1 MPIKTR
7 PPPLSRNL
15 EILPNI
21 TRGDEKDMVRK
32 IFNKAVSAVTTTLLA
47 FTTLASAIPVTT
59 YAANPT
65 VKSKTEL
72 KKQSDPAGAGFGTF
86 VFDSDIGHG
95 VQFSCSKNL
104 KKADKSAGT
113 KDWIWASE
121 KNGGHDEG
129 LSSNAAKK
137 RLGDAWISKLE
148 SGKTYWVKYS
158 NVQKANTTK
167 RYDVKVVF
175 DNPKGEIDNA
185 YGKDIAVFDGQLGAV
200 RFRGY
205 KHLDCTLY
213 VYEHGTSKLISGN
226 DNKLHFRFID
236 IDCNQAIEVLT
247 PGRVNWW
254 YKKSK
259 VEWTTKSKCNKIG
272 ATHGNTFGAVGEGLA
287 DDDAIQI
294 KIDNETSQK
303 DKDAYKTAVRYTAA
317 LGFTPPAS
325 VANTFKVRYYAGGTD
340 AAGGL
345 GTQKNGVF
353 FSFDGGLDLDDEPD
367 AKLYIDKTT
376 PKYSYKVGDTFDYT
390 IAVKNVTKESKA
402 ITAEKV
408 VVSDTNIP
416 SGLKVN
422 SVSTSQGTA
431 THSGNSVTAN
441 LGNLAQDATATVKV
455 NVTALEAGN
464 GSELYN
470 SAYADANNAP
480 RVWDDAKVAVNS
492 ANVQVD
498 KVVDKYEYAV
508 GEKANF
514 TIKVKNTK
522 GIAENLTVSDALP
535 SGMKLDYDS
544 VKISGVPANV
554 DVRIHGPADKPNDL
568 MDTNE
573 KGLTETKTIT
583 ATKSKSG
590 DNGWAYKI
598 NYLPANATATITF
611 SATAAEAG
619 NGKEQQNVVTAT
631 GDNFSKAE
639 DDAEYYVNTPKLS
652 LSKKYVN
659 PYKDE
664 KKDNRCDNEFRVFE
678 KETGYEKVQYEVLAK
693 NTAPAGTVAKDV
705 VISDVTLPEGL
716 ALNYDSIEISEVS
729 DSGTKTFS
737 KASGGNGNTIKYHV
751 AGTADE
757 TNKLNPEHYNETQDK
772 TPVITVEKKGNGF
785 VVKDSLMAG
794 GASLRISYNANALE
808 NDKVDVNGSEIRN
821 EATATASNLAKVD
834 GKVPTIKAD
843 TTVYINSPRLK
854 IEKKADSGDYE
865 VGDNVSYTINVV
877 NTHKGT
883 IARNLV
889 YTDELKTKGV
899 QILTGT
905 IALYDTEGYE
915 LREGGTLAGEVDYK
929 KQAKTDGFT
938 LTTRK
943 HLVVDGNYDKYDLA
957 QGKNPE
963 TQNAWNPSYVNTKK
977 ETLMSIKYDMK
988 ITDKALAGKDI
999 LNVATAVS
1007 DEALKVTTD
1016 ETVKPKGPEP
1026 TPEKS
1031 VDRTNPAVGEDV
1043 TFTLRFTNNNAGT
1056 VAKDVKIKDFMN
1068 ESNMVKIREDSLKVT
1083 LDNKDI
1089 TKDCKITYNDSKD
1102 GFEIETGKDLA
1113 QSQAIV
1119 VSYKAEVLLAA
1130 AGKDLVNTTGVNCT
1144 NNPEWKYAE
1153 TPFNPEDTTPEL
1165 KIEKKSDKTN
1175 YSVGDTGHYTVKV
1188 TQTADN
1194 ATARNVVIEDAFD
1207 NKKAILDT
1215 KTIKLTDSK
1224 GKDITK
1230 EVSIAGTPSGYKIE
1244 TGKNLAQNEFF
1255 TVTYDVLFTDQ
1266 TLGGE
1271 EVTNVAK
1278 THADNVPE
1286 KTTTVTVKIEKPEL
1300 EVTKTSDKKVYSF
1313 EDTAHYTVKTEE
1325 VKENATAYNV
1335 VIDDQLQV
1343 SGAKVLAETIKIS
1356 DKDGKDFTD
1365 KCEIECKGTGYTIK
1379 TKRDLTK
1386 GETFT
1391 VNYDVVFEDRSLIDN
1406 YVPNVVKVTADN
1418 ASAQTEN
1425 EVTPKTVKT
1434 EDGAEYQILKS
1445 CQPASGSVVN
1455 VGDEIDY
1462 TITVNNTGKKDLKDV
1477 KIKDAIPTHTQYVS
1491 GGTLTKADDKDT
1503 VVFKVDEI
1511 KAGAKA
1517 DVTFKVKVV
1526 DEGLCEIVN
1535 VGYVKANTDGGAL
1548 APSDSSE
1555 KKDDSTSTES
1565 KDENSSESTTENSSN
1580 STSTESTNSTP
1591 SGDATDKSDSDDGAS
1606 EKKDDGWADAT
1617 TGVELDTTEAT
1628 TEAPSSEATT
1638 LDKDETSS
1646 EATTS
1651 TSSGDATAS
1660 DGSHN
1665 GTSEGSA
1672 ESTTE
1677 SKSDSN
1683 GSILDKIKDTLNG
1696 AKDTITGNDP
1706 EFSGDDFYATNQV
1719 VHFVPYRVQVIA
1731 PELAIGKTSDKKEYT
1746 VGETGHYNVE
1756 VVQTKDDAVA
1766 KNIHVID
1773 KLDKVGAEIQKD
1785 SIKVYDGEGKLV
1797 TFNCA
1802 IKCDGQSYD
1811 IQSKVSLAK
1820 GQTMKIQYDVLFKSS
1835 DLSGQKVL
1843 NTAKAQASN
1852 QKNPEDWVEDNNEV
1866 SLDKPKL
1873 AIKKSSNRVT
1883 FKPGETGE
1891 YTITVTNK
1899 STTATAKNVVVKD
1912 NFNKDGVKIQKSS
1925 IKIENDGKVVKGA
1938 ESSCKGNSFVIKTK
1952 QDLAPNADMVIT
1964 YKTKFSKKG
1973 TYKNTAVATSDNT
1986 DPVKANN
1993 KVKVTKIGVS
2003 PKNVIRTVTKGTKDV
2018 KTGDVLGLAVL
2029 VVLVAGIGYLGFV
2042 VVKRKKSK

>member
-1 MPIKTR
+1 
-7 PPPLSRNL
+7 
-15 EILPNI
+15 
-21 TRGDEKDMVRK
+21 MVRK
-32 IFNKAVSAVTTTLLA
+32 IINKAISAVTTTLLA

-59 YAANPT
+59 YAAAAKDSIQ
-65 VKSKTEL
+65 KSKHHVTST
-72 KKQSDPAGAGFGTF
+72 KDTATAGYGTF
-86 VFDSDIGHG
+86 DFSSNSAKFDFSVDSKSD
-95 VQFSCSKNL
+95 KL
-104 KKADKSAGT
+104 TKTPKAGNKDK
-113 KDWIWASE
+113 WIWQEQDEE
-121 KNGGHDEG
+121 KGGLTG
-129 LSSNAAKK
+129 LGAAYIAKLTEDSSFSVWYKNVPKV
-137 RLGDAWISKLE
+137 
-148 SGKTYWVKYS
+148 VKG
-158 NVQKANTTK
+158 NKVGN
-167 RYDVKVVF
+167 YDVKVTY
-175 DNPKGEIDNA
+175 DNA
-185 YGKDIAVFDGQLGAV
+185 RGAVSDADGKDIAIFDGQLGAV

-205 KHLDCTLY
+205 KHIRCTIY
-213 VYEHGTSKLISGN
+213 VYKHGTSTLISGS
-226 DNKLHFRFID
+226 DDKLHFRFID
-236 IDCNQAIEVLT
+236 IDCNQAVESMC
-247 PGRVNWW
+247 PGRTDWFMLGDHIRW
-254 YKKSK
+254 SGEARCK
-259 VEWTTKSKCNKIG
+259 EIG
-272 ATHGNTFGAVGEGLA
+272 ADQGNTVTFSGYGGEKAGK
-287 DDDAIQI
+287 DITDNAIQFENS
-294 KIDNETSQK
+294 KDPKQK
-303 DKDAYKTAVRYTAA
+303 KAYKEARRHTWS
-317 LGFTPPAS
+317 LGFTPIAS
-325 VANTFKVRYYAGGTD
+325 SPFTYRVRYFSGGGD
-340 AAGGL
+340 GI
-345 GTQKNGVF
+345 GTQKNGAF
-353 FSFDGGLDLDDEPD
+353 FSFDGGLTLPTIEDPPD
-367 AKLYIDKTT
+367 AKLSIDKVSD
-376 PKYSYKVGDTFDYT
+376 KYTHKVGDNWDYT
-390 IAVKNVTKESKA
+390 IKVKNVTDESQA
-402 ITAEKV
+402 VTAENV
-408 VVSDTNIP
+408 EITDTIP

-422 SVSTSQGTA
+422 SVTTSKGTA
-431 THSGNSVTAN
+431 THSGNKVTVN
-441 LGNLAQDATATVKV
+441 VGDLAQNATVTVKV
-455 NVTALEAGN
+455 NVTALENAN
-464 GSELYN
+464 GTRPYN
-470 SAYADANNAP
+470 KAKAEADNSND
-480 RVWDDAKVAVNS
+480 VWDDDGNYINS

-508 GEKANF
+508 GDKANF

-522 GIAENLTVSDALP
+522 GIATNVTVADTLP

-554 DVRIHGPADKPNDL
+554 SVPVAPKDV
-568 MDTNE
+568 TNQLNKTLFE
-573 KGLTETKTIT
+573 KSETKTIT

-611 SATAAEAG
+611 SATATEDG

-659 PYKDE
+659 PYKDK

-705 VISDVTLPEGL
+705 VVEDVTLPEGL

-751 AGTADE
+751 AGTADV

-794 GASLRISYNANALE
+794 GASLKISYNANALE

-963 TQNAWNPSYVNTKK
+963 TQNSWNPSYVNTKK

-988 ITDKALAGKDI
+988 ITDKALAGKEI

-1089 TKDCKITYNDSKD
+1089 TKECKITYNDSKD

-1153 TPFNPEDTTPEL
+1153 TPFNPVDPTPDL

-1207 NKKAILDT
+1207 NEKAILDT

-1300 EVTKTSDKKVYSF
+1300 EVTKTSDKKVYSY

-1455 VGDEIDY
+1455 VGDEIEY
-1462 TITVNNTGKKDLKDV
+1462 IITVNNTGKKDLKDV
-1477 KIKDAIPTHTQYVS
+1477 KIKDAIPTHTKYVS

-1517 DVTFKVKVV
+1517 DVTFKVKVI

-1535 VGYVKANTDGGAL
+1535 VGYVKANTVGGAL
-1548 APSDSSE
+1548 APSNSSE
-1555 KKDDSTSTES
+1555 KKDDSTTES
-1565 KDENSSESTTENSSN
+1565 KDENSSSETTTESKDENTSDSSESTT
-1580 STSTESTNSTP
+1580 
-1591 SGDATDKSDSDDGAS
+1591 

-1628 TEAPSSEATT
+1628 TSSE
-1638 LDKDETSS
+1638 DV
-1646 EATTS
+1646 
-1651 TSSGDATAS
+1651 TAS

-1665 GTSEGSA
+1665 GTSEAPSSEA
-1672 ESTTE
+1672 TTTTKDEASEATTAAKDEASEATTLAKDDTTSTD
-1677 SKSDSN
+1677 KSDSN

-1731 PELAIGKTSDKKEYT
+1731 PELAINKTSDKKEYT

-1797 TFNCA
+1797 TGDCT

-1811 IQSKVSLAK
+1811 IQSKVALAK
-1820 GQTMKIQYDVLFKSS
+1820 GQTMKIKYDVLFKSS

-1843 NTAKAQASN
+1843 NSAKAQASN

-1925 IKIENDGKVVKGA
+1925 IKIENDGKVVRGA
-1938 ESSCKGNSFVIKTK
+1938 EIEAKDNSFVIKTK

-1964 YKTKFSKKG
+1964 YKAKFSKKG

-1993 KVKVTKIGVS
+1993 KVKVTKTGVS
-2003 PKNVIRTVTKGTKDV
+2003 PKNVTPKNVIKTVTKGTKDV

-2042 VVKRKKSK
+2042 AVKRKKSK

>member
-1 MPIKTR
+1 
-7 PPPLSRNL
+7 
-15 EILPNI
+15 
-21 TRGDEKDMVRK
+21 MVRK
-32 IFNKAVSAVTTTLLA
+32 IFNKAISAVTTTLLA

-59 YAANPT
+59 YAASST

-72 KKQSDPAGAGFGTF
+72 KKQNDPAGAGFGTF
-86 VFDSDIGHG
+86 VFDSDSSNG
-95 VQFSCSKNL
+95 VTFTHSKNL
-104 KKADKSAGT
+104 KKAVKTGSN
-113 KDWIWASE
+113 KDWIWQDR
-121 KNGGHDEG
+121 DEG
-129 LSSNAAKK
+129 GDSADNKK

-148 SGKTYWVKYS
+148 SGKSYWVKYS
-158 NVQKANTTK
+158 GVKKKDTTK
-167 RYDVKVVF
+167 TYDVKVVF
-175 DNPKGEIDNA
+175 DNPKGEISGA
-185 YGKDIAVFDGQLGAV
+185 EGHDIAIFDGQLGAV

-272 ATHGNTFGAVGEGLA
+272 ATHGNIFGAINEAVA

-294 KIDNETSQK
+294 DTSKDNIS
-303 DKDAYKTAVRYTAA
+303 DADRKKYNIAVRHTAA

-325 VANTFKVRYYAGGTD
+325 AANTFKVRYYAGGTD
-340 AAGGL
+340 KAGGL
-345 GTQKNGVF
+345 GTQTNGVF
-353 FSFDGGLDLDDEPD
+353 FSFDGKLDLSEEPD
-367 AKLYIDKTT
+367 AELYINKTT

-402 ITAEKV
+402 VTAENV
-408 VVSDTNIP
+408 TVDDSVP
-416 SGLKVN
+416 AGLKIN
-422 SVSTSQGTA
+422 SVSTSKGTA
-431 THSGNSVTAN
+431 THSGNKVTATI
-441 LGNLAQDATATVKV
+441 GDLAQDATTTVKV

-464 GSELYN
+464 GQELYN
-470 SAYADANNAP
+470 AANADANNAP

-514 TIKVKNTK
+514 TVKVKNTK

-583 ATKSKSG
+583 ATKSKNG

-598 NYLPANATATITF
+598 NYLPANSTATITF
-611 SATAAEAG
+611 SATATEAG

-751 AGTADE
+751 AGTADV

-794 GASLRISYNANALE
+794 GASLKISYNANALE
-808 NDKVDVNGSEIRN
+808 NDKVDVNGSEIKN

-977 ETLMSIKYDMK
+977 ETLMAIKYDMK

-1007 DEALKVTTD
+1007 DEALKVTID

-1056 VAKDVKIKDFMN
+1056 VAKDVK
-1068 ESNMVKIREDSLKVT
+1068 
-1083 LDNKDI
+1083 
-1089 TKDCKITYNDSKD
+1089 TK
-1102 GFEIETGKDLA
+1102 
-1113 QSQAIV
+1113 
-1119 VSYKAEVLLAA
+1119 
-1130 AGKDLVNTTGVNCT
+1130 
-1144 NNPEWKYAE
+1144 
-1153 TPFNPEDTTPEL
+1153 
-1165 KIEKKSDKTN
+1165 
-1175 YSVGDTGHYTVKV
+1175 
-1188 TQTADN
+1188 
-1194 ATARNVVIEDAFD
+1194 
-1207 NKKAILDT
+1207 
-1215 KTIKLTDSK
+1215 
-1224 GKDITK
+1224 
-1230 EVSIAGTPSGYKIE
+1230 
-1244 TGKNLAQNEFF
+1244 
-1255 TVTYDVLFTDQ
+1255 
-1266 TLGGE
+1266 
-1271 EVTNVAK
+1271 
-1278 THADNVPE
+1278 
-1286 KTTTVTVKIEKPEL
+1286 
-1300 EVTKTSDKKVYSF
+1300 
-1313 EDTAHYTVKTEE
+1313 E
-1325 VKENATAYNV
+1325 VKENATAYNI

-1365 KCEIECKGTGYTIK
+1365 KCEIEC
-1379 TKRDLTK
+1379 
-1386 GETFT
+1386 
-1391 VNYDVVFEDRSLIDN
+1391 
-1406 YVPNVVKVTADN
+1406 
-1418 ASAQTEN
+1418 
-1425 EVTPKTVKT
+1425 
-1434 EDGAEYQILKS
+1434 
-1445 CQPASGSVVN
+1445 
-1455 VGDEIDY
+1455 
-1462 TITVNNTGKKDLKDV
+1462 TITVNNTGKMLRQEMFL
-1477 KIKDAIPTHTQYVS
+1477 I
-1491 GGTLTKADDKDT
+1491 
-1503 VVFKVDEI
+1503 
-1511 KAGAKA
+1511 
-1517 DVTFKVKVV
+1517 
-1526 DEGLCEIVN
+1526 
-1535 VGYVKANTDGGAL
+1535 
-1548 APSDSSE
+1548 
-1555 KKDDSTSTES
+1555 
-1565 KDENSSESTTENSSN
+1565 
-1580 STSTESTNSTP
+1580 
-1591 SGDATDKSDSDDGAS
+1591 
-1606 EKKDDGWADAT
+1606 
-1617 TGVELDTTEAT
+1617 
-1628 TEAPSSEATT
+1628 
-1638 LDKDETSS
+1638 
-1646 EATTS
+1646 
-1651 TSSGDATAS
+1651 
-1660 DGSHN
+1660 
-1665 GTSEGSA
+1665 
-1672 ESTTE
+1672 
-1677 SKSDSN
+1677 
-1683 GSILDKIKDTLNG
+1683 
-1696 AKDTITGNDP
+1696 
-1706 EFSGDDFYATNQV
+1706 
-1719 VHFVPYRVQVIA
+1719 
-1731 PELAIGKTSDKKEYT
+1731 
-1746 VGETGHYNVE
+1746 
-1756 VVQTKDDAVA
+1756 
-1766 KNIHVID
+1766 
-1773 KLDKVGAEIQKD
+1773 
-1785 SIKVYDGEGKLV
+1785 
-1797 TFNCA
+1797 
-1802 IKCDGQSYD
+1802 
-1811 IQSKVSLAK
+1811 
-1820 GQTMKIQYDVLFKSS
+1820 
-1835 DLSGQKVL
+1835 
-1843 NTAKAQASN
+1843 
-1852 QKNPEDWVEDNNEV
+1852 
-1866 SLDKPKL
+1866 
-1873 AIKKSSNRVT
+1873 
-1883 FKPGETGE
+1883 
-1891 YTITVTNK
+1891 
-1899 STTATAKNVVVKD
+1899 
-1912 NFNKDGVKIQKSS
+1912 
-1925 IKIENDGKVVKGA
+1925 
-1938 ESSCKGNSFVIKTK
+1938 
-1952 QDLAPNADMVIT
+1952 
-1964 YKTKFSKKG
+1964 
-1973 TYKNTAVATSDNT
+1973 
-1986 DPVKANN
+1986 
-1993 KVKVTKIGVS
+1993 
-2003 PKNVIRTVTKGTKDV
+2003 
-2018 KTGDVLGLAVL
+2018 
-2029 VVLVAGIGYLGFV
+2029 
-2042 VVKRKKSK
+2042 

>member
-1 MPIKTR
+1 
-7 PPPLSRNL
+7 
-15 EILPNI
+15 
-21 TRGDEKDMVRK
+21 MVRK
-32 IFNKAVSAVTTTLLA
+32 IFNKAISAVTTTLLA

-59 YAANPT
+59 YAASPT

-104 KKADKSAGT
+104 KKADKSSGT

-175 DNPKGEIDNA
+175 DNPKGEISNA

-213 VYEHGTSKLISGN
+213 VYEHGTTKLISGN

-272 ATHGNTFGAVGEGLA
+272 ATHGNTFGAIDDHLA

-294 KIDNETSQK
+294 KVNDETSDA
-303 DKDAYKTAVRYTAA
+303 DKNAYKTAVRYTAA
-317 LGFTPPAS
+317 LGFTPPAGI
-325 VANTFKVRYYAGGTD
+325 ANTFKVRYYAGGTD

-367 AKLYIDKTT
+367 ATLYIDKTT
-376 PKYSYKVGDTFDYT
+376 PKYSYKVGDTWDYT

-402 ITAEKV
+402 VTAKNV
-408 VVSDTNIP
+408 TVDDSVP
-416 SGLKVN
+416 AGLKIN
-422 SVSTSQGTA
+422 SVSTSKGTA
-431 THSGNSVTAN
+431 THSGNKVTATI
-441 LGNLAQDATATVKV
+441 GDLAQDATATVKV

-464 GSELYN
+464 GQELYN
-470 SAYADANNAP
+470 AANADANNAP

-514 TIKVKNTK
+514 TVKVKNTK

-716 ALNYDSIEISEVS
+716 ALNYDSIEISEIS
-729 DSGTKTFS
+729 DNGTKTFS

-772 TPVITVEKKGNGF
+772 TPIITVEKKGNGF

-794 GASLRISYNANALE
+794 GASLKISYNANALE

-963 TQNAWNPSYVNTKK
+963 AQNAWNPSYVNTKK

-1089 TKDCKITYNDSKD
+1089 TKECKITYNDSKD

-1119 VSYKAEVLLAA
+1119 VSYKAEVLLTA

-1153 TPFNPEDTTPEL
+1153 APFSPEDPTPEL

-1230 EVSIAGTPSGYKIE
+1230 EVTIEGTQSGYKIE

-1391 VNYDVVFEDRSLIDN
+1391 VNYDVIFEDRSLIDN

-1455 VGDEIDY
+1455 VDDEIDY

-1535 VGYVKANTDGGAL
+1535 VGYVKASTDGGAL
-1548 APSDSSE
+1548 APSGSSE
-1555 KKDDSTSTES
+1555 KKDENSSSEATTES
-1565 KDENSSESTTENSSN
+1565 KDENSSESTTTPSDSS
-1580 STSTESTNSTP
+1580 ESTT
-1591 SGDATDKSDSDDGAS
+1591 

-1638 LDKDETSS
+1638 TTKEEASEATTLAKDDTSG

-1651 TSSGDATAS
+1651 TSKDDTTATDKS
-1660 DGSHN
+1660 D
-1665 GTSEGSA
+1665 
-1672 ESTTE
+1672 

-1766 KNIHVID
+1766 KNIHVVD
-1773 KLDKVGAEIQKD
+1773 KLDKAGAEIQKD
-1785 SIKVYDGEGKLV
+1785 SIKVYDAVGKLV
-1797 TFNCA
+1797 TGDCT

-1938 ESSCKGNSFVIKTK
+1938 EISCKGNSFVIKTK

-1964 YKTKFSKKG
+1964 YKAKFSKKG

-1986 DPVKANN
+1986 DPVKAKNT
-1993 KVKVTKIGVS
+1993 VKVTKSGVS
-2003 PKNVIRTVTKGTKDV
+2003 PKNVTPKNVIKTITKGTKDV

-2029 VVLVAGIGYLGFV
+2029 VVLAAGIGYLGFTV
-2042 VVKRKKSK
+2042 VRRKKSN

>member
-1 MPIKTR
+1 
-7 PPPLSRNL
+7 
-15 EILPNI
+15 
-21 TRGDEKDMVRK
+21 MVRK
-32 IFNKAVSAVTTTLLA
+32 IFNKAISAVTTTLLA

-59 YAANPT
+59 YAASST

-72 KKQSDPAGAGFGTF
+72 KKQNDPAGAGFGTF
-86 VFDSDIGHG
+86 VFDSDSSNG
-95 VQFSCSKNL
+95 VTFTHSKNL
-104 KKADKSAGT
+104 KKAVKTGSN
-113 KDWIWASE
+113 KDWIWQDR
-121 KNGGHDEG
+121 DEG
-129 LSSNAAKK
+129 GDSADNKK

-148 SGKTYWVKYS
+148 SGKSYWVKYS
-158 NVQKANTTK
+158 GVKKKDTTK
-167 RYDVKVVF
+167 TYDVKVVF
-175 DNPKGEIDNA
+175 DNPKGEISGA
-185 YGKDIAVFDGQLGAV
+185 EGHDIAIFDGQLGAV

-272 ATHGNTFGAVGEGLA
+272 ATHGNIFGAINEAVA

-294 KIDNETSQK
+294 DTSKDNIS
-303 DKDAYKTAVRYTAA
+303 DADRKKYNIAVRHTAA
-317 LGFTPPAS
+317 LGFTPLAS
-325 VANTFKVRYYAGGTD
+325 AANTFKVRYYAGGTD
-340 AAGGL
+340 KAGGL
-345 GTQKNGVF
+345 GTQTNGVF
-353 FSFDGGLDLDDEPD
+353 FSFDGKLDLSEEPD
-367 AKLYIDKTT
+367 AELYINKTT

-402 ITAEKV
+402 VTAENV
-408 VVSDTNIP
+408 TVDDSVP
-416 SGLKVN
+416 AGLKIN
-422 SVSTSQGTA
+422 SVSTSKGTA
-431 THSGNSVTAN
+431 THSGNKVTATI
-441 LGNLAQDATATVKV
+441 GDLAQDATTTVKV

-464 GSELYN
+464 GQELYN
-470 SAYADANNAP
+470 AANADANNAP

-514 TIKVKNTK
+514 TVKVKNTK

-583 ATKSKSG
+583 ATKSKNG

-598 NYLPANATATITF
+598 NYLPANSTATITF
-611 SATAAEAG
+611 SATATEAG

-751 AGTADE
+751 AGTADV

-794 GASLRISYNANALE
+794 GASLKISYNANALE
-808 NDKVDVNGSEIRN
+808 NDKVDVNGSEIKN

-1007 DEALKVTTD
+1007 DEALKVTID

-1056 VAKDVKIKDFMN
+1056 VAKDVK
-1068 ESNMVKIREDSLKVT
+1068 
-1083 LDNKDI
+1083 
-1089 TKDCKITYNDSKD
+1089 TK
-1102 GFEIETGKDLA
+1102 
-1113 QSQAIV
+1113 
-1119 VSYKAEVLLAA
+1119 
-1130 AGKDLVNTTGVNCT
+1130 
-1144 NNPEWKYAE
+1144 
-1153 TPFNPEDTTPEL
+1153 
-1165 KIEKKSDKTN
+1165 
-1175 YSVGDTGHYTVKV
+1175 
-1188 TQTADN
+1188 
-1194 ATARNVVIEDAFD
+1194 
-1207 NKKAILDT
+1207 
-1215 KTIKLTDSK
+1215 
-1224 GKDITK
+1224 
-1230 EVSIAGTPSGYKIE
+1230 
-1244 TGKNLAQNEFF
+1244 
-1255 TVTYDVLFTDQ
+1255 
-1266 TLGGE
+1266 
-1271 EVTNVAK
+1271 
-1278 THADNVPE
+1278 
-1286 KTTTVTVKIEKPEL
+1286 
-1300 EVTKTSDKKVYSF
+1300 
-1313 EDTAHYTVKTEE
+1313 E
-1325 VKENATAYNV
+1325 VKENATAYNI

-1365 KCEIECKGTGYTIK
+1365 KCEIEC
-1379 TKRDLTK
+1379 
-1386 GETFT
+1386 
-1391 VNYDVVFEDRSLIDN
+1391 
-1406 YVPNVVKVTADN
+1406 
-1418 ASAQTEN
+1418 
-1425 EVTPKTVKT
+1425 
-1434 EDGAEYQILKS
+1434 
-1445 CQPASGSVVN
+1445 
-1455 VGDEIDY
+1455 
-1462 TITVNNTGKKDLKDV
+1462 TITVNNTGKMLRQEMFL
-1477 KIKDAIPTHTQYVS
+1477 I
-1491 GGTLTKADDKDT
+1491 
-1503 VVFKVDEI
+1503 
-1511 KAGAKA
+1511 
-1517 DVTFKVKVV
+1517 
-1526 DEGLCEIVN
+1526 
-1535 VGYVKANTDGGAL
+1535 
-1548 APSDSSE
+1548 
-1555 KKDDSTSTES
+1555 
-1565 KDENSSESTTENSSN
+1565 
-1580 STSTESTNSTP
+1580 
-1591 SGDATDKSDSDDGAS
+1591 
-1606 EKKDDGWADAT
+1606 
-1617 TGVELDTTEAT
+1617 
-1628 TEAPSSEATT
+1628 
-1638 LDKDETSS
+1638 
-1646 EATTS
+1646 
-1651 TSSGDATAS
+1651 
-1660 DGSHN
+1660 
-1665 GTSEGSA
+1665 
-1672 ESTTE
+1672 
-1677 SKSDSN
+1677 
-1683 GSILDKIKDTLNG
+1683 
-1696 AKDTITGNDP
+1696 
-1706 EFSGDDFYATNQV
+1706 
-1719 VHFVPYRVQVIA
+1719 
-1731 PELAIGKTSDKKEYT
+1731 
-1746 VGETGHYNVE
+1746 
-1756 VVQTKDDAVA
+1756 
-1766 KNIHVID
+1766 
-1773 KLDKVGAEIQKD
+1773 
-1785 SIKVYDGEGKLV
+1785 
-1797 TFNCA
+1797 
-1802 IKCDGQSYD
+1802 
-1811 IQSKVSLAK
+1811 
-1820 GQTMKIQYDVLFKSS
+1820 
-1835 DLSGQKVL
+1835 
-1843 NTAKAQASN
+1843 
-1852 QKNPEDWVEDNNEV
+1852 
-1866 SLDKPKL
+1866 
-1873 AIKKSSNRVT
+1873 
-1883 FKPGETGE
+1883 
-1891 YTITVTNK
+1891 
-1899 STTATAKNVVVKD
+1899 
-1912 NFNKDGVKIQKSS
+1912 
-1925 IKIENDGKVVKGA
+1925 
-1938 ESSCKGNSFVIKTK
+1938 
-1952 QDLAPNADMVIT
+1952 
-1964 YKTKFSKKG
+1964 
-1973 TYKNTAVATSDNT
+1973 
-1986 DPVKANN
+1986 
-1993 KVKVTKIGVS
+1993 
-2003 PKNVIRTVTKGTKDV
+2003 
-2018 KTGDVLGLAVL
+2018 
-2029 VVLVAGIGYLGFV
+2029 
-2042 VVKRKKSK
+2042 

>member
-1 MPIKTR
+1 
-7 PPPLSRNL
+7 
-15 EILPNI
+15 
-21 TRGDEKDMVRK
+21 MVRK
-32 IFNKAVSAVTTTLLA
+32 IFNKAISAVTTTLLA

-59 YAANPT
+59 YAASST

-72 KKQSDPAGAGFGTF
+72 KKQNDPAGAGFGTF
-86 VFDSDIGHG
+86 VFDSDSSNG
-95 VQFSCSKNL
+95 VTFTHSKNL
-104 KKADKSAGT
+104 KKAVKTGSN
-113 KDWIWASE
+113 KDWIWQDR
-121 KNGGHDEG
+121 DEG
-129 LSSNAAKK
+129 GDSADNKK
-137 RLGDAWISKLE
+137 RLGDAWILKLE
-148 SGKTYWVKYS
+148 SGKSYWVKYS
-158 NVQKANTTK
+158 GVKKKDTTK
-167 RYDVKVVF
+167 TYDVKVVF
-175 DNPKGEIDNA
+175 DNPKGEISGA
-185 YGKDIAVFDGQLGAV
+185 EGHDIAIFDGQLGAV

-272 ATHGNTFGAVGEGLA
+272 ATHGNIFGAINEAVA

-294 KIDNETSQK
+294 DTSKDNIS
-303 DKDAYKTAVRYTAA
+303 DADRKKYNIAVRHTAA

-325 VANTFKVRYYAGGTD
+325 AANTFKVRYYAGGTD
-340 AAGGL
+340 KAGGL
-345 GTQKNGVF
+345 GTQTNGVF
-353 FSFDGGLDLDDEPD
+353 FSFDGKLDLSEEPD
-367 AKLYIDKTT
+367 AELYINKTT

-402 ITAEKV
+402 VTAENV
-408 VVSDTNIP
+408 TVDDSVP
-416 SGLKVN
+416 AGLKIN
-422 SVSTSQGTA
+422 SVSTSKGTA
-431 THSGNSVTAN
+431 THSGNKVTATI
-441 LGNLAQDATATVKV
+441 GDLAQDATTTVKV

-464 GSELYN
+464 GQELYN
-470 SAYADANNAP
+470 AANADANNAP

-514 TIKVKNTK
+514 TVKVKNTK

-583 ATKSKSG
+583 ATKSKNG

-598 NYLPANATATITF
+598 NYLPANSTATITF
-611 SATAAEAG
+611 SATATEAG

-751 AGTADE
+751 AGTADV

-794 GASLRISYNANALE
+794 GASLKISYNANALE
-808 NDKVDVNGSEIRN
+808 NDKVDVNGSEIKN

-1007 DEALKVTTD
+1007 DEALKVTID

-1056 VAKDVKIKDFMN
+1056 VAKDVK
-1068 ESNMVKIREDSLKVT
+1068 
-1083 LDNKDI
+1083 
-1089 TKDCKITYNDSKD
+1089 TK
-1102 GFEIETGKDLA
+1102 
-1113 QSQAIV
+1113 
-1119 VSYKAEVLLAA
+1119 
-1130 AGKDLVNTTGVNCT
+1130 
-1144 NNPEWKYAE
+1144 
-1153 TPFNPEDTTPEL
+1153 
-1165 KIEKKSDKTN
+1165 
-1175 YSVGDTGHYTVKV
+1175 
-1188 TQTADN
+1188 
-1194 ATARNVVIEDAFD
+1194 
-1207 NKKAILDT
+1207 
-1215 KTIKLTDSK
+1215 
-1224 GKDITK
+1224 
-1230 EVSIAGTPSGYKIE
+1230 
-1244 TGKNLAQNEFF
+1244 
-1255 TVTYDVLFTDQ
+1255 
-1266 TLGGE
+1266 
-1271 EVTNVAK
+1271 
-1278 THADNVPE
+1278 
-1286 KTTTVTVKIEKPEL
+1286 
-1300 EVTKTSDKKVYSF
+1300 
-1313 EDTAHYTVKTEE
+1313 E
-1325 VKENATAYNV
+1325 VKENATAYNI

-1365 KCEIECKGTGYTIK
+1365 KCEIEC
-1379 TKRDLTK
+1379 
-1386 GETFT
+1386 
-1391 VNYDVVFEDRSLIDN
+1391 
-1406 YVPNVVKVTADN
+1406 
-1418 ASAQTEN
+1418 
-1425 EVTPKTVKT
+1425 
-1434 EDGAEYQILKS
+1434 
-1445 CQPASGSVVN
+1445 
-1455 VGDEIDY
+1455 
-1462 TITVNNTGKKDLKDV
+1462 TITVNNTGKMLRQEMFL
-1477 KIKDAIPTHTQYVS
+1477 I
-1491 GGTLTKADDKDT
+1491 
-1503 VVFKVDEI
+1503 
-1511 KAGAKA
+1511 
-1517 DVTFKVKVV
+1517 
-1526 DEGLCEIVN
+1526 
-1535 VGYVKANTDGGAL
+1535 
-1548 APSDSSE
+1548 
-1555 KKDDSTSTES
+1555 
-1565 KDENSSESTTENSSN
+1565 
-1580 STSTESTNSTP
+1580 
-1591 SGDATDKSDSDDGAS
+1591 
-1606 EKKDDGWADAT
+1606 
-1617 TGVELDTTEAT
+1617 
-1628 TEAPSSEATT
+1628 
-1638 LDKDETSS
+1638 
-1646 EATTS
+1646 
-1651 TSSGDATAS
+1651 
-1660 DGSHN
+1660 
-1665 GTSEGSA
+1665 
-1672 ESTTE
+1672 
-1677 SKSDSN
+1677 
-1683 GSILDKIKDTLNG
+1683 
-1696 AKDTITGNDP
+1696 
-1706 EFSGDDFYATNQV
+1706 
-1719 VHFVPYRVQVIA
+1719 
-1731 PELAIGKTSDKKEYT
+1731 
-1746 VGETGHYNVE
+1746 
-1756 VVQTKDDAVA
+1756 
-1766 KNIHVID
+1766 
-1773 KLDKVGAEIQKD
+1773 
-1785 SIKVYDGEGKLV
+1785 
-1797 TFNCA
+1797 
-1802 IKCDGQSYD
+1802 
-1811 IQSKVSLAK
+1811 
-1820 GQTMKIQYDVLFKSS
+1820 
-1835 DLSGQKVL
+1835 
-1843 NTAKAQASN
+1843 
-1852 QKNPEDWVEDNNEV
+1852 
-1866 SLDKPKL
+1866 
-1873 AIKKSSNRVT
+1873 
-1883 FKPGETGE
+1883 
-1891 YTITVTNK
+1891 
-1899 STTATAKNVVVKD
+1899 
-1912 NFNKDGVKIQKSS
+1912 
-1925 IKIENDGKVVKGA
+1925 
-1938 ESSCKGNSFVIKTK
+1938 
-1952 QDLAPNADMVIT
+1952 
-1964 YKTKFSKKG
+1964 
-1973 TYKNTAVATSDNT
+1973 
-1986 DPVKANN
+1986 
-1993 KVKVTKIGVS
+1993 
-2003 PKNVIRTVTKGTKDV
+2003 
-2018 KTGDVLGLAVL
+2018 
-2029 VVLVAGIGYLGFV
+2029 
-2042 VVKRKKSK
+2042 

>member
-1 MPIKTR
+1 
-7 PPPLSRNL
+7 
-15 EILPNI
+15 
-21 TRGDEKDMVRK
+21 MVRK
-32 IFNKAVSAVTTTLLA
+32 IINKAISAVTTTLLA

-59 YAANPT
+59 YAAAAKDSIQ
-65 VKSKTEL
+65 KSTTKITS
-72 KKQSDPAGAGFGTF
+72 KNKDKAAGYGTF
-86 VFDSDIGHG
+86 DFEADSSGYT
-95 VQFSCSKNL
+95 FSHSSNL
-104 KKADKSAGT
+104 KKAVKTGPN
-113 KDWIWASE
+113 KDWIWEDRDQGSADD
-121 KNGGHDEG
+121 KLKKLIG
-129 LSSNAAKK
+129 NAYIAKLNPDK
-137 RLGDAWISKLE
+137 SF
-148 SGKTYWVKYS
+148 WVEYS
-158 NVQKANTTK
+158 NVKKVDDEGNQLGN
-167 RYDVKVVF
+167 YDVKVVF
-175 DNPKGEIDNA
+175 DNAGGSISGAE
-185 YGKDIAVFDGQLGAV
+185 GHDIAIFDGQLGAV

-205 KHLDCTLY
+205 KHIRCTIY
-213 VYEHGTSKLISGN
+213 VYKHGTKTLISGA
-226 DNKLHFRFID
+226 DDKLHFRFLD
-236 IDCNQAIEVLT
+236 IDCNQAVESMC
-247 PGRVNWW
+247 PGRTDW
-254 YKKSK
+254 YMMGSK
-259 VEWTTKSKCNKIG
+259 VSWSGEPRCTKIG
-272 ATHGNTFGAVGEGLA
+272 AEQGNTVTYNGDTNTPDSGILSPHGATASKSE
-287 DDDAIQI
+287 
-294 KIDNETSQK
+294 
-303 DKDAYKTAVRYTAA
+303 KDAYRTACRYTWSV
-317 LGFTPPAS
+317 GFTPIAS
-325 VANTFKVRYYAGGTD
+325 SPFTYRVRYFSGGVENI
-340 AAGGL
+340 
-345 GTQKNGVF
+345 GTQTNGAF
-353 FSFDGGLDLDDEPD
+353 FSFDGGLTLPPIPDE
-367 AKLYIDKTT
+367 AELSIDKVSD
-376 PKYSYKVGDTFDYT
+376 KYVHKVGDSWDYT
-390 IAVKNVTKESKA
+390 IKVKNVTDESQA
-402 ITAEKV
+402 VTAENV
-408 VVSDTNIP
+408 VVTDTIP

-422 SVSTSQGTA
+422 SVTTSKGTA
-431 THSGNSVTAN
+431 SHKGNAVTVN
-441 LGNLAQDATATVKV
+441 VGDLAQDATATVKV
-455 NVTALEAGN
+455 NVTALETSNGTRPYNTAKVVAEN
-464 GSELYN
+464 GSV
-470 SAYADANNAP
+470 DGG
-480 RVWDDAKVAVNS
+480 WHDDDGNYINS

-508 GEKANF
+508 GDKANF
-514 TIKVKNTK
+514 TVKVKNTK
-522 GIAENLTVSDALP
+522 GIATNVTVADTLP

-554 DVRIHGPADKPNDL
+554 SMPVVPKDV
-568 MDTNE
+568 TNQLNKTLFE
-573 KGLTETKTIT
+573 KSETKTIT

-705 VISDVTLPEGL
+705 VVEDVTLPEGL

-751 AGTADE
+751 AGTADV

-794 GASLRISYNANALE
+794 GASLKISYNANALE

-915 LREGGTLAGEVDYK
+915 LHEGGTLAGEVDYK

-988 ITDKALAGKDI
+988 ITDKALAGKEI

-1089 TKDCKITYNDSKD
+1089 TKECKITYNDSKD

-1153 TPFNPEDTTPEL
+1153 TPFNPVDPTPDL

-1207 NKKAILDT
+1207 NEKAILDT

-1300 EVTKTSDKKVYSF
+1300 EVTKTSDKKVYSY

-1455 VGDEIDY
+1455 VGDEIEY

-1517 DVTFKVKVV
+1517 DVTFKVKVI

-1535 VGYVKANTDGGAL
+1535 VGYVKANTVSGAL

-1555 KKDDSTSTES
+1555 KKDDSTTES
-1565 KDENSSESTTENSSN
+1565 KDENSSSETTTESKDENTSDSSESTT
-1580 STSTESTNSTP
+1580 
-1591 SGDATDKSDSDDGAS
+1591 

-1617 TGVELDTTEAT
+1617 TGIELDTTEAT

-1638 LDKDETSS
+1638 TTKDEASEATTLAKDNTSS
-1646 EATTS
+1646 EATTLAKDDTTS
-1651 TSSGDATAS
+1651 TD
-1660 DGSHN
+1660 
-1665 GTSEGSA
+1665 
-1672 ESTTE
+1672 
-1677 SKSDSN
+1677 KSDSN

-1731 PELAIGKTSDKKEYT
+1731 PELAINKTSDKKEYT

-1797 TFNCA
+1797 TGDCT

-1811 IQSKVSLAK
+1811 IQSKVALAK
-1820 GQTMKIQYDVLFKSS
+1820 GQTMKIKYDVLFKSS

-1843 NTAKAQASN
+1843 NSAKAQASN

-1938 ESSCKGNSFVIKTK
+1938 EIEAKDNSFVIKTK

-1964 YKTKFSKKG
+1964 YKAKFSKKG

-1993 KVKVTKIGVS
+1993 KVKVTKTGVS
-2003 PKNVIRTVTKGTKDV
+2003 PKNVTPKNVIKTVTQGTKDV

>member
-1 MPIKTR
+1 
-7 PPPLSRNL
+7 
-15 EILPNI
+15 
-21 TRGDEKDMVRK
+21 MVRK
-32 IFNKAVSAVTTTLLA
+32 IFNKAISAVTTTLLA

-59 YAANPT
+59 YAASST

-86 VFDSDIGHG
+86 VFDSDVGHG

-104 KKADKSAGT
+104 KKADKSSGT

-137 RLGDAWISKLE
+137 RLGDAWISKLK
-148 SGKTYWVKYS
+148 SDTNYWVKYS

-175 DNPKGEIDNA
+175 NNPKGEINNA

-213 VYEHGTSKLISGN
+213 VYEHGTTKLISGN

-272 ATHGNTFGAVGEGLA
+272 ATRGNTFGAVGEGLA

-294 KIDNETSQK
+294 QNKADPS
-303 DKDAYKTAVRYTAA
+303 YKTAVRYTAA
-317 LGFTPPAS
+317 LGFTPPAG

-367 AKLYIDKTT
+367 ATLYIDKTT
-376 PKYSYKVGDTFDYT
+376 PKYSYKVGDSWDYT

-402 ITAEKV
+402 VTAENV
-408 VVSDTNIP
+408 TVDDSVP
-416 SGLKVN
+416 AGLKIN
-422 SVSTSQGTA
+422 SVSTSKGTA
-431 THSGNSVTAN
+431 THSGNKVTATI
-441 LGNLAQDATATVKV
+441 GDLAQDATATVKV

-464 GSELYN
+464 GQELYN
-470 SAYADANNAP
+470 AANADANNAP

-514 TIKVKNTK
+514 TVKVKNTK

-611 SATAAEAG
+611 SATVAEAG

-705 VISDVTLPEGL
+705 VVEDVTLPEGL

-751 AGTADE
+751 AGTVDE

-794 GASLRISYNANALE
+794 GASLKISYNANALE

-963 TQNAWNPSYVNTKK
+963 EQKSWNPSYVNTKK

-1153 TPFNPEDTTPEL
+1153 APFSPEDPTPEL

-1271 EVTNVAK
+1271 EVTNLAK

-1286 KTTTVTVKIEKPEL
+1286 KTTTVTVRIEKPEL
-1300 EVTKTSDKKVYSF
+1300 EVTKTSDKKVYSY

-1391 VNYDVVFEDRSLIDN
+1391 INYDVVFEDRSLIDN

-1517 DVTFKVKVV
+1517 DVTFKVKVI

-1535 VGYVKANTDGGAL
+1535 VGYVKASTDGGAL

-1565 KDENSSESTTENSSN
+1565 KDENSSSEATTED
-1580 STSTESTNSTP
+1580 STSTP
-1591 SGDATDKSDSDDGAS
+1591 SDSS
-1606 EKKDDGWADAT
+1606 TEKKDDGWADAT

-1638 LDKDETSS
+1638 TSKDEASEATTLAKDETSS
-1646 EATTS
+1646 EATT
-1651 TSSGDATAS
+1651 
-1660 DGSHN
+1660 
-1665 GTSEGSA
+1665 
-1672 ESTTE
+1672 ESTD
-1677 SKSDSN
+1677 KSDSN
-1683 GSILDKIKDTLNG
+1683 GSNGSLVDQIKDTISNI
-1696 AKDTITGNDP
+1696 KDNVIGNDP

-1766 KNIHVID
+1766 KNIHVVD
-1773 KLDKVGAEIQKD
+1773 KLDKAGAEIQKD

-1797 TFNCA
+1797 TGDCT

-1811 IQSKVSLAK
+1811 IQSKVALAK
-1820 GQTMKIQYDVLFKSS
+1820 GQTMKIQYDILFKSS

-1938 ESSCKGNSFVIKTK
+1938 EISCKGNSFVIKTK

-1964 YKTKFSKKG
+1964 YKAKFSKKG

-1986 DPVKANN
+1986 DPVKAKNT
-1993 KVKVTKIGVS
+1993 VKVTKSGVS
-2003 PKNVIRTVTKGTKDV
+2003 PKNVTPKNVIKTITKGTKDV

-2029 VVLVAGIGYLGFV
+2029 VVLVAGIGYLGFT
-2042 VVKRKKSK
+2042 VVKRKKSN

>member
-1 MPIKTR
+1 
-7 PPPLSRNL
+7 
-15 EILPNI
+15 
-21 TRGDEKDMVRK
+21 MVRE
-32 IFNKAVSAVTTTLLA
+32 IFNKAISAVTTTLLA

-59 YAANPT
+59 YAATPT

-72 KKQSDPAGAGFGTF
+72 KKQSDPTGAGFGTF
-86 VFDSDIGHG
+86 VFASDSSHG
-95 VQFSCSKNL
+95 VTFTHSSNL
-104 KKADKSAGT
+104 KKAAKS
-113 KDWIWASE
+113 DWIW
-121 KNGGHDEG
+121 GTRDEG
-129 LSSNAAKK
+129 GDSAANIK
-137 RLGDAWISKLE
+137 RLGNAWICNLK
-148 SGKTYWVKYS
+148 SGTDYWVKYS
-158 NVQKANTTK
+158 GVKKKDTTK
-167 RYDVKVVF
+167 TYDVKVVF
-175 DNPKGEIDNA
+175 NNPVGAISGAD
-185 YGKDIAVFDGQLGAV
+185 GKDIAIFDGQLGAV

-205 KHLDCTLY
+205 KYLDCTLY
-213 VYEHGTSKLISGN
+213 VYEHGTNNLISGN

-236 IDCNQAIEVLT
+236 IDCNQAIEILSA
-247 PGRVNWW
+247 GRVNWW

-272 ATHGNTFGAVGEGLA
+272 ATYGNTFGAINEAVA

-294 KIDNETSQK
+294 KIDDKTS
-303 DKDAYKTAVRYTAA
+303 DADIKKYNTAVRHTAA

-325 VANTFKVRYYAGGTD
+325 ATNTFKVRYYAGGTD
-340 AAGGL
+340 AAGGI

-353 FSFDGGLDLDDEPD
+353 FSFDGKLDLPEEPSD
-367 AKLYIDKTT
+367 AQLYIDKTT

-402 ITAEKV
+402 ITAENV
-408 VVSDTNIP
+408 VVSDNIP

-431 THSGNSVTAN
+431 THSGNAITAAV
-441 LGNLAQDATATVKV
+441 GNLAQDATATVKV

-464 GSELYN
+464 GQELYN
-470 SAYADANNAP
+470 SAHADSDNAD
-480 RVWDDAKVAVNS
+480 RVWDDAKVSVNS
-492 ANVQVD
+492 ADVQVD

-514 TIKVKNTK
+514 TVKVKNTK
-522 GIAENLTVSDALP
+522 GIAENLAVADALP

-544 VKISGVPANV
+544 VKISGVPDSV
-554 DVRIHGPADKPNDL
+554 SVRIHGPADTPNDL

-573 KGLTETKTIT
+573 RGFTETKTIT

-611 SATAAEAG
+611 SATATEAG

-639 DDAEYYVNTPKLS
+639 DDAEYYVNTPDLS

-664 KKDNRCDNEFRVFE
+664 KKDNRCDNEFRIFE

-794 GASLRISYNANALE
+794 GASLKISYNANALE

-899 QILTGT
+899 QIITGT

-963 TQNAWNPSYVNTKK
+963 EQKSWNPSYVNTKK

-1083 LDNKDI
+1083 LDNKNI

-1102 GFEIETGKDLA
+1102 GFEIETGKDLT

-1153 TPFNPEDTTPEL
+1153 APFSPEDPTPEL

-1230 EVSIAGTPSGYKIE
+1230 EVTIEGTQSGYKIE

-1555 KKDDSTSTES
+1555 KKDENSSSEATTES
-1565 KDENSSESTTENSSN
+1565 KDENSSSEATTEDSSN

-1638 LDKDETSS
+1638 TTKEEASEATTLAKDDTSG

-1651 TSSGDATAS
+1651 TSKDDTTATDKS
-1660 DGSHN
+1660 D
-1665 GTSEGSA
+1665 
-1672 ESTTE
+1672 

-1766 KNIHVID
+1766 KNIHVAD
-1773 KLDKVGAEIQKD
+1773 KLDKAGAEIQKD

-1797 TFNCA
+1797 TGDCT

-1811 IQSKVSLAK
+1811 IQSKVALAK

-1883 FKPGETGE
+1883 FKPEETGE

-1938 ESSCKGNSFVIKTK
+1938 EISSKDNSFVIKTK

-1964 YKTKFSKKG
+1964 YKAKFSKKG

-1986 DPVKANN
+1986 DPVKAKNT
-1993 KVKVTKIGVS
+1993 VKVTKSGVS
-2003 PKNVIRTVTKGTKDV
+2003 PKNVIKTVTKGTKDV

-2029 VVLVAGIGYLGFV
+2029 VILVAGIGYLGFT
-2042 VVKRKKSK
+2042 VVKRKKSN

>member
-1 MPIKTR
+1 
-7 PPPLSRNL
+7 
-15 EILPNI
+15 
-21 TRGDEKDMVRK
+21 MVRK
-32 IFNKAVSAVTTTLLA
+32 IINKAISAVTTTLLA

-59 YAANPT
+59 YAAAAKDSIQ
-65 VKSKTEL
+65 KSTTKITS
-72 KKQSDPAGAGFGTF
+72 KNKDKAAGYGTF
-86 VFDSDIGHG
+86 DFEADSSGYT
-95 VQFSCSKNL
+95 FSHSSNL
-104 KKADKSAGT
+104 KKAVKTGPN
-113 KDWIWASE
+113 KDWIWEDRDQGSADD
-121 KNGGHDEG
+121 KLKKLIG
-129 LSSNAAKK
+129 NAYIAKLNPDK
-137 RLGDAWISKLE
+137 SF
-148 SGKTYWVKYS
+148 WVEYS
-158 NVQKANTTK
+158 NVKKVDDEGNQLGN
-167 RYDVKVVF
+167 YDVKVVF
-175 DNPKGEIDNA
+175 DNAGGSISGAE
-185 YGKDIAVFDGQLGAV
+185 GHDIAIFDGQLGAV

-205 KHLDCTLY
+205 KHIRCTIY
-213 VYEHGTSKLISGN
+213 VYKHGTKTLISGA
-226 DNKLHFRFID
+226 DDKLHFRFLD
-236 IDCNQAIEVLT
+236 IDCNQAVESMC
-247 PGRVNWW
+247 PGRTDW
-254 YKKSK
+254 YMMGSK
-259 VEWTTKSKCNKIG
+259 VSWSGEPRCTKIG
-272 ATHGNTFGAVGEGLA
+272 AEQGNTVTYNGDTNTPDSGILSPHGATASKSE
-287 DDDAIQI
+287 
-294 KIDNETSQK
+294 
-303 DKDAYKTAVRYTAA
+303 KDAYRTACRYTWSV
-317 LGFTPPAS
+317 GFTPIAS
-325 VANTFKVRYYAGGTD
+325 SPFTYRVRYFSGGVENI
-340 AAGGL
+340 
-345 GTQKNGVF
+345 GTQTNGAF
-353 FSFDGGLDLDDEPD
+353 FSFDGGLTLPPIPDE
-367 AKLYIDKTT
+367 AELSIDKVSD
-376 PKYSYKVGDTFDYT
+376 KYVHKVGDSWDYT
-390 IAVKNVTKESKA
+390 IKVKNVTDESQA
-402 ITAEKV
+402 VTAENV
-408 VVSDTNIP
+408 VVTDTIP

-422 SVSTSQGTA
+422 SVTTSKGTA
-431 THSGNSVTAN
+431 SHKGNAVTVN
-441 LGNLAQDATATVKV
+441 VGDLAQDATATVKV
-455 NVTALEAGN
+455 NVTALETSNGTRPYNTAKVVAEN
-464 GSELYN
+464 GSV
-470 SAYADANNAP
+470 DGG
-480 RVWDDAKVAVNS
+480 WHDDDGNYINS

-508 GEKANF
+508 GDKANF
-514 TIKVKNTK
+514 TVKVKNTK
-522 GIAENLTVSDALP
+522 GIATNVTVADTLP

-554 DVRIHGPADKPNDL
+554 SVPVAPKDV
-568 MDTNE
+568 TNQLNKTLFE
-573 KGLTETKTIT
+573 KSETKTIT

-751 AGTADE
+751 AGTADV

-794 GASLRISYNANALE
+794 GASLKISYNANALE

-854 IEKKADSGDYE
+854 IEKKADSRDYE

-943 HLVVDGNYDKYDLA
+943 HLVVDGNYDKYDLD

-963 TQNAWNPSYVNTKK
+963 TQNSWNPSYVNTKK

-1089 TKDCKITYNDSKD
+1089 TKECKITYNDSKD

-1153 TPFNPEDTTPEL
+1153 TPFNPVDPTPDL

-1175 YSVGDTGHYTVKV
+1175 YSVGDKGHYTVKV

-1207 NKKAILDT
+1207 NEKAILDT

-1286 KTTTVTVKIEKPEL
+1286 KTTTVTVRIEKPEL
-1300 EVTKTSDKKVYSF
+1300 EVTKTSDKKVYSY

-1343 SGAKVLAETIKIS
+1343 SGAKVLAKTIKIS

-1455 VGDEIDY
+1455 VGDEIEY

-1517 DVTFKVKVV
+1517 DVTFKVKVI

-1535 VGYVKANTDGGAL
+1535 VGYVKANTASGAL

-1555 KKDDSTSTES
+1555 KKDDSTTES
-1565 KDENSSESTTENSSN
+1565 KDENSSESTTED
-1580 STSTESTNSTP
+1580 STSTPSDSSESTT
-1591 SGDATDKSDSDDGAS
+1591 

-1638 LDKDETSS
+1638 TTKDEAS
-1646 EATTS
+1646 EATTAAKDEASEATTTSKDDTTS
-1651 TSSGDATAS
+1651 TDKS
-1660 DGSHN
+1660 D
-1665 GTSEGSA
+1665 
-1672 ESTTE
+1672 

-1731 PELAIGKTSDKKEYT
+1731 PELAINKTSDKKEYT

-1797 TFNCA
+1797 TGDCT

-1811 IQSKVSLAK
+1811 IQSKVALAK
-1820 GQTMKIQYDVLFKSS
+1820 GQTMKIKYDVLFKSS

-1843 NTAKAQASN
+1843 NSAKAQASN

-1938 ESSCKGNSFVIKTK
+1938 EIEAKDNSFVIKTK

-1964 YKTKFSKKG
+1964 YKAKFSKKG

-1993 KVKVTKIGVS
+1993 KVKVTKTGVS
-2003 PKNVIRTVTKGTKDV
+2003 PKNVTPKNVIKTVTKGTKDV

>member
-1 MPIKTR
+1 
-7 PPPLSRNL
+7 
-15 EILPNI
+15 
-21 TRGDEKDMVRK
+21 MVRK
-32 IFNKAVSAVTTTLLA
+32 IINKAISAVTTTLLA

-59 YAANPT
+59 YAAAAKDSIQ
-65 VKSKTEL
+65 KSKHHVTST
-72 KKQSDPAGAGFGTF
+72 KDTATAGYGTF
-86 VFDSDIGHG
+86 DFSSNSAKFDFSVDSKSD
-95 VQFSCSKNL
+95 KL
-104 KKADKSAGT
+104 TKTPKAGNKDK
-113 KDWIWASE
+113 WIWQEQDEE
-121 KNGGHDEG
+121 KGGLTG
-129 LSSNAAKK
+129 LGAAYIAKLTEDSSFSVWYKNVPKV
-137 RLGDAWISKLE
+137 
-148 SGKTYWVKYS
+148 VKG
-158 NVQKANTTK
+158 NKVGN
-167 RYDVKVVF
+167 YDVKVTY
-175 DNPKGEIDNA
+175 DNA
-185 YGKDIAVFDGQLGAV
+185 RGAVSDADGKDIAIFDGQLGAV

-205 KHLDCTLY
+205 KHIRCTIY
-213 VYEHGTSKLISGN
+213 VYKHGTSTLISGS
-226 DNKLHFRFID
+226 DDKLHFRFID
-236 IDCNQAIEVLT
+236 IDCNQAVESMC
-247 PGRVNWW
+247 PGRTDWFMLGDHIRW
-254 YKKSK
+254 SGEARCK
-259 VEWTTKSKCNKIG
+259 EIG
-272 ATHGNTFGAVGEGLA
+272 ADQGNTVTFSGYGGEKAGK
-287 DDDAIQI
+287 DITDNAIQFENS
-294 KIDNETSQK
+294 KDPKQK
-303 DKDAYKTAVRYTAA
+303 KAYKEARRHTWS
-317 LGFTPPAS
+317 LGFTPIAS
-325 VANTFKVRYYAGGTD
+325 SPFTYRVRYFSGG
-340 AAGGL
+340 GGGI
-345 GTQKNGVF
+345 GTQKNGAF
-353 FSFDGGLDLDDEPD
+353 FSFDGGLTLPTIEDPPD
-367 AKLYIDKTT
+367 AKLSIDKVSD
-376 PKYSYKVGDTFDYT
+376 KYTHKVGDNWDYT
-390 IAVKNVTKESKA
+390 IKVKNVTDESQA
-402 ITAEKV
+402 VTAENV
-408 VVSDTNIP
+408 EITDTIP

-422 SVSTSQGTA
+422 SVTTSKGTA
-431 THSGNSVTAN
+431 THSGNKVTVN
-441 LGNLAQDATATVKV
+441 VGDLAQNATVTVKV
-455 NVTALEAGN
+455 NVTALENAN
-464 GSELYN
+464 GTRPYN
-470 SAYADANNAP
+470 KAKAEADNSND
-480 RVWDDAKVAVNS
+480 VWDDDGNYINS

-508 GEKANF
+508 GDKANF
-514 TIKVKNTK
+514 TVKVKNTK
-522 GIAENLTVSDALP
+522 GIATNVTVADTLP

-554 DVRIHGPADKPNDL
+554 SMPVAPKDV
-568 MDTNE
+568 TNQLNKTLFE
-573 KGLTETKTIT
+573 KSETKTIT

-659 PYKDE
+659 PYKDK

-705 VISDVTLPEGL
+705 VVEDVTLPEGL

-737 KASGGNGNTIKYHV
+737 KASGGNGNIIKYHV
-751 AGTADE
+751 AGTADV

-794 GASLRISYNANALE
+794 GASLKISYNANALE

-834 GKVPTIKAD
+834 GKVPTLKAD

-963 TQNAWNPSYVNTKK
+963 AQNAWNPSYVNTKK

-1056 VAKDVKIKDFMN
+1056 VAKDIKIKDFMN

-1089 TKDCKITYNDSKD
+1089 TKECKITYNDSKD

-1153 TPFNPEDTTPEL
+1153 TPFSPVDPTPDL

-1175 YSVGDTGHYTVKV
+1175 YSVGDKGHYTVKV

-1207 NKKAILDT
+1207 NEKAILDT
-1215 KTIKLTDSK
+1215 KTIKLIDSK

-1230 EVSIAGTPSGYKIE
+1230 EVSIAGTPSGYKIA

-1300 EVTKTSDKKVYSF
+1300 EVTKTSDKKVYSY

-1455 VGDEIDY
+1455 VGDEIEY

-1517 DVTFKVKVV
+1517 DVTFKVKVI

-1535 VGYVKANTDGGAL
+1535 VGYVKANTVGGAL

-1555 KKDDSTSTES
+1555 KKDDSTTES
-1565 KDENSSESTTENSSN
+1565 KDENSSESTTED
-1580 STSTESTNSTP
+1580 STSTPSDSSESTT
-1591 SGDATDKSDSDDGAS
+1591 

-1628 TEAPSSEATT
+1628 TSSE
-1638 LDKDETSS
+1638 DV
-1646 EATTS
+1646 
-1651 TSSGDATAS
+1651 TAS

-1665 GTSEGSA
+1665 GTSEAPSSEA
-1672 ESTTE
+1672 TTTTKDEASEATTLAKDNTSSEATTLAKDDTTSTDKSD

-1731 PELAIGKTSDKKEYT
+1731 PELAINKTSDKKEYT

-1797 TFNCA
+1797 TGDCT

-1811 IQSKVSLAK
+1811 IQSKVALAK
-1820 GQTMKIQYDVLFKSS
+1820 GQTMKIKYDVLFKSS

-1843 NTAKAQASN
+1843 NSAKAQASN

-1938 ESSCKGNSFVIKTK
+1938 EIEAKDNSFVIKTK
-1952 QDLAPNADMVIT
+1952 QDLAQNADMVIT
-1964 YKTKFSKKG
+1964 YKAKFSKKG

-1993 KVKVTKIGVS
+1993 KVKVTKTGVS
-2003 PKNVIRTVTKGTKDV
+2003 PKNVTPKNVIKTVTKGTKDV

-2042 VVKRKKSK
+2042 AVKRKKSK

>member
-1 MPIKTR
+1 MFCATFIFQT
-7 PPPLSRNL
+7 LS
-15 EILPNI
+15 
-21 TRGDEKDMVRK
+21 
-32 IFNKAVSAVTTTLLA
+32 SA
-47 FTTLASAIPVTT
+47 
-59 YAANPT
+59 T

-86 VFDSDIGHG
+86 VFNSNSSNG
-95 VQFSCSKNL
+95 VTFTHSKNL
-104 KKADKSAGT
+104 KKAVKTGAK
-113 KDWIWASE
+113 KDWIWQDR
-121 KNGGHDEG
+121 DEG
-129 LSSNAAKK
+129 GDSADNKK

-148 SGKTYWVKYS
+148 SDKTYWVKYS
-158 NVQKANTTK
+158 GVKKKDTTK
-167 RYDVKVVF
+167 TYDVKVVF
-175 DNPKGEIDNA
+175 DNPKGEISGA
-185 YGKDIAVFDGQLGAV
+185 EGHDIAIFDGQLGAV

-272 ATHGNTFGAVGEGLA
+272 ATYGNTFGAINEAVA

-294 KIDNETSQK
+294 DTSKDNISDA
-303 DKDAYKTAVRYTAA
+303 DKKKYNIAVRHTAA

-325 VANTFKVRYYAGGTD
+325 AANTFKVRYYAGGTD
-340 AAGGL
+340 KAGGL
-345 GTQKNGVF
+345 GTQTNGVF
-353 FSFDGGLDLDDEPD
+353 FSFDGKLDLSEEPD
-367 AKLYIDKTT
+367 AELYINKTT

-402 ITAEKV
+402 VTAENV
-408 VVSDTNIP
+408 TVDDSVP
-416 SGLKVN
+416 AGLKIN
-422 SVSTSQGTA
+422 SVSTSKGTA
-431 THSGNSVTAN
+431 THSGNKVTATI
-441 LGNLAQDATATVKV
+441 GDLAQDATTTVKV

-464 GSELYN
+464 GQELYN
-470 SAYADANNAP
+470 AANADANNAP

-514 TIKVKNTK
+514 TVKVKNTK

-583 ATKSKSG
+583 ATKSKNG

-598 NYLPANATATITF
+598 NYLPANSTATITF
-611 SATAAEAG
+611 SATATEAG

-751 AGTADE
+751 AGTADV

-794 GASLRISYNANALE
+794 GASLKISYNANALE
-808 NDKVDVNGSEIRN
+808 NDKVDVNGSEIKN

-1007 DEALKVTTD
+1007 DEALKVTID

-1056 VAKDVKIKDFMN
+1056 VAKDVK
-1068 ESNMVKIREDSLKVT
+1068 
-1083 LDNKDI
+1083 
-1089 TKDCKITYNDSKD
+1089 TK
-1102 GFEIETGKDLA
+1102 
-1113 QSQAIV
+1113 
-1119 VSYKAEVLLAA
+1119 
-1130 AGKDLVNTTGVNCT
+1130 
-1144 NNPEWKYAE
+1144 
-1153 TPFNPEDTTPEL
+1153 
-1165 KIEKKSDKTN
+1165 
-1175 YSVGDTGHYTVKV
+1175 
-1188 TQTADN
+1188 
-1194 ATARNVVIEDAFD
+1194 
-1207 NKKAILDT
+1207 
-1215 KTIKLTDSK
+1215 
-1224 GKDITK
+1224 
-1230 EVSIAGTPSGYKIE
+1230 
-1244 TGKNLAQNEFF
+1244 
-1255 TVTYDVLFTDQ
+1255 
-1266 TLGGE
+1266 
-1271 EVTNVAK
+1271 
-1278 THADNVPE
+1278 
-1286 KTTTVTVKIEKPEL
+1286 
-1300 EVTKTSDKKVYSF
+1300 
-1313 EDTAHYTVKTEE
+1313 E
-1325 VKENATAYNV
+1325 VKENATAYNI

-1365 KCEIECKGTGYTIK
+1365 KCEIEC
-1379 TKRDLTK
+1379 
-1386 GETFT
+1386 
-1391 VNYDVVFEDRSLIDN
+1391 
-1406 YVPNVVKVTADN
+1406 
-1418 ASAQTEN
+1418 
-1425 EVTPKTVKT
+1425 
-1434 EDGAEYQILKS
+1434 
-1445 CQPASGSVVN
+1445 
-1455 VGDEIDY
+1455 
-1462 TITVNNTGKKDLKDV
+1462 TITVNNTGKMLRQEMFL
-1477 KIKDAIPTHTQYVS
+1477 I
-1491 GGTLTKADDKDT
+1491 
-1503 VVFKVDEI
+1503 
-1511 KAGAKA
+1511 
-1517 DVTFKVKVV
+1517 
-1526 DEGLCEIVN
+1526 
-1535 VGYVKANTDGGAL
+1535 
-1548 APSDSSE
+1548 
-1555 KKDDSTSTES
+1555 
-1565 KDENSSESTTENSSN
+1565 
-1580 STSTESTNSTP
+1580 
-1591 SGDATDKSDSDDGAS
+1591 
-1606 EKKDDGWADAT
+1606 
-1617 TGVELDTTEAT
+1617 
-1628 TEAPSSEATT
+1628 
-1638 LDKDETSS
+1638 
-1646 EATTS
+1646 
-1651 TSSGDATAS
+1651 
-1660 DGSHN
+1660 
-1665 GTSEGSA
+1665 
-1672 ESTTE
+1672 
-1677 SKSDSN
+1677 
-1683 GSILDKIKDTLNG
+1683 
-1696 AKDTITGNDP
+1696 
-1706 EFSGDDFYATNQV
+1706 
-1719 VHFVPYRVQVIA
+1719 
-1731 PELAIGKTSDKKEYT
+1731 
-1746 VGETGHYNVE
+1746 
-1756 VVQTKDDAVA
+1756 
-1766 KNIHVID
+1766 
-1773 KLDKVGAEIQKD
+1773 
-1785 SIKVYDGEGKLV
+1785 
-1797 TFNCA
+1797 
-1802 IKCDGQSYD
+1802 
-1811 IQSKVSLAK
+1811 
-1820 GQTMKIQYDVLFKSS
+1820 
-1835 DLSGQKVL
+1835 
-1843 NTAKAQASN
+1843 
-1852 QKNPEDWVEDNNEV
+1852 
-1866 SLDKPKL
+1866 
-1873 AIKKSSNRVT
+1873 
-1883 FKPGETGE
+1883 
-1891 YTITVTNK
+1891 
-1899 STTATAKNVVVKD
+1899 
-1912 NFNKDGVKIQKSS
+1912 
-1925 IKIENDGKVVKGA
+1925 
-1938 ESSCKGNSFVIKTK
+1938 
-1952 QDLAPNADMVIT
+1952 
-1964 YKTKFSKKG
+1964 
-1973 TYKNTAVATSDNT
+1973 
-1986 DPVKANN
+1986 
-1993 KVKVTKIGVS
+1993 
-2003 PKNVIRTVTKGTKDV
+2003 
-2018 KTGDVLGLAVL
+2018 
-2029 VVLVAGIGYLGFV
+2029 
-2042 VVKRKKSK
+2042 

>member
-1 MPIKTR
+1 
-7 PPPLSRNL
+7 
-15 EILPNI
+15 
-21 TRGDEKDMVRK
+21 MVRK
-32 IFNKAVSAVTTTLLA
+32 IINKAISAVTTTLLA

-59 YAANPT
+59 YAAAAKDSIQ
-65 VKSKTEL
+65 KSTTKITS
-72 KKQSDPAGAGFGTF
+72 KNKDKAAGYGTF
-86 VFDSDIGHG
+86 DFEADSSGYT
-95 VQFSCSKNL
+95 FSHSSNL
-104 KKADKSAGT
+104 KKAVKTGPN
-113 KDWIWASE
+113 KDWIWEDRDQGSADD
-121 KNGGHDEG
+121 KLKKLIG
-129 LSSNAAKK
+129 NAYIAKLNPDK
-137 RLGDAWISKLE
+137 SF
-148 SGKTYWVKYS
+148 WVEYS
-158 NVQKANTTK
+158 NVKKVDDEGNQLGN
-167 RYDVKVVF
+167 YDVKVVF
-175 DNPKGEIDNA
+175 DNAGGSISGAE
-185 YGKDIAVFDGQLGAV
+185 GHDIAIFDGQLGAV

-205 KHLDCTLY
+205 KHIRCTIY
-213 VYEHGTSKLISGN
+213 VYKHGTKTLISGA
-226 DNKLHFRFID
+226 DDKLHFRFLD
-236 IDCNQAIEVLT
+236 IDCNQAVESMC
-247 PGRVNWW
+247 PGRTDW
-254 YKKSK
+254 YMMGSK
-259 VEWTTKSKCNKIG
+259 VSWSGEPRCTKIG
-272 ATHGNTFGAVGEGLA
+272 AEQGNTVTYNGDTNTPDSGILSPHGATASKSE
-287 DDDAIQI
+287 
-294 KIDNETSQK
+294 
-303 DKDAYKTAVRYTAA
+303 KDAYRTACRYTWSV
-317 LGFTPPAS
+317 GFTPIAS
-325 VANTFKVRYYAGGTD
+325 SPFTYRVRYFSGGVENI
-340 AAGGL
+340 
-345 GTQKNGVF
+345 GTQTNGAF
-353 FSFDGGLDLDDEPD
+353 FSFDGGLTLPPIPDE
-367 AKLYIDKTT
+367 AELSIDKVSD
-376 PKYSYKVGDTFDYT
+376 KYVHKVGDSWDYT
-390 IAVKNVTKESKA
+390 IKVKNVTDESQA
-402 ITAEKV
+402 VTAENV
-408 VVSDTNIP
+408 VVTDTIP

-422 SVSTSQGTA
+422 SVTTSKGTA
-431 THSGNSVTAN
+431 SHKGNAVTVN
-441 LGNLAQDATATVKV
+441 VGDLAQDATATVKV
-455 NVTALEAGN
+455 NVTALETSNGTRPYNTAKVVAEN
-464 GSELYN
+464 GSV
-470 SAYADANNAP
+470 DGG
-480 RVWDDAKVAVNS
+480 WHDDDGNYINS

-508 GEKANF
+508 GDKANF
-514 TIKVKNTK
+514 TVKVKNTK
-522 GIAENLTVSDALP
+522 GIATNVTVADTLP

-554 DVRIHGPADKPNDL
+554 SVPVAPKDV
-568 MDTNE
+568 TNQLNKTLFE
-573 KGLTETKTIT
+573 KSETKTIT
-583 ATKSKSG
+583 TTKSKSG

-619 NGKEQQNVVTAT
+619 NGKEQQNVVTVT

-659 PYKDE
+659 PYKDK

-705 VISDVTLPEGL
+705 VVEDVTLPEGL

-737 KASGGNGNTIKYHV
+737 KASGGNGNIIKYHV
-751 AGTADE
+751 AGTADV

-794 GASLRISYNANALE
+794 GASLKISYNANALE

-963 TQNAWNPSYVNTKK
+963 TQNSWNPSYVNTKK

-1089 TKDCKITYNDSKD
+1089 TKECKITYNDSKD

-1153 TPFNPEDTTPEL
+1153 TPFNPVDPTPDL

-1175 YSVGDTGHYTVKV
+1175 YSVGDKGHYTVKV

-1207 NKKAILDT
+1207 NEKAILDT

-1286 KTTTVTVKIEKPEL
+1286 KTTTVTVRIEKPEL
-1300 EVTKTSDKKVYSF
+1300 EVTKTSDKKVYSY

-1455 VGDEIDY
+1455 VGDEIEY

-1517 DVTFKVKVV
+1517 DVTFKVKVI

-1535 VGYVKANTDGGAL
+1535 VGYVKANTASGAL

-1555 KKDDSTSTES
+1555 KKDDSTTES
-1565 KDENSSESTTENSSN
+1565 KDENSSESTTED
-1580 STSTESTNSTP
+1580 STSTPSDSSESTT
-1591 SGDATDKSDSDDGAS
+1591 

-1638 LDKDETSS
+1638 TTKDEAS
-1646 EATTS
+1646 EATTAAKDEASEATTTSKDDTTS
-1651 TSSGDATAS
+1651 TDKS
-1660 DGSHN
+1660 D
-1665 GTSEGSA
+1665 
-1672 ESTTE
+1672 

-1731 PELAIGKTSDKKEYT
+1731 PELAINKTSDKKEYT

-1756 VVQTKDDAVA
+1756 VVQTKDDAIA

-1797 TFNCA
+1797 TGDCT

-1811 IQSKVSLAK
+1811 IQSKVTLAK
-1820 GQTMKIQYDVLFKSS
+1820 GQTMKIKYDVLFKSS

-1843 NTAKAQASN
+1843 NSAKAQASN

-1938 ESSCKGNSFVIKTK
+1938 EIEAKDNSFVIKTK

-1964 YKTKFSKKG
+1964 YKAKFSKKG

-1993 KVKVTKIGVS
+1993 KVKVTKTGVS
-2003 PKNVIRTVTKGTKDV
+2003 PKNVTPKNVIKTVTKGTKDV

>member
-1 MPIKTR
+1 MNER
-7 PPPLSRNL
+7 R
-15 EILPNI
+15 
-21 TRGDEKDMVRK
+21 EKKMVRK
-32 IFNKAVSAVTTTLLA
+32 IINKAISAVTTTLLA

-59 YAANPT
+59 YAAAAKDSIQ
-65 VKSKTEL
+65 KSTTKITS
-72 KKQSDPAGAGFGTF
+72 KNKDKAAGYGTF
-86 VFDSDIGHG
+86 DFEADSSGYT
-95 VQFSCSKNL
+95 FSHSSNL
-104 KKADKSAGT
+104 KKAVKTGPN
-113 KDWIWASE
+113 KDWIWEDRDQGSADD
-121 KNGGHDEG
+121 KLKKLIG
-129 LSSNAAKK
+129 NAYIAKLNPDK
-137 RLGDAWISKLE
+137 SF
-148 SGKTYWVKYS
+148 WVEYS
-158 NVQKANTTK
+158 NVKKVDDEGNQLGN
-167 RYDVKVVF
+167 YDVKVVF
-175 DNPKGEIDNA
+175 DNAGGSISGAE
-185 YGKDIAVFDGQLGAV
+185 GHDIAIFDGQLGAV

-205 KHLDCTLY
+205 KHIRCTIY
-213 VYEHGTSKLISGN
+213 VYKHGTKTLISGA
-226 DNKLHFRFID
+226 DDKLHFRFLD
-236 IDCNQAIEVLT
+236 IDCNQAVESMC
-247 PGRVNWW
+247 PGRTDW
-254 YKKSK
+254 YMMGSK
-259 VEWTTKSKCNKIG
+259 VSWSGEPRCTKIG
-272 ATHGNTFGAVGEGLA
+272 AEQGNTVTYNGDTNTPDSGILSPHGATASKSE
-287 DDDAIQI
+287 
-294 KIDNETSQK
+294 
-303 DKDAYKTAVRYTAA
+303 KDAYRTACRYTWSV
-317 LGFTPPAS
+317 GFTPIAS
-325 VANTFKVRYYAGGTD
+325 SPFTYRVRYFSGGVENI
-340 AAGGL
+340 
-345 GTQKNGVF
+345 GTQKNGAF
-353 FSFDGGLDLDDEPD
+353 FSFDGGLTLPPIPDE
-367 AKLYIDKTT
+367 AELSIDKVSD
-376 PKYSYKVGDTFDYT
+376 KYVHKVGDSWDYT
-390 IAVKNVTKESKA
+390 IKVKNVTDESQA
-402 ITAEKV
+402 VTAENV
-408 VVSDTNIP
+408 VVTDTIP

-422 SVSTSQGTA
+422 SVTTSKGTA
-431 THSGNSVTAN
+431 SHKGNAVTVN
-441 LGNLAQDATATVKV
+441 VGDLAQNATATVKV
-455 NVTALEAGN
+455 NVTALETSNGTRPYNTAKVVAEN
-464 GSELYN
+464 GSV
-470 SAYADANNAP
+470 DGG
-480 RVWDDAKVAVNS
+480 WHDDDGNYINS

-508 GEKANF
+508 GDKANF
-514 TIKVKNTK
+514 TVKVKNTK
-522 GIAENLTVSDALP
+522 GIATNVTVADTLP

-554 DVRIHGPADKPNDL
+554 SMPVAPKDV
-568 MDTNE
+568 TNQLNKTLFE
-573 KGLTETKTIT
+573 KSETKTIT
-583 ATKSKSG
+583 ATKFKSG

-705 VISDVTLPEGL
+705 VVEDVTLPEGL

-751 AGTADE
+751 AGTADV

-794 GASLRISYNANALE
+794 GASLKISYNANALE

-834 GKVPTIKAD
+834 GKVPTIRAD

-1089 TKDCKITYNDSKD
+1089 TKECKITYNDSKD

-1153 TPFNPEDTTPEL
+1153 TPFNPVDPTPDL

-1207 NKKAILDT
+1207 NEKAILDT

-1286 KTTTVTVKIEKPEL
+1286 KTTTVTVRIEKPEL
-1300 EVTKTSDKKVYSF
+1300 EITKTSDKKVYSY

-1455 VGDEIDY
+1455 VGDEIEY

-1517 DVTFKVKVV
+1517 DVTFKVKVI

-1535 VGYVKANTDGGAL
+1535 VGYVKANTVSGAL

-1555 KKDDSTSTES
+1555 KKDDSTTES
-1565 KDENSSESTTENSSN
+1565 KDENSSSEATTESEDENTSDSSESTT
-1580 STSTESTNSTP
+1580 
-1591 SGDATDKSDSDDGAS
+1591 

-1638 LDKDETSS
+1638 TTKDEAS
-1646 EATTS
+1646 EATTAAKDEASEATTTSKDDTTS
-1651 TSSGDATAS
+1651 TDKS
-1660 DGSHN
+1660 D
-1665 GTSEGSA
+1665 
-1672 ESTTE
+1672 

-1683 GSILDKIKDTLNG
+1683 GSILDKIKDTING

-1731 PELAIGKTSDKKEYT
+1731 PELAINKTSDKKEYT

-1797 TFNCA
+1797 TGDCT

-1811 IQSKVSLAK
+1811 IQSKVALAK
-1820 GQTMKIQYDVLFKSS
+1820 GQTMKIKYDVLFKSS

-1843 NTAKAQASN
+1843 NSAKAQASN

-1938 ESSCKGNSFVIKTK
+1938 EIEAKDNSFVIKTK

-1964 YKTKFSKKG
+1964 YKAKFSKKG

-1993 KVKVTKIGVS
+1993 KVKVTKTGVS
-2003 PKNVIRTVTKGTKDV
+2003 PKNVTPKNVIKTVTKGTKDV

>member
-1 MPIKTR
+1 MNER
-7 PPPLSRNL
+7 R
-15 EILPNI
+15 
-21 TRGDEKDMVRK
+21 EKKMVRK
-32 IFNKAVSAVTTTLLA
+32 IINKAISAVTTTLLA

-59 YAANPT
+59 YAAAAKDSIQ
-65 VKSKTEL
+65 KSTTKITS
-72 KKQSDPAGAGFGTF
+72 KNKDKAAGYGTF
-86 VFDSDIGHG
+86 DFEADSSGYT
-95 VQFSCSKNL
+95 FSHSSNL
-104 KKADKSAGT
+104 KKAVKTGPN
-113 KDWIWASE
+113 KDWIWEDRDQGSADD
-121 KNGGHDEG
+121 KLKKLIG
-129 LSSNAAKK
+129 NAYIAKLNPDK
-137 RLGDAWISKLE
+137 SF
-148 SGKTYWVKYS
+148 WVEYS
-158 NVQKANTTK
+158 NVKKVDDEGNQLGN
-167 RYDVKVVF
+167 YDVKVVF
-175 DNPKGEIDNA
+175 DNAGGSISGAE
-185 YGKDIAVFDGQLGAV
+185 GHDIAIFDGQLGAV

-205 KHLDCTLY
+205 KHIQCTIY
-213 VYEHGTSKLISGN
+213 VYKHGTKTLISGA
-226 DNKLHFRFID
+226 DDKLHFRFLD
-236 IDCNQAIEVLT
+236 IDCNQAVESMC
-247 PGRVNWW
+247 PGRTDW
-254 YKKSK
+254 YMMGSK
-259 VEWTTKSKCNKIG
+259 VSWSGEPRCTKIG
-272 ATHGNTFGAVGEGLA
+272 AEQGNTVTYNGDTNTPDSGILSPHGATASKSE
-287 DDDAIQI
+287 
-294 KIDNETSQK
+294 
-303 DKDAYKTAVRYTAA
+303 KDAYRTACRYTWSV
-317 LGFTPPAS
+317 GFTPIAS
-325 VANTFKVRYYAGGTD
+325 SPFTYRVRYFSGGVENI
-340 AAGGL
+340 
-345 GTQKNGVF
+345 GTQTNGAF
-353 FSFDGGLDLDDEPD
+353 FSFDGGLTLPPIPDE
-367 AKLYIDKTT
+367 AELSIDKVSD
-376 PKYSYKVGDTFDYT
+376 KYVHKVGDSWDYT
-390 IAVKNVTKESKA
+390 IKVKNVTDESQA
-402 ITAEKV
+402 VTAENV
-408 VVSDTNIP
+408 VVTDTIP

-422 SVSTSQGTA
+422 SVTTSKGTA
-431 THSGNSVTAN
+431 SHKGNAVTVN
-441 LGNLAQDATATVKV
+441 VGDLAQDATATVKV
-455 NVTALEAGN
+455 NVTALETSNGTRPYNTAKVVAEN
-464 GSELYN
+464 GSV
-470 SAYADANNAP
+470 DGG
-480 RVWDDAKVAVNS
+480 WHDDDGNYINS

-508 GEKANF
+508 GDKANF
-514 TIKVKNTK
+514 TVKVKNTK
-522 GIAENLTVSDALP
+522 EIATNVTVSDTLP

-554 DVRIHGPADKPNDL
+554 SVPVAPKDV
-568 MDTNE
+568 TNQLNKTLFE
-573 KGLTETKTIT
+573 KSETKTIT

-619 NGKEQQNVVTAT
+619 NGKEQQNVVTAI

-705 VISDVTLPEGL
+705 VVEDVTLPEGL

-737 KASGGNGNTIKYHV
+737 KASGGNGNIIKYHV
-751 AGTADE
+751 AGTADV

-794 GASLRISYNANALE
+794 GASLKISYNANALE

-963 TQNAWNPSYVNTKK
+963 TQNSWNPSYVNTKK

-1089 TKDCKITYNDSKD
+1089 TKECKITYNDSKD

-1153 TPFNPEDTTPEL
+1153 TPFNPVDPTPDL

-1207 NKKAILDT
+1207 NEKAILDT

-1300 EVTKTSDKKVYSF
+1300 EVTKTSDKKVYSY

-1455 VGDEIDY
+1455 VGDEIEY

-1477 KIKDAIPTHTQYVS
+1477 KIKDAIPTHTKYVS

-1517 DVTFKVKVV
+1517 DVTFKVKVI

-1535 VGYVKANTDGGAL
+1535 VGYVKANTASGAL

-1555 KKDDSTSTES
+1555 KKDDSTTES
-1565 KDENSSESTTENSSN
+1565 KDENSSSETTTESKDENSSSEATTESDSSEAESTT
-1580 STSTESTNSTP
+1580 
-1591 SGDATDKSDSDDGAS
+1591 

-1638 LDKDETSS
+1638 TTKDEAS
-1646 EATTS
+1646 EATTLAKDDTSSETTTS
-1651 TSSGDATAS
+1651 TSKDDTTSTDKS
-1660 DGSHN
+1660 D
-1665 GTSEGSA
+1665 
-1672 ESTTE
+1672 

-1731 PELAIGKTSDKKEYT
+1731 PELAINKTSDKKEYT

-1797 TFNCA
+1797 TGDCT

-1811 IQSKVSLAK
+1811 IQSKVALAK
-1820 GQTMKIQYDVLFKSS
+1820 GQTMKIKYDVLFKSS

-1843 NTAKAQASN
+1843 NSAKAQASN

-1938 ESSCKGNSFVIKTK
+1938 EIEAKDNSFVIKTK

-1964 YKTKFSKKG
+1964 YKAKFSKKG

-1993 KVKVTKIGVS
+1993 KVKVTKTGVS
-2003 PKNVIRTVTKGTKDV
+2003 PKNVTPKNVIKTVTKGTKDV

-2042 VVKRKKSK
+2042 AVKRKKSN

>member
-1 MPIKTR
+1 
-7 PPPLSRNL
+7 
-15 EILPNI
+15 
-21 TRGDEKDMVRK
+21 MVRK
-32 IFNKAVSAVTTTLLA
+32 IINKAISAVTTTLLA

-59 YAANPT
+59 YAAAT
-65 VKSKTEL
+65 KDSIQKSTTKITS
-72 KKQSDPAGAGFGTF
+72 KNKDKAAGYGTF
-86 VFDSDIGHG
+86 DFEADSSGYT
-95 VQFSCSKNL
+95 FSHSSNL
-104 KKADKSAGT
+104 KKAVKTGPN
-113 KDWIWASE
+113 KDWIWEDRDQGSADD
-121 KNGGHDEG
+121 KLKKLIG
-129 LSSNAAKK
+129 NAYIAKLNPDK
-137 RLGDAWISKLE
+137 SF
-148 SGKTYWVKYS
+148 WVEYS
-158 NVQKANTTK
+158 NVKKVDDEGNQLGN
-167 RYDVKVVF
+167 YDVKVVF
-175 DNPKGEIDNA
+175 DNAGGSISGAE
-185 YGKDIAVFDGQLGAV
+185 GHDIAIFDGQLGAV

-205 KHLDCTLY
+205 KHIRCTIY
-213 VYEHGTSKLISGN
+213 VYKHGTKTLISGA
-226 DNKLHFRFID
+226 DDKLHFRFLD
-236 IDCNQAIEVLT
+236 IDCNQAVESMC
-247 PGRVNWW
+247 PGRTDW
-254 YKKSK
+254 YMMGSK
-259 VEWTTKSKCNKIG
+259 VSWSGEPRCTKIG
-272 ATHGNTFGAVGEGLA
+272 AEQGNTVTYNGDTNTPDSGILSPHGATASKSE
-287 DDDAIQI
+287 
-294 KIDNETSQK
+294 
-303 DKDAYKTAVRYTAA
+303 KDAYRTACRYTWSV
-317 LGFTPPAS
+317 GFTPIAS
-325 VANTFKVRYYAGGTD
+325 SPFTYRVRYFSGGVENI
-340 AAGGL
+340 
-345 GTQKNGVF
+345 GTQTNGAF
-353 FSFDGGLDLDDEPD
+353 FSFDGGLTLPPIPDE
-367 AKLYIDKTT
+367 AELSIDKVSD
-376 PKYSYKVGDTFDYT
+376 KYVHKVGDSWDYT
-390 IAVKNVTKESKA
+390 IKVKNVTDESQA
-402 ITAEKV
+402 VTAENV
-408 VVSDTNIP
+408 VVTDTIP

-422 SVSTSQGTA
+422 SVTTSKGTA
-431 THSGNSVTAN
+431 SHKGNAVTVN
-441 LGNLAQDATATVKV
+441 VGDLAQDAIATVKV
-455 NVTALEAGN
+455 NVTALETSNGTRPYNTAKVVAEN
-464 GSELYN
+464 GSV
-470 SAYADANNAP
+470 DGG
-480 RVWDDAKVAVNS
+480 WHDDDGNYINS

-508 GEKANF
+508 GDKANF
-514 TIKVKNTK
+514 TVKVKNTK
-522 GIAENLTVSDALP
+522 GIATNVTVADTLP

-554 DVRIHGPADKPNDL
+554 SVPVAPKDV
-568 MDTNE
+568 TNQLNKTLFE
-573 KGLTETKTIT
+573 KSETKTIT

-751 AGTADE
+751 AGTADV

-794 GASLRISYNANALE
+794 GASLKISYNANALE

-963 TQNAWNPSYVNTKK
+963 TQNTWNPPYVNTKK

-988 ITDKALAGKDI
+988 ITDKALAGKEI

-1089 TKDCKITYNDSKD
+1089 TKECKITYNDSKD

-1153 TPFNPEDTTPEL
+1153 TPFNPVDPTPDL

-1175 YSVGDTGHYTVKV
+1175 YSVGDKGHYTVKV

-1207 NKKAILDT
+1207 NEKAILDT

-1286 KTTTVTVKIEKPEL
+1286 KTTTVTVRIEKPEL
-1300 EVTKTSDKKVYSF
+1300 EVTKTSDKKVYSY

-1455 VGDEIDY
+1455 VGDEIEY

-1517 DVTFKVKVV
+1517 DVTFKVKVI

-1535 VGYVKANTDGGAL
+1535 VGYVKANTASGAL

-1555 KKDDSTSTES
+1555 KKDENTSNDSTTES
-1565 KDENSSESTTENSSN
+1565 KDENSSESTTEDS
-1580 STSTESTNSTP
+1580 STSSDSSESTT
-1591 SGDATDKSDSDDGAS
+1591 

-1638 LDKDETSS
+1638 TTKDEAS
-1646 EATTS
+1646 EATTAAKDEASEATTTSKDDTTS
-1651 TSSGDATAS
+1651 TDKS
-1660 DGSHN
+1660 D
-1665 GTSEGSA
+1665 
-1672 ESTTE
+1672 

-1731 PELAIGKTSDKKEYT
+1731 PELAINKTSDKKEYT

-1797 TFNCA
+1797 TGDCT

-1811 IQSKVSLAK
+1811 IQSKVALAK
-1820 GQTMKIQYDVLFKSS
+1820 GQTMKIKYDVLFKSS

-1843 NTAKAQASN
+1843 NSAKAQASN

-1938 ESSCKGNSFVIKTK
+1938 EIEAKDNSFVIKTK

-1964 YKTKFSKKG
+1964 YKAKFSKKG

-1993 KVKVTKIGVS
+1993 KVKVTKTGVS
-2003 PKNVIRTVTKGTKDV
+2003 PKNVTPKNVIKTVTKGTKDV

-2042 VVKRKKSK
+2042 AVKRKKSK

>member
-1 MPIKTR
+1 
-7 PPPLSRNL
+7 
-15 EILPNI
+15 
-21 TRGDEKDMVRK
+21 MVRK
-32 IFNKAVSAVTTTLLA
+32 IFNKAISAVTTTLLA

-59 YAANPT
+59 YAASST

-72 KKQSDPAGAGFGTF
+72 KKQNDPAGAGFGTF
-86 VFDSDIGHG
+86 VFDSDSSNG
-95 VQFSCSKNL
+95 VTFTHSKNL
-104 KKADKSAGT
+104 KKAVKTGSN
-113 KDWIWASE
+113 KDWIWQDR
-121 KNGGHDEG
+121 DEG
-129 LSSNAAKK
+129 GDSADNKK

-148 SGKTYWVKYS
+148 SGKSYWVKYS
-158 NVQKANTTK
+158 GVKKKDTTK
-167 RYDVKVVF
+167 TYDVKVVF
-175 DNPKGEIDNA
+175 DNPKGEISGA
-185 YGKDIAVFDGQLGAV
+185 EGHDIAIFDGQLGAV

-272 ATHGNTFGAVGEGLA
+272 ATHGNIFGAINEAVA

-294 KIDNETSQK
+294 DTSKDNIS
-303 DKDAYKTAVRYTAA
+303 DADRKKYNIAVRHTAA

-325 VANTFKVRYYAGGTD
+325 AANTFKVRYYAGGTD
-340 AAGGL
+340 KAGGL
-345 GTQKNGVF
+345 GTQTNGVF
-353 FSFDGGLDLDDEPD
+353 FSFDGKLDLSEEPD
-367 AKLYIDKTT
+367 AELYINKTT

-402 ITAEKV
+402 VTAENV
-408 VVSDTNIP
+408 TVDDSVP
-416 SGLKVN
+416 AGLKIN
-422 SVSTSQGTA
+422 SVSTSKGTA
-431 THSGNSVTAN
+431 THSGNKVTATI
-441 LGNLAQDATATVKV
+441 GDLAQDATTTVKV
-455 NVTALEAGN
+455 NVTALESGN
-464 GSELYN
+464 GQELYN
-470 SAYADANNAP
+470 AANADANNAP

-514 TIKVKNTK
+514 TVKVKNTK

-583 ATKSKSG
+583 ATKSKNG

-598 NYLPANATATITF
+598 NYLPANSTATITF
-611 SATAAEAG
+611 SATATEAG

-751 AGTADE
+751 AGTADV

-794 GASLRISYNANALE
+794 GASLKISYNANALE
-808 NDKVDVNGSEIRN
+808 NDKVDVNGSEIKN

-1007 DEALKVTTD
+1007 DEALKVTID

-1056 VAKDVKIKDFMN
+1056 VAKDVK
-1068 ESNMVKIREDSLKVT
+1068 
-1083 LDNKDI
+1083 
-1089 TKDCKITYNDSKD
+1089 TK
-1102 GFEIETGKDLA
+1102 
-1113 QSQAIV
+1113 
-1119 VSYKAEVLLAA
+1119 
-1130 AGKDLVNTTGVNCT
+1130 
-1144 NNPEWKYAE
+1144 
-1153 TPFNPEDTTPEL
+1153 
-1165 KIEKKSDKTN
+1165 
-1175 YSVGDTGHYTVKV
+1175 
-1188 TQTADN
+1188 
-1194 ATARNVVIEDAFD
+1194 
-1207 NKKAILDT
+1207 
-1215 KTIKLTDSK
+1215 
-1224 GKDITK
+1224 
-1230 EVSIAGTPSGYKIE
+1230 
-1244 TGKNLAQNEFF
+1244 
-1255 TVTYDVLFTDQ
+1255 
-1266 TLGGE
+1266 
-1271 EVTNVAK
+1271 
-1278 THADNVPE
+1278 
-1286 KTTTVTVKIEKPEL
+1286 
-1300 EVTKTSDKKVYSF
+1300 
-1313 EDTAHYTVKTEE
+1313 E
-1325 VKENATAYNV
+1325 VKENATAYNI

-1365 KCEIECKGTGYTIK
+1365 KCEIEC
-1379 TKRDLTK
+1379 
-1386 GETFT
+1386 
-1391 VNYDVVFEDRSLIDN
+1391 
-1406 YVPNVVKVTADN
+1406 
-1418 ASAQTEN
+1418 
-1425 EVTPKTVKT
+1425 
-1434 EDGAEYQILKS
+1434 
-1445 CQPASGSVVN
+1445 
-1455 VGDEIDY
+1455 
-1462 TITVNNTGKKDLKDV
+1462 TITVNNTGKMLRQEMFL
-1477 KIKDAIPTHTQYVS
+1477 I
-1491 GGTLTKADDKDT
+1491 
-1503 VVFKVDEI
+1503 
-1511 KAGAKA
+1511 
-1517 DVTFKVKVV
+1517 
-1526 DEGLCEIVN
+1526 
-1535 VGYVKANTDGGAL
+1535 
-1548 APSDSSE
+1548 
-1555 KKDDSTSTES
+1555 
-1565 KDENSSESTTENSSN
+1565 
-1580 STSTESTNSTP
+1580 
-1591 SGDATDKSDSDDGAS
+1591 
-1606 EKKDDGWADAT
+1606 
-1617 TGVELDTTEAT
+1617 
-1628 TEAPSSEATT
+1628 
-1638 LDKDETSS
+1638 
-1646 EATTS
+1646 
-1651 TSSGDATAS
+1651 
-1660 DGSHN
+1660 
-1665 GTSEGSA
+1665 
-1672 ESTTE
+1672 
-1677 SKSDSN
+1677 
-1683 GSILDKIKDTLNG
+1683 
-1696 AKDTITGNDP
+1696 
-1706 EFSGDDFYATNQV
+1706 
-1719 VHFVPYRVQVIA
+1719 
-1731 PELAIGKTSDKKEYT
+1731 
-1746 VGETGHYNVE
+1746 
-1756 VVQTKDDAVA
+1756 
-1766 KNIHVID
+1766 
-1773 KLDKVGAEIQKD
+1773 
-1785 SIKVYDGEGKLV
+1785 
-1797 TFNCA
+1797 
-1802 IKCDGQSYD
+1802 
-1811 IQSKVSLAK
+1811 
-1820 GQTMKIQYDVLFKSS
+1820 
-1835 DLSGQKVL
+1835 
-1843 NTAKAQASN
+1843 
-1852 QKNPEDWVEDNNEV
+1852 
-1866 SLDKPKL
+1866 
-1873 AIKKSSNRVT
+1873 
-1883 FKPGETGE
+1883 
-1891 YTITVTNK
+1891 
-1899 STTATAKNVVVKD
+1899 
-1912 NFNKDGVKIQKSS
+1912 
-1925 IKIENDGKVVKGA
+1925 
-1938 ESSCKGNSFVIKTK
+1938 
-1952 QDLAPNADMVIT
+1952 
-1964 YKTKFSKKG
+1964 
-1973 TYKNTAVATSDNT
+1973 
-1986 DPVKANN
+1986 
-1993 KVKVTKIGVS
+1993 
-2003 PKNVIRTVTKGTKDV
+2003 
-2018 KTGDVLGLAVL
+2018 
-2029 VVLVAGIGYLGFV
+2029 
-2042 VVKRKKSK
+2042 

>member
-1 MPIKTR
+1 
-7 PPPLSRNL
+7 
-15 EILPNI
+15 
-21 TRGDEKDMVRK
+21 MVRK
-32 IFNKAVSAVTTTLLA
+32 IFNKAISAVTTTLLA

-59 YAANPT
+59 YAASST

-72 KKQSDPAGAGFGTF
+72 KKQNDPAGAGFGTF
-86 VFDSDIGHG
+86 VFDSDSSNG
-95 VQFSCSKNL
+95 VTFTHSKNL
-104 KKADKSAGT
+104 KKAVKTGSN
-113 KDWIWASE
+113 KDWIWQDR
-121 KNGGHDEG
+121 DEG
-129 LSSNAAKK
+129 GDSADNKK

-148 SGKTYWVKYS
+148 SGKSYWVKYS
-158 NVQKANTTK
+158 GVKKKDTTK
-167 RYDVKVVF
+167 TYDVKVVF
-175 DNPKGEIDNA
+175 DNPKGEISGA
-185 YGKDIAVFDGQLGAV
+185 EGHDIAIFDGQLGAV

-272 ATHGNTFGAVGEGLA
+272 ATHGNIFGAINEAVA

-294 KIDNETSQK
+294 DTSKDNIS
-303 DKDAYKTAVRYTAA
+303 DADRKKYNIAVRHTAA

-325 VANTFKVRYYAGGTD
+325 AANTFKVRYYAGGTD
-340 AAGGL
+340 KAGGL
-345 GTQKNGVF
+345 GTQTNGVF
-353 FSFDGGLDLDDEPD
+353 FSFDGKLDLSEEPD
-367 AKLYIDKTT
+367 AELYINKTT

-402 ITAEKV
+402 VTAENV
-408 VVSDTNIP
+408 TVDDSVP
-416 SGLKVN
+416 AGLKIN
-422 SVSTSQGTA
+422 SVSTSKGTA
-431 THSGNSVTAN
+431 THSGNKVTATI
-441 LGNLAQDATATVKV
+441 GDLAQDATTTVKV

-464 GSELYN
+464 GQELYN
-470 SAYADANNAP
+470 AANADANNAP

-514 TIKVKNTK
+514 TVKVKNTK

-583 ATKSKSG
+583 ATKSKNG

-598 NYLPANATATITF
+598 NYLPANSTATITF
-611 SATAAEAG
+611 SATATEAG

-751 AGTADE
+751 AGTADV

-794 GASLRISYNANALE
+794 GASLKISYNANALE
-808 NDKVDVNGSEIRN
+808 NDKVDVNGSEIKN

-843 TTVYINSPRLK
+843 TTVYINSSRLK

-1007 DEALKVTTD
+1007 DEALKVTID

-1056 VAKDVKIKDFMN
+1056 VAKDVK
-1068 ESNMVKIREDSLKVT
+1068 
-1083 LDNKDI
+1083 
-1089 TKDCKITYNDSKD
+1089 TK
-1102 GFEIETGKDLA
+1102 
-1113 QSQAIV
+1113 
-1119 VSYKAEVLLAA
+1119 
-1130 AGKDLVNTTGVNCT
+1130 
-1144 NNPEWKYAE
+1144 
-1153 TPFNPEDTTPEL
+1153 
-1165 KIEKKSDKTN
+1165 
-1175 YSVGDTGHYTVKV
+1175 
-1188 TQTADN
+1188 
-1194 ATARNVVIEDAFD
+1194 
-1207 NKKAILDT
+1207 
-1215 KTIKLTDSK
+1215 
-1224 GKDITK
+1224 
-1230 EVSIAGTPSGYKIE
+1230 
-1244 TGKNLAQNEFF
+1244 
-1255 TVTYDVLFTDQ
+1255 
-1266 TLGGE
+1266 
-1271 EVTNVAK
+1271 
-1278 THADNVPE
+1278 
-1286 KTTTVTVKIEKPEL
+1286 
-1300 EVTKTSDKKVYSF
+1300 
-1313 EDTAHYTVKTEE
+1313 E
-1325 VKENATAYNV
+1325 VKENATAYNI

-1365 KCEIECKGTGYTIK
+1365 KCEIEC
-1379 TKRDLTK
+1379 
-1386 GETFT
+1386 
-1391 VNYDVVFEDRSLIDN
+1391 
-1406 YVPNVVKVTADN
+1406 
-1418 ASAQTEN
+1418 
-1425 EVTPKTVKT
+1425 
-1434 EDGAEYQILKS
+1434 
-1445 CQPASGSVVN
+1445 
-1455 VGDEIDY
+1455 
-1462 TITVNNTGKKDLKDV
+1462 TITVNNTGKMLRQEMFL
-1477 KIKDAIPTHTQYVS
+1477 I
-1491 GGTLTKADDKDT
+1491 
-1503 VVFKVDEI
+1503 
-1511 KAGAKA
+1511 
-1517 DVTFKVKVV
+1517 
-1526 DEGLCEIVN
+1526 
-1535 VGYVKANTDGGAL
+1535 
-1548 APSDSSE
+1548 
-1555 KKDDSTSTES
+1555 
-1565 KDENSSESTTENSSN
+1565 
-1580 STSTESTNSTP
+1580 
-1591 SGDATDKSDSDDGAS
+1591 
-1606 EKKDDGWADAT
+1606 
-1617 TGVELDTTEAT
+1617 
-1628 TEAPSSEATT
+1628 
-1638 LDKDETSS
+1638 
-1646 EATTS
+1646 
-1651 TSSGDATAS
+1651 
-1660 DGSHN
+1660 
-1665 GTSEGSA
+1665 
-1672 ESTTE
+1672 
-1677 SKSDSN
+1677 
-1683 GSILDKIKDTLNG
+1683 
-1696 AKDTITGNDP
+1696 
-1706 EFSGDDFYATNQV
+1706 
-1719 VHFVPYRVQVIA
+1719 
-1731 PELAIGKTSDKKEYT
+1731 
-1746 VGETGHYNVE
+1746 
-1756 VVQTKDDAVA
+1756 
-1766 KNIHVID
+1766 
-1773 KLDKVGAEIQKD
+1773 
-1785 SIKVYDGEGKLV
+1785 
-1797 TFNCA
+1797 
-1802 IKCDGQSYD
+1802 
-1811 IQSKVSLAK
+1811 
-1820 GQTMKIQYDVLFKSS
+1820 
-1835 DLSGQKVL
+1835 
-1843 NTAKAQASN
+1843 
-1852 QKNPEDWVEDNNEV
+1852 
-1866 SLDKPKL
+1866 
-1873 AIKKSSNRVT
+1873 
-1883 FKPGETGE
+1883 
-1891 YTITVTNK
+1891 
-1899 STTATAKNVVVKD
+1899 
-1912 NFNKDGVKIQKSS
+1912 
-1925 IKIENDGKVVKGA
+1925 
-1938 ESSCKGNSFVIKTK
+1938 
-1952 QDLAPNADMVIT
+1952 
-1964 YKTKFSKKG
+1964 
-1973 TYKNTAVATSDNT
+1973 
-1986 DPVKANN
+1986 
-1993 KVKVTKIGVS
+1993 
-2003 PKNVIRTVTKGTKDV
+2003 
-2018 KTGDVLGLAVL
+2018 
-2029 VVLVAGIGYLGFV
+2029 
-2042 VVKRKKSK
+2042 

>member
-1 MPIKTR
+1 MNER
-7 PPPLSRNL
+7 R
-15 EILPNI
+15 
-21 TRGDEKDMVRK
+21 EKKMVRK
-32 IFNKAVSAVTTTLLA
+32 IINKAISAVTTTLLA

-59 YAANPT
+59 YAAAAKDSIQ
-65 VKSKTEL
+65 KSTTKITS
-72 KKQSDPAGAGFGTF
+72 KNKDKAAGYGTF
-86 VFDSDIGHG
+86 DFEADSSGYT
-95 VQFSCSKNL
+95 FSHSSNL
-104 KKADKSAGT
+104 KKAVKTGPN
-113 KDWIWASE
+113 KDWIWEDRDQGSADD
-121 KNGGHDEG
+121 KLKKLIG
-129 LSSNAAKK
+129 NAYIAKLNPDK
-137 RLGDAWISKLE
+137 SF
-148 SGKTYWVKYS
+148 WVEYS
-158 NVQKANTTK
+158 NVKKVDDEGNQLGN
-167 RYDVKVVF
+167 YDVKVVF
-175 DNPKGEIDNA
+175 DNAGGSISGAE
-185 YGKDIAVFDGQLGAV
+185 GHDIAIFDGQLGAV

-205 KHLDCTLY
+205 KHIRCTIY
-213 VYEHGTSKLISGN
+213 VYKHGTKTLISGA
-226 DNKLHFRFID
+226 DDKLHFRFLD
-236 IDCNQAIEVLT
+236 IDCNQAVESMC
-247 PGRVNWW
+247 PGRTDW
-254 YKKSK
+254 YMMGSK
-259 VEWTTKSKCNKIG
+259 VSWSGEPRCTKIG
-272 ATHGNTFGAVGEGLA
+272 AEQGNTVTYNGDTNTPDSGILSPHGATASKSE
-287 DDDAIQI
+287 
-294 KIDNETSQK
+294 
-303 DKDAYKTAVRYTAA
+303 KDAYRTACRYTWSV
-317 LGFTPPAS
+317 GFTPIAS
-325 VANTFKVRYYAGGTD
+325 SPFTYRVRYFSGGVENI
-340 AAGGL
+340 
-345 GTQKNGVF
+345 GTQTNGAF
-353 FSFDGGLDLDDEPD
+353 FSFDGGLTLPPIPDE
-367 AKLYIDKTT
+367 AELSIDKVSD
-376 PKYSYKVGDTFDYT
+376 KYVHKVGDSWDYT
-390 IAVKNVTKESKA
+390 IKVKNVTDESQA
-402 ITAEKV
+402 VTAENIV
-408 VVSDTNIP
+408 VTDTIP

-422 SVSTSQGTA
+422 SVTTSKGTA
-431 THSGNSVTAN
+431 SHKGNAVTVN
-441 LGNLAQDATATVKV
+441 VGDLAQDATATVKV
-455 NVTALEAGN
+455 NVTALETSNGTRPYNTAKVVAEN
-464 GSELYN
+464 GSV
-470 SAYADANNAP
+470 DGG
-480 RVWDDAKVAVNS
+480 WHDDDGNYINS

-508 GEKANF
+508 GDKANF
-514 TIKVKNTK
+514 TVKVKNTK
-522 GIAENLTVSDALP
+522 GIATNVTVADTLP

-554 DVRIHGPADKPNDL
+554 SMPVVPKDV
-568 MDTNE
+568 TNQLNKTLFE
-573 KGLTETKTIT
+573 KSETKTIT

-705 VISDVTLPEGL
+705 VVEDVTLPEGL

-751 AGTADE
+751 AGTADV

-794 GASLRISYNANALE
+794 GASLKISYNANALE

-963 TQNAWNPSYVNTKK
+963 TQNSWNPSYVNTKK

-988 ITDKALAGKDI
+988 ITDKALAGKEI

-1089 TKDCKITYNDSKD
+1089 TKECKITYNDSKD

-1153 TPFNPEDTTPEL
+1153 TPFNPVDPTPDL

-1207 NKKAILDT
+1207 NEKAILDT

-1300 EVTKTSDKKVYSF
+1300 EVTKTSDKKVYSY

-1343 SGAKVLAETIKIS
+1343 SGAKVLAKTIKIS

-1455 VGDEIDY
+1455 VGDEIEY

-1517 DVTFKVKVV
+1517 DVTFKVKVI

-1535 VGYVKANTDGGAL
+1535 VGYVKANTVSGAL

-1555 KKDDSTSTES
+1555 KKDDSTTES
-1565 KDENSSESTTENSSN
+1565 KDENSSSETTTESKDENTSDSSESTT
-1580 STSTESTNSTP
+1580 
-1591 SGDATDKSDSDDGAS
+1591 

-1617 TGVELDTTEAT
+1617 TGIELDTTEAT

-1638 LDKDETSS
+1638 TTKDEASEATTLAKDNTSS
-1646 EATTS
+1646 EATTLAKDDTTS
-1651 TSSGDATAS
+1651 TD
-1660 DGSHN
+1660 
-1665 GTSEGSA
+1665 
-1672 ESTTE
+1672 
-1677 SKSDSN
+1677 KSDSN

-1731 PELAIGKTSDKKEYT
+1731 PELAINKTSDKKEYT

-1766 KNIHVID
+1766 KNIHVVD

-1797 TFNCA
+1797 TGDCT

-1811 IQSKVSLAK
+1811 IQSKVALAK
-1820 GQTMKIQYDVLFKSS
+1820 GQTMKIKYDVLFKSS

-1843 NTAKAQASN
+1843 NSAKAQASN

-1938 ESSCKGNSFVIKTK
+1938 EIEAKDNSFVIKTK

-1993 KVKVTKIGVS
+1993 KVKVTKTGVS
-2003 PKNVIRTVTKGTKDV
+2003 PKNVTPKNVIKTVTKGTKDV

>member
-1 MPIKTR
+1 
-7 PPPLSRNL
+7 
-15 EILPNI
+15 
-21 TRGDEKDMVRK
+21 MVRK
-32 IFNKAVSAVTTTLLA
+32 IINKAISAVTTTLLA

-59 YAANPT
+59 YAAAAKDSIQ
-65 VKSKTEL
+65 KSTTKITS
-72 KKQSDPAGAGFGTF
+72 KNKDKAAGYGTF
-86 VFDSDIGHG
+86 DFEADSSGYT
-95 VQFSCSKNL
+95 FSHSSNL
-104 KKADKSAGT
+104 KKAVKTGPN
-113 KDWIWASE
+113 KDWIWEDRDQGSADD
-121 KNGGHDEG
+121 KLKKLIG
-129 LSSNAAKK
+129 NAYIAKLNPDK
-137 RLGDAWISKLE
+137 SF
-148 SGKTYWVKYS
+148 WVEYS
-158 NVQKANTTK
+158 NVKKVDDEGNQLGN
-167 RYDVKVVF
+167 YDVKVVF
-175 DNPKGEIDNA
+175 DNAGGSISGAE
-185 YGKDIAVFDGQLGAV
+185 GHDIAIFDGQLGAV

-205 KHLDCTLY
+205 KHIRCTIY
-213 VYEHGTSKLISGN
+213 VYKHGTKTLISGA
-226 DNKLHFRFID
+226 DDKLHFRFLD
-236 IDCNQAIEVLT
+236 IDCNQAVESMC
-247 PGRVNWW
+247 PGRTDW
-254 YKKSK
+254 YMMGSK
-259 VEWTTKSKCNKIG
+259 VSWSGEPRCTKIG
-272 ATHGNTFGAVGEGLA
+272 AEQGNTVTYNGDTNTPDSGILSPHGATASKSE
-287 DDDAIQI
+287 
-294 KIDNETSQK
+294 
-303 DKDAYKTAVRYTAA
+303 KDAYRTACRYTWSV
-317 LGFTPPAS
+317 GFTPIAS
-325 VANTFKVRYYAGGTD
+325 SPFTYRVRYFSGGVENI
-340 AAGGL
+340 
-345 GTQKNGVF
+345 GTQTNGAF
-353 FSFDGGLDLDDEPD
+353 FSFDGGLTLPPIPDE
-367 AKLYIDKTT
+367 AELSIDKVSD
-376 PKYSYKVGDTFDYT
+376 KYVHKVGDSWDYT
-390 IAVKNVTKESKA
+390 IKVKNVTDESQA
-402 ITAEKV
+402 VTAENV
-408 VVSDTNIP
+408 VVTDTIP

-422 SVSTSQGTA
+422 SVTTSKGTA
-431 THSGNSVTAN
+431 SHKGNAVTVN
-441 LGNLAQDATATVKV
+441 VGDLAQDATATVKV
-455 NVTALEAGN
+455 NVTALETSNGTRPYNTAKVVAEN
-464 GSELYN
+464 GSV
-470 SAYADANNAP
+470 DGG
-480 RVWDDAKVAVNS
+480 WHDDDGNYINS

-498 KVVDKYEYAV
+498 KVVDKYEYTV
-508 GEKANF
+508 GDKANF
-514 TIKVKNTK
+514 TVKVKNTK
-522 GIAENLTVSDALP
+522 GIATNVTVADTLP

-554 DVRIHGPADKPNDL
+554 SVPVAPKDV
-568 MDTNE
+568 TNQLNKTLFE
-573 KGLTETKTIT
+573 KSETKTIT
-583 ATKSKSG
+583 TTKSKSG

-619 NGKEQQNVVTAT
+619 NGKEQQNVVTVT

-716 ALNYDSIEISEVS
+716 ALNYDSIEISEIS
-729 DSGTKTFS
+729 DNGTKTFS

-785 VVKDSLMAG
+785 IVKDSLMAG
-794 GASLRISYNANALE
+794 GASLKIEYNANALE

-963 TQNAWNPSYVNTKK
+963 TQNSWNPSYVNTKK

-1089 TKDCKITYNDSKD
+1089 TKECKITYNDSKD

-1153 TPFNPEDTTPEL
+1153 TPFNPVDPTPDL

-1175 YSVGDTGHYTVKV
+1175 YSVGDKGHYTVKV

-1207 NKKAILDT
+1207 NEKATLDT

-1286 KTTTVTVKIEKPEL
+1286 KTTTVTVRIEKPEL
-1300 EVTKTSDKKVYSF
+1300 EVTKTSDKKVYSY

-1455 VGDEIDY
+1455 VGDEIEY

-1517 DVTFKVKVV
+1517 DVTFKVKVI

-1535 VGYVKANTDGGAL
+1535 VGYVKANTVSGAL

-1555 KKDDSTSTES
+1555 KKDDSTTES
-1565 KDENSSESTTENSSN
+1565 KDENSSESTTED
-1580 STSTESTNSTP
+1580 STSTPSDSSESTT
-1591 SGDATDKSDSDDGAS
+1591 

-1638 LDKDETSS
+1638 TTKDEAS
-1646 EATTS
+1646 EATTAAKDEASEATTTSKDDTTS
-1651 TSSGDATAS
+1651 TDKS
-1660 DGSHN
+1660 D
-1665 GTSEGSA
+1665 
-1672 ESTTE
+1672 

-1731 PELAIGKTSDKKEYT
+1731 PELAINKTSDKKEYT

-1797 TFNCA
+1797 TGDCT

-1811 IQSKVSLAK
+1811 IQSKVALAK

-1938 ESSCKGNSFVIKTK
+1938 EIEAKDNSFVIKTK

-1964 YKTKFSKKG
+1964 YKAKFSKKG

-1993 KVKVTKIGVS
+1993 KVKVTKTGVS
-2003 PKNVIRTVTKGTKDV
+2003 PKNVTPKNVIKTVTKGTKDV

-2029 VVLVAGIGYLGFV
+2029 LVLVAGIGYLGFV
-2042 VVKRKKSK
+2042 IVKRKKSK

>member
-1 MPIKTR
+1 
-7 PPPLSRNL
+7 
-15 EILPNI
+15 
-21 TRGDEKDMVRK
+21 MVRK
-32 IFNKAVSAVTTTLLA
+32 IFNKAISVLTTTLLA

-59 YAANPT
+59 YAADAT
-65 VKSKTEL
+65 VKSKHEL
-72 KKQSDPAGAGFGTF
+72 KSSTDTAGAGFGTF
-86 VFDSDIGHG
+86 DFNSKVSNG
-95 VQFSCSKNL
+95 VTFTHSKNL
-104 KKADKSAGT
+104 TKADQN
-113 KDWIWASE
+113 DWIWLAE
-121 KNGGHDEG
+121 NKGGHDEG
-129 LSSNAAKK
+129 LDSAGNKK
-137 RLGDAWISKLE
+137 RLGNAWICNL
-148 SGKTYWVKYS
+148 KTGTDYWVKYS
-158 NVQKANTTK
+158 GISKKGTTK
-167 RYDVKVVF
+167 KYDVKVVF
-175 DNPKGEIDNA
+175 NNPKGEISNA
-185 YGKDIAVFDGQLGAV
+185 YGKDIAIFDGQLGAV

-213 VYEHGTSKLISGN
+213 VYEHGTSNLISGN
-226 DNKLHFRFID
+226 DDKLHFRFID
-236 IDCNQAIEVLT
+236 IDCNQAVEVLT
-247 PGRVNWW
+247 PGRVNW
-254 YKKSK
+254 YYLKSK
-259 VEWTTKSKCNKIG
+259 VEWMGKSKCSKFG
-272 ATHGNTFGAVGEGLA
+272 AVYGNTFQADSENVA

-294 KIDNETSQK
+294 VVNDKTSQK
-303 DKDAYKTAVRYTAA
+303 DKDAYKRAVKSTAA
-317 LGFTPPAS
+317 LGFTPPSGSSA
-325 VANTFKVRYYAGGTD
+325 TFKVRYYAGGID
-340 AAGGL
+340 KDGGT
-345 GTQKNGVF
+345 GTQRNGVF

-367 AKLYIDKTT
+367 ATLYINKTT
-376 PKYSYKVGDTFDYT
+376 PTYSYKVGDTFDYT
-390 IAVKNVTKESKA
+390 IAVKNITKESKA
-402 ITAEKV
+402 ITAENV
-408 VVSDTNIP
+408 VISDSIP
-416 SGLKVN
+416 SELKVN

-431 THSGNSVTAN
+431 THSGNAITAAV
-441 LGNLAQDATATVKV
+441 GNLAQDATATVKV

-464 GSELYN
+464 GQELYN
-470 SAYADANNAP
+470 AAKAEADNAP
-480 RVWDDAKVAVNS
+480 TVRDDAKVSVNS
-492 ANVQVD
+492 ADVQVD

-514 TIKVKNTK
+514 TVKVKNTK

-544 VKISGVPANV
+544 VKISGVPASV
-554 DVRIHGPADKPNDL
+554 AVRIHGPADTPNDL

-573 KGLTETKTIT
+573 RGLTETKTVT
-583 ATKSKSG
+583 ATKEKSG

-598 NYLPANATATITF
+598 NYLPANSTATITF
-611 SATAAEAG
+611 SATATEAG

-664 KKDNRCDNEFRVFE
+664 KKDNRCDNEFRIFE

-716 ALNYDSIEISEVS
+716 ALNYDSIKISEIS
-729 DSGTKTFS
+729 DNGTKTFS

-772 TPVITVEKKGNGF
+772 TPIITVEKKGNGF

-794 GASLRISYNANALE
+794 GASLKIEYNANALE

-821 EATATASNLAKVD
+821 EATATASNLAKD
-834 GKVPTIKAD
+834 GDKTKVLKAD
-843 TTVYINSPRLK
+843 ATVYINSPRLK
-854 IEKKADSGDYE
+854 IEKQADSGDYE

-905 IALYDTEGYE
+905 IALYDTDGYE

-929 KQAKTDGFT
+929 KHAKVDGFT

-963 TQNAWNPSYVNTKK
+963 EQRSWNPSYVNTKK

-1119 VSYKAEVLLAA
+1119 VSYKAEVLLTA

-1153 TPFNPEDTTPEL
+1153 APFSPEDPTPEL

-1207 NKKAILDT
+1207 NKKAILDA

-1230 EVSIAGTPSGYKIE
+1230 EVTIEGTQSGYKIE

-1386 GETFT
+1386 GEVFT
-1391 VNYDVVFEDRSLIDN
+1391 VNYDVIFEDRSLIDN

-1535 VGYVKANTDGGAL
+1535 VGYVKASTDGGAL

-1565 KDENSSESTTENSSN
+1565 KDENTTE

-1617 TGVELDTTEAT
+1617 TGVELDTTTA
-1628 TEAPSSEATT
+1628 A
-1638 LDKDETSS
+1638 KDETTSS
-1646 EATTS
+1646 EATTTS
-1651 TSSGDATAS
+1651 KDEASEATTSSEDVTTS

-1665 GTSEGSA
+1665 GTSE
-1672 ESTTE
+1672 STDKSD
-1677 SKSDSN
+1677 SKDETSTSKDDTTATDKSDSKDDSN
-1683 GSILDKIKDTLNG
+1683 GSLVDQIKDTISNI
-1696 AKDTITGNDP
+1696 KDNVTGNDP

-1766 KNIHVID
+1766 KNIHVVD
-1773 KLDKVGAEIQKD
+1773 KLDKAGAEIQKD

-1797 TFNCA
+1797 TGDCT

-1811 IQSKVSLAK
+1811 IQSKVTLAK

-1883 FKPGETGE
+1883 FKPGETGK

-1938 ESSCKGNSFVIKTK
+1938 EISCKGNSFVIETK

-1964 YKTKFSKKG
+1964 YKAKFSKKG

-1986 DPVKANN
+1986 DPVKAKNT
-1993 KVKVTKIGVS
+1993 VKVTKSGVS
-2003 PKNVIRTVTKGTKDV
+2003 PKNVIKTVTKGTKDV

-2029 VVLVAGIGYLGFV
+2029 VILVAGIGYLGFTI
-2042 VVKRKKSK
+2042 VKRKKSN

>member
-1 MPIKTR
+1 MNER
-7 PPPLSRNL
+7 R
-15 EILPNI
+15 
-21 TRGDEKDMVRK
+21 EKKMVRK
-32 IFNKAVSAVTTTLLA
+32 IINKAISAVTTTLLA

-59 YAANPT
+59 YAAAAKDSIQ
-65 VKSKTEL
+65 KSTTKITS
-72 KKQSDPAGAGFGTF
+72 KNKDKAAGYGTF
-86 VFDSDIGHG
+86 DFEADSSGYT
-95 VQFSCSKNL
+95 FSHSSNL
-104 KKADKSAGT
+104 KKAVKTGPN
-113 KDWIWASE
+113 KDWIWEDRDQGSADD
-121 KNGGHDEG
+121 KLKKLIG
-129 LSSNAAKK
+129 NAYIAKLNPDK
-137 RLGDAWISKLE
+137 SF
-148 SGKTYWVKYS
+148 WVEYS
-158 NVQKANTTK
+158 NVKKVDDEGNQLGN
-167 RYDVKVVF
+167 YDVKVVF
-175 DNPKGEIDNA
+175 DNAGGSISGAE
-185 YGKDIAVFDGQLGAV
+185 GHDIAIFDGQLGAV

-205 KHLDCTLY
+205 KHIRCTIY
-213 VYEHGTSKLISGN
+213 VYKHGTKTLISGA
-226 DNKLHFRFID
+226 DDKLHFRFLD
-236 IDCNQAIEVLT
+236 IDCNQAVESMC
-247 PGRVNWW
+247 PGRTDW
-254 YKKSK
+254 YMMGSK
-259 VEWTTKSKCNKIG
+259 VSWSGEPRCTKIG
-272 ATHGNTFGAVGEGLA
+272 AEQGNTVTYNGDTNTPDSGILSPHGATASKSE
-287 DDDAIQI
+287 
-294 KIDNETSQK
+294 
-303 DKDAYKTAVRYTAA
+303 KDAYRTACRYTWSV
-317 LGFTPPAS
+317 GFTPIAS
-325 VANTFKVRYYAGGTD
+325 SPFTYRVRYFSGGVENI
-340 AAGGL
+340 
-345 GTQKNGVF
+345 GTQTNGAF
-353 FSFDGGLDLDDEPD
+353 FSFDGGLTLPPIPDE
-367 AKLYIDKTT
+367 AELSIDKVSD
-376 PKYSYKVGDTFDYT
+376 KYVHKVGDSWDYT
-390 IAVKNVTKESKA
+390 IKVKNVTDESQA
-402 ITAEKV
+402 VTAENV
-408 VVSDTNIP
+408 VVTDTIP

-422 SVSTSQGTA
+422 SVTTSKGTA
-431 THSGNSVTAN
+431 SHKGNAVTVN
-441 LGNLAQDATATVKV
+441 VGDLAQDATATVKV
-455 NVTALEAGN
+455 NVTALETSNGTRPYNTAKVVAEN
-464 GSELYN
+464 GSV
-470 SAYADANNAP
+470 DGG
-480 RVWDDAKVAVNS
+480 WHDDDGNYINS

-508 GEKANF
+508 GDKANF
-514 TIKVKNTK
+514 TVKVKNTK
-522 GIAENLTVSDALP
+522 GIATNVTVADTLP

-554 DVRIHGPADKPNDL
+554 SMPVAPKDV
-568 MDTNE
+568 TNQLNKTLFE
-573 KGLTETKTIT
+573 KSETKTIT

-716 ALNYDSIEISEVS
+716 ALNYDSIEISEIS
-729 DSGTKTFS
+729 DNGTKTFS
-737 KASGGNGNTIKYHV
+737 KASGGNGNIIKYHV
-751 AGTADE
+751 AGTADV

-794 GASLRISYNANALE
+794 GASLKISYNANALE

-963 TQNAWNPSYVNTKK
+963 TQNSWNPSYVNTKK

-1089 TKDCKITYNDSKD
+1089 TKECKITYNDSKD

-1153 TPFNPEDTTPEL
+1153 TPFNPVDPTPDL

-1175 YSVGDTGHYTVKV
+1175 YSVGDKGHYTVKV
-1188 TQTADN
+1188 TQTTDN

-1207 NKKAILDT
+1207 NEKAILDT

-1230 EVSIAGTPSGYKIE
+1230 EVTIEGTQSGYKIE

-1266 TLGGE
+1266 TLGDE

-1300 EVTKTSDKKVYSF
+1300 EVTKTSDKKVYSY

-1455 VGDEIDY
+1455 VGDEIEY

-1517 DVTFKVKVV
+1517 DVTFKVKVI

-1535 VGYVKANTDGGAL
+1535 VGYVKANTASGAL

-1555 KKDDSTSTES
+1555 KKDDSTTES
-1565 KDENSSESTTENSSN
+1565 KDENSSESTTED
-1580 STSTESTNSTP
+1580 STSTPSDSSESTT
-1591 SGDATDKSDSDDGAS
+1591 

-1638 LDKDETSS
+1638 TTKDEAS
-1646 EATTS
+1646 EATTAAKDEASEATTTSKDDTTS
-1651 TSSGDATAS
+1651 TDKS
-1660 DGSHN
+1660 D
-1665 GTSEGSA
+1665 
-1672 ESTTE
+1672 

-1731 PELAIGKTSDKKEYT
+1731 PELAINKTSDKKEYT

-1766 KNIHVID
+1766 KNIHVVD

-1785 SIKVYDGEGKLV
+1785 SIKVYDGERKLV
-1797 TFNCA
+1797 TGDCT

-1811 IQSKVSLAK
+1811 IQSKVALAK
-1820 GQTMKIQYDVLFKSS
+1820 GQTMKIKYDVLFKSS

-1843 NTAKAQASN
+1843 NSAKAQASN

-1883 FKPGETGE
+1883 FKPGETGK

-1938 ESSCKGNSFVIKTK
+1938 EISCKGNSFVIKTK

-1964 YKTKFSKKG
+1964 YKAKFSKKG

-1986 DPVKANN
+1986 DPVKAKNT
-1993 KVKVTKIGVS
+1993 VKVTKSGVS
-2003 PKNVIRTVTKGTKDV
+2003 PKNVTPKNVIKTITKGTKDV

-2029 VVLVAGIGYLGFV
+2029 VVLVAGIGYLGFT
-2042 VVKRKKSK
+2042 VVKRKKSN

>member
-1 MPIKTR
+1 
-7 PPPLSRNL
+7 
-15 EILPNI
+15 
-21 TRGDEKDMVRK
+21 MVRK
-32 IFNKAVSAVTTTLLA
+32 IFNKAISAVTTTLLA

-59 YAANPT
+59 YAASST

-72 KKQSDPAGAGFGTF
+72 KKQNDPAGAGFGTF
-86 VFDSDIGHG
+86 VFDSDSSNG
-95 VQFSCSKNL
+95 VTFTHSKNL
-104 KKADKSAGT
+104 KKAVKTGSN
-113 KDWIWASE
+113 KDWIWQDR
-121 KNGGHDEG
+121 DEG
-129 LSSNAAKK
+129 GDSADNKK

-148 SGKTYWVKYS
+148 SGKSYWVKYS
-158 NVQKANTTK
+158 GVKKKDTTK
-167 RYDVKVVF
+167 TYDVKVVF
-175 DNPKGEIDNA
+175 DNPKGEISGA
-185 YGKDIAVFDGQLGAV
+185 EGHDIAIFDGQLGAV

-247 PGRVNWW
+247 HGRVNWW

-272 ATHGNTFGAVGEGLA
+272 ATHGNIFGAINEAVA

-294 KIDNETSQK
+294 DTSKDNIS
-303 DKDAYKTAVRYTAA
+303 DADRKKYNIAVRHTAA

-325 VANTFKVRYYAGGTD
+325 AANTFKVRYYAGGTD
-340 AAGGL
+340 KAGGL
-345 GTQKNGVF
+345 GTQTNGVF
-353 FSFDGGLDLDDEPD
+353 FSFDGKLDLSEEPD
-367 AKLYIDKTT
+367 AELYINKTT

-402 ITAEKV
+402 VTAENV
-408 VVSDTNIP
+408 TVDDSVP
-416 SGLKVN
+416 AGLKIN
-422 SVSTSQGTA
+422 SVSTSKGTA
-431 THSGNSVTAN
+431 THSGNKVTATI
-441 LGNLAQDATATVKV
+441 GDLAQDATTTVKV

-464 GSELYN
+464 GQELYN
-470 SAYADANNAP
+470 AANADANNAP

-514 TIKVKNTK
+514 TVKVKNTK

-583 ATKSKSG
+583 ATKSKNG

-598 NYLPANATATITF
+598 NYLPANSTATITF
-611 SATAAEAG
+611 SATATEAG

-751 AGTADE
+751 AGTADV

-794 GASLRISYNANALE
+794 GASLKISYNANALE
-808 NDKVDVNGSEIRN
+808 NDKVDVNGSEIKN

-1007 DEALKVTTD
+1007 DEALKVTID

-1056 VAKDVKIKDFMN
+1056 VAKDVK
-1068 ESNMVKIREDSLKVT
+1068 
-1083 LDNKDI
+1083 
-1089 TKDCKITYNDSKD
+1089 TK
-1102 GFEIETGKDLA
+1102 
-1113 QSQAIV
+1113 
-1119 VSYKAEVLLAA
+1119 
-1130 AGKDLVNTTGVNCT
+1130 
-1144 NNPEWKYAE
+1144 
-1153 TPFNPEDTTPEL
+1153 
-1165 KIEKKSDKTN
+1165 
-1175 YSVGDTGHYTVKV
+1175 
-1188 TQTADN
+1188 
-1194 ATARNVVIEDAFD
+1194 
-1207 NKKAILDT
+1207 
-1215 KTIKLTDSK
+1215 
-1224 GKDITK
+1224 
-1230 EVSIAGTPSGYKIE
+1230 
-1244 TGKNLAQNEFF
+1244 
-1255 TVTYDVLFTDQ
+1255 
-1266 TLGGE
+1266 
-1271 EVTNVAK
+1271 
-1278 THADNVPE
+1278 
-1286 KTTTVTVKIEKPEL
+1286 
-1300 EVTKTSDKKVYSF
+1300 
-1313 EDTAHYTVKTEE
+1313 E
-1325 VKENATAYNV
+1325 VKENATAYNI

-1365 KCEIECKGTGYTIK
+1365 KCEIEC
-1379 TKRDLTK
+1379 
-1386 GETFT
+1386 
-1391 VNYDVVFEDRSLIDN
+1391 
-1406 YVPNVVKVTADN
+1406 
-1418 ASAQTEN
+1418 
-1425 EVTPKTVKT
+1425 
-1434 EDGAEYQILKS
+1434 
-1445 CQPASGSVVN
+1445 
-1455 VGDEIDY
+1455 
-1462 TITVNNTGKKDLKDV
+1462 TITVNNTGKMLRQEMFL
-1477 KIKDAIPTHTQYVS
+1477 I
-1491 GGTLTKADDKDT
+1491 
-1503 VVFKVDEI
+1503 
-1511 KAGAKA
+1511 
-1517 DVTFKVKVV
+1517 
-1526 DEGLCEIVN
+1526 
-1535 VGYVKANTDGGAL
+1535 
-1548 APSDSSE
+1548 
-1555 KKDDSTSTES
+1555 
-1565 KDENSSESTTENSSN
+1565 
-1580 STSTESTNSTP
+1580 
-1591 SGDATDKSDSDDGAS
+1591 
-1606 EKKDDGWADAT
+1606 
-1617 TGVELDTTEAT
+1617 
-1628 TEAPSSEATT
+1628 
-1638 LDKDETSS
+1638 
-1646 EATTS
+1646 
-1651 TSSGDATAS
+1651 
-1660 DGSHN
+1660 
-1665 GTSEGSA
+1665 
-1672 ESTTE
+1672 
-1677 SKSDSN
+1677 
-1683 GSILDKIKDTLNG
+1683 
-1696 AKDTITGNDP
+1696 
-1706 EFSGDDFYATNQV
+1706 
-1719 VHFVPYRVQVIA
+1719 
-1731 PELAIGKTSDKKEYT
+1731 
-1746 VGETGHYNVE
+1746 
-1756 VVQTKDDAVA
+1756 
-1766 KNIHVID
+1766 
-1773 KLDKVGAEIQKD
+1773 
-1785 SIKVYDGEGKLV
+1785 
-1797 TFNCA
+1797 
-1802 IKCDGQSYD
+1802 
-1811 IQSKVSLAK
+1811 
-1820 GQTMKIQYDVLFKSS
+1820 
-1835 DLSGQKVL
+1835 
-1843 NTAKAQASN
+1843 
-1852 QKNPEDWVEDNNEV
+1852 
-1866 SLDKPKL
+1866 
-1873 AIKKSSNRVT
+1873 
-1883 FKPGETGE
+1883 
-1891 YTITVTNK
+1891 
-1899 STTATAKNVVVKD
+1899 
-1912 NFNKDGVKIQKSS
+1912 
-1925 IKIENDGKVVKGA
+1925 
-1938 ESSCKGNSFVIKTK
+1938 
-1952 QDLAPNADMVIT
+1952 
-1964 YKTKFSKKG
+1964 
-1973 TYKNTAVATSDNT
+1973 
-1986 DPVKANN
+1986 
-1993 KVKVTKIGVS
+1993 
-2003 PKNVIRTVTKGTKDV
+2003 
-2018 KTGDVLGLAVL
+2018 
-2029 VVLVAGIGYLGFV
+2029 
-2042 VVKRKKSK
+2042 

>member
-1 MPIKTR
+1 
-7 PPPLSRNL
+7 
-15 EILPNI
+15 
-21 TRGDEKDMVRK
+21 MVRK
-32 IFNKAVSAVTTTLLA
+32 IFNKAISAVTTTLLA

-59 YAANPT
+59 YAASST

-72 KKQSDPAGAGFGTF
+72 KKQNDPAGAGFGTF
-86 VFDSDIGHG
+86 VFDSDSSNG
-95 VQFSCSKNL
+95 VTFTHSKNL
-104 KKADKSAGT
+104 KKAVKTGSN
-113 KDWIWASE
+113 KDWIWQDR
-121 KNGGHDEG
+121 DEG
-129 LSSNAAKK
+129 GDSADNKK

-148 SGKTYWVKYS
+148 SGKSYWVKYS
-158 NVQKANTTK
+158 GVKKKDTTK
-167 RYDVKVVF
+167 TYDVKVVF
-175 DNPKGEIDNA
+175 DNPKGEISGA
-185 YGKDIAVFDGQLGAV
+185 EGHDIAIFDGQLGAV

-272 ATHGNTFGAVGEGLA
+272 ATHGNIFGAINEAVA

-294 KIDNETSQK
+294 DTSKDNIS
-303 DKDAYKTAVRYTAA
+303 DADRKKYNIAVRHTAA

-325 VANTFKVRYYAGGTD
+325 AANTFKVRYYAGGTD
-340 AAGGL
+340 KAGGL
-345 GTQKNGVF
+345 GTQTNGVF
-353 FSFDGGLDLDDEPD
+353 FSFDGKLDLSEEPD
-367 AKLYIDKTT
+367 AELYINKTT

-402 ITAEKV
+402 VTAENV
-408 VVSDTNIP
+408 TVDDSVP
-416 SGLKVN
+416 AGLKIN
-422 SVSTSQGTA
+422 SVSTSKGTA
-431 THSGNSVTAN
+431 THSGNKVTATI
-441 LGNLAQDATATVKV
+441 GDLAQDATTTVKV

-464 GSELYN
+464 GQELYN
-470 SAYADANNAP
+470 AANADANNAP

-514 TIKVKNTK
+514 TVKVKNTK

-583 ATKSKSG
+583 ATKSKNG

-598 NYLPANATATITF
+598 NYLPANSTATITF
-611 SATAAEAG
+611 SATATEAG

-751 AGTADE
+751 AGTADV

-794 GASLRISYNANALE
+794 GASLKISYNANALE
-808 NDKVDVNGSEIRN
+808 NDKVDVNGSEIKN

-1007 DEALKVTTD
+1007 DEALKVTID

-1043 TFTLRFTNNNAGT
+1043 TFTHRFTNNNAGT
-1056 VAKDVKIKDFMN
+1056 VAKDVK
-1068 ESNMVKIREDSLKVT
+1068 
-1083 LDNKDI
+1083 
-1089 TKDCKITYNDSKD
+1089 TK
-1102 GFEIETGKDLA
+1102 
-1113 QSQAIV
+1113 
-1119 VSYKAEVLLAA
+1119 
-1130 AGKDLVNTTGVNCT
+1130 
-1144 NNPEWKYAE
+1144 
-1153 TPFNPEDTTPEL
+1153 
-1165 KIEKKSDKTN
+1165 
-1175 YSVGDTGHYTVKV
+1175 
-1188 TQTADN
+1188 
-1194 ATARNVVIEDAFD
+1194 
-1207 NKKAILDT
+1207 
-1215 KTIKLTDSK
+1215 
-1224 GKDITK
+1224 
-1230 EVSIAGTPSGYKIE
+1230 
-1244 TGKNLAQNEFF
+1244 
-1255 TVTYDVLFTDQ
+1255 
-1266 TLGGE
+1266 
-1271 EVTNVAK
+1271 
-1278 THADNVPE
+1278 
-1286 KTTTVTVKIEKPEL
+1286 
-1300 EVTKTSDKKVYSF
+1300 
-1313 EDTAHYTVKTEE
+1313 E
-1325 VKENATAYNV
+1325 VKENATAYNI

-1365 KCEIECKGTGYTIK
+1365 KCEIEC
-1379 TKRDLTK
+1379 
-1386 GETFT
+1386 
-1391 VNYDVVFEDRSLIDN
+1391 
-1406 YVPNVVKVTADN
+1406 
-1418 ASAQTEN
+1418 
-1425 EVTPKTVKT
+1425 
-1434 EDGAEYQILKS
+1434 
-1445 CQPASGSVVN
+1445 
-1455 VGDEIDY
+1455 
-1462 TITVNNTGKKDLKDV
+1462 TITVNNTGKMLRQEMFL
-1477 KIKDAIPTHTQYVS
+1477 I
-1491 GGTLTKADDKDT
+1491 
-1503 VVFKVDEI
+1503 
-1511 KAGAKA
+1511 
-1517 DVTFKVKVV
+1517 
-1526 DEGLCEIVN
+1526 
-1535 VGYVKANTDGGAL
+1535 
-1548 APSDSSE
+1548 
-1555 KKDDSTSTES
+1555 
-1565 KDENSSESTTENSSN
+1565 
-1580 STSTESTNSTP
+1580 
-1591 SGDATDKSDSDDGAS
+1591 
-1606 EKKDDGWADAT
+1606 
-1617 TGVELDTTEAT
+1617 
-1628 TEAPSSEATT
+1628 
-1638 LDKDETSS
+1638 
-1646 EATTS
+1646 
-1651 TSSGDATAS
+1651 
-1660 DGSHN
+1660 
-1665 GTSEGSA
+1665 
-1672 ESTTE
+1672 
-1677 SKSDSN
+1677 
-1683 GSILDKIKDTLNG
+1683 
-1696 AKDTITGNDP
+1696 
-1706 EFSGDDFYATNQV
+1706 
-1719 VHFVPYRVQVIA
+1719 
-1731 PELAIGKTSDKKEYT
+1731 
-1746 VGETGHYNVE
+1746 
-1756 VVQTKDDAVA
+1756 
-1766 KNIHVID
+1766 
-1773 KLDKVGAEIQKD
+1773 
-1785 SIKVYDGEGKLV
+1785 
-1797 TFNCA
+1797 
-1802 IKCDGQSYD
+1802 
-1811 IQSKVSLAK
+1811 
-1820 GQTMKIQYDVLFKSS
+1820 
-1835 DLSGQKVL
+1835 
-1843 NTAKAQASN
+1843 
-1852 QKNPEDWVEDNNEV
+1852 
-1866 SLDKPKL
+1866 
-1873 AIKKSSNRVT
+1873 
-1883 FKPGETGE
+1883 
-1891 YTITVTNK
+1891 
-1899 STTATAKNVVVKD
+1899 
-1912 NFNKDGVKIQKSS
+1912 
-1925 IKIENDGKVVKGA
+1925 
-1938 ESSCKGNSFVIKTK
+1938 
-1952 QDLAPNADMVIT
+1952 
-1964 YKTKFSKKG
+1964 
-1973 TYKNTAVATSDNT
+1973 
-1986 DPVKANN
+1986 
-1993 KVKVTKIGVS
+1993 
-2003 PKNVIRTVTKGTKDV
+2003 
-2018 KTGDVLGLAVL
+2018 
-2029 VVLVAGIGYLGFV
+2029 
-2042 VVKRKKSK
+2042 

>member
-1 MPIKTR
+1 
-7 PPPLSRNL
+7 
-15 EILPNI
+15 
-21 TRGDEKDMVRK
+21 MVRK
-32 IFNKAVSAVTTTLLA
+32 IINKAISAVTTTLLA

-59 YAANPT
+59 YAAAT
-65 VKSKTEL
+65 KDSIQKSTTKITS
-72 KKQSDPAGAGFGTF
+72 KNKDKAAGYGTF
-86 VFDSDIGHG
+86 DFEANSSGYTFSHSDNLTKTPNNKANEDKWIWKDRDQGATDSI
-95 VQFSCSKNL
+95 KNL
-104 KKADKSAGT
+104 G
-113 KDWIWASE
+113 
-121 KNGGHDEG
+121 
-129 LSSNAAKK
+129 NAY
-137 RLGDAWISKLE
+137 ISKLNPDK
-148 SGKTYWVKYS
+148 SFWVEYK
-158 NVQKANTTK
+158 NVKKIDDEGNQLGN
-167 RYDVKVVF
+167 YDVKVIF
-175 DNPKGEIDNA
+175 DKASGEISGA
-185 YGKDIAVFDGQLGAV
+185 EGHDIAIFDGQLGAV

-205 KHLDCTLY
+205 KHIRCTIY
-213 VYEHGTSKLISGN
+213 VYKHGTKTLISGAN
-226 DNKLHFRFID
+226 DKLHFRFID
-236 IDCNQAIEVLT
+236 IDCNQAIESMC
-247 PGRVNWW
+247 PGRTDW
-254 YKKSK
+254 YMMGSK
-259 VEWTTKSKCNKIG
+259 VSWSGEPRCTEIG
-272 ATHGNTFGAVGEGLA
+272 AEQGNTVTYNGGHNTPDNG
-287 DDDAIQI
+287 IQGTAS
-294 KIDNETSQK
+294 EQK
-303 DKDAYKTAVRYTAA
+303 VACRYTWSV
-317 LGFTPPAS
+317 GFTPIAS
-325 VANTFKVRYYAGGTD
+325 SPFTYRVRYFSGGV
-340 AAGGL
+340 GNI
-345 GTQKNGVF
+345 GTQTNGAF
-353 FSFDGGLDLDDEPD
+353 FSFDGGLTLPPIPDE
-367 AKLYIDKTT
+367 AELSIDKVSD
-376 PKYSYKVGDTFDYT
+376 KYVHKVGDSWDYT
-390 IAVKNVTKESKA
+390 IKVKNVTDESQA
-402 ITAEKV
+402 VTAENV
-408 VVSDTNIP
+408 VVTDTIP

-422 SVSTSQGTA
+422 SVTTSKGTA
-431 THSGNSVTAN
+431 SHKGNAVTVN
-441 LGNLAQDATATVKV
+441 VGDLAQDATATVKV
-455 NVTALEAGN
+455 NVTALETSNGTRPYNTAKVVAEN
-464 GSELYN
+464 GSV
-470 SAYADANNAP
+470 DGG
-480 RVWDDAKVAVNS
+480 WHDDDGNYINS

-508 GEKANF
+508 GDKANF
-514 TIKVKNTK
+514 TVKVKNTK
-522 GIAENLTVSDALP
+522 GIATNVTVADTLP

-554 DVRIHGPADKPNDL
+554 SVPVAPKDV
-568 MDTNE
+568 TNQLNKTLFE
-573 KGLTETKTIT
+573 KSETKTII

-794 GASLRISYNANALE
+794 GASLKISYNANALE

-1119 VSYKAEVLLAA
+1119 VSYKAEVLLTA

-1153 TPFNPEDTTPEL
+1153 APFSPEDPTPEL

-1230 EVSIAGTPSGYKIE
+1230 EVTIEGTQSGYKIE

-1386 GETFT
+1386 GEVFT
-1391 VNYDVVFEDRSLIDN
+1391 VNYDVIFEDRSLIDN

-1462 TITVNNTGKKDLKDV
+1462 TITVSNTGKKDLKDV

-1517 DVTFKVKVV
+1517 DVTFKVKVI

-1535 VGYVKANTDGGAL
+1535 VGYVKANTVSGAL

-1555 KKDDSTSTES
+1555 KKDDSTTES
-1565 KDENSSESTTENSSN
+1565 KDENSSESTTED
-1580 STSTESTNSTP
+1580 STSTPSDSSESTT
-1591 SGDATDKSDSDDGAS
+1591 

-1638 LDKDETSS
+1638 TTKDEAS
-1646 EATTS
+1646 EATTAAKDEASEATTTSKDDTTS
-1651 TSSGDATAS
+1651 TDKS
-1660 DGSHN
+1660 D
-1665 GTSEGSA
+1665 
-1672 ESTTE
+1672 

-1731 PELAIGKTSDKKEYT
+1731 PELAINKTSDKKEYT

-1797 TFNCA
+1797 TGDCT

-1811 IQSKVSLAK
+1811 IQSKVALAK
-1820 GQTMKIQYDVLFKSS
+1820 GQTMNIKYDVLFKSS

-1843 NTAKAQASN
+1843 NSAKAQASN

-1938 ESSCKGNSFVIKTK
+1938 EIEAKDNSFVIKTK
-1952 QDLAPNADMVIT
+1952 QDLAPNADMIIT
-1964 YKTKFSKKG
+1964 YKAKFSKKG

-1993 KVKVTKIGVS
+1993 KVKVTKTGVS
-2003 PKNVIRTVTKGTKDV
+2003 PKNVTPKNVIKTVTKGTKDV

-2042 VVKRKKSK
+2042 AVKRKKSK

>member
-1 MPIKTR
+1 
-7 PPPLSRNL
+7 
-15 EILPNI
+15 
-21 TRGDEKDMVRK
+21 MVRK
-32 IFNKAVSAVTTTLLA
+32 IINKAISAVTTTLLA

-59 YAANPT
+59 YAAAAKDSIQ
-65 VKSKTEL
+65 KSTTKITS
-72 KKQSDPAGAGFGTF
+72 KNKDKAAGYGTF
-86 VFDSDIGHG
+86 DFEADSSGYT
-95 VQFSCSKNL
+95 FSHSSNL
-104 KKADKSAGT
+104 KKAVKTGPN
-113 KDWIWASE
+113 KDWIWEDRDQGSADD
-121 KNGGHDEG
+121 KLKKLIG
-129 LSSNAAKK
+129 NAYIAKLNPDK
-137 RLGDAWISKLE
+137 SF
-148 SGKTYWVKYS
+148 WVEYS
-158 NVQKANTTK
+158 NVKKVDDEGNQLGN
-167 RYDVKVVF
+167 YDVKVVF
-175 DNPKGEIDNA
+175 DNAGGSISGAE
-185 YGKDIAVFDGQLGAV
+185 GHDIAIFDGQLGAV

-205 KHLDCTLY
+205 KHIRCTIY
-213 VYEHGTSKLISGN
+213 VYKHGTKTLISGA
-226 DNKLHFRFID
+226 DDKLHFRFLD
-236 IDCNQAIEVLT
+236 IDCNQAVESMC
-247 PGRVNWW
+247 PGRTDW
-254 YKKSK
+254 YMMGSK
-259 VEWTTKSKCNKIG
+259 VSWSGEPRCTKIG
-272 ATHGNTFGAVGEGLA
+272 AEQGNTVTYNGDTNTPDSGILSPHGATASKSE
-287 DDDAIQI
+287 
-294 KIDNETSQK
+294 
-303 DKDAYKTAVRYTAA
+303 KDAYRTACRYTWSV
-317 LGFTPPAS
+317 GFTPIAS
-325 VANTFKVRYYAGGTD
+325 SPFTYRVRYFSGGVENI
-340 AAGGL
+340 
-345 GTQKNGVF
+345 GTQTNGAF
-353 FSFDGGLDLDDEPD
+353 FSFDGGLTLPPIPDE
-367 AKLYIDKTT
+367 AELSIDKVSD
-376 PKYSYKVGDTFDYT
+376 KYVHKVGDSWDYT
-390 IAVKNVTKESKA
+390 IKVKNVTDESQA
-402 ITAEKV
+402 VTAENV
-408 VVSDTNIP
+408 VVTDTIP

-422 SVSTSQGTA
+422 SVTTSKGTA
-431 THSGNSVTAN
+431 SHKGNAVTVN
-441 LGNLAQDATATVKV
+441 VGDLAQDATATVKV
-455 NVTALEAGN
+455 NVTALETSNGTRPYNTAKVVAEN
-464 GSELYN
+464 GSV
-470 SAYADANNAP
+470 DGG
-480 RVWDDAKVAVNS
+480 WHDDDGNYINS

-508 GEKANF
+508 GDKANF
-514 TIKVKNTK
+514 TVKVKNTK
-522 GIAENLTVSDALP
+522 GIATNVTVADTLP

-554 DVRIHGPADKPNDL
+554 SVPVAPKDV
-568 MDTNE
+568 TNQLNKTLFE
-573 KGLTETKTIT
+573 KSETKTIT

-751 AGTADE
+751 AGTADV

-794 GASLRISYNANALE
+794 GASLKISYNANALE

-963 TQNAWNPSYVNTKK
+963 TQNSWNPSYVNTKK

-1089 TKDCKITYNDSKD
+1089 TKECKITYNDSKD

-1153 TPFNPEDTTPEL
+1153 TPFNPVDPTPDL

-1175 YSVGDTGHYTVKV
+1175 YSVGDKGHYTVKV

-1207 NKKAILDT
+1207 NEKAILDT

-1286 KTTTVTVKIEKPEL
+1286 KTTTVTVRIEKPEL
-1300 EVTKTSDKKVYSF
+1300 EVTKTSDKKVYSY

-1343 SGAKVLAETIKIS
+1343 SGAKVLAKTIKIS

-1455 VGDEIDY
+1455 VGDEIEY

-1517 DVTFKVKVV
+1517 DVTFKVKVI

-1535 VGYVKANTDGGAL
+1535 VGYVKANTASGAL

-1555 KKDDSTSTES
+1555 KKDDSTTES
-1565 KDENSSESTTENSSN
+1565 KDENSSESTTED
-1580 STSTESTNSTP
+1580 STSTPSDSSESTT
-1591 SGDATDKSDSDDGAS
+1591 

-1638 LDKDETSS
+1638 TTKDEAS
-1646 EATTS
+1646 EATTAAKDEASEATTTSKDDTTS
-1651 TSSGDATAS
+1651 TDKS
-1660 DGSHN
+1660 D
-1665 GTSEGSA
+1665 
-1672 ESTTE
+1672 

-1731 PELAIGKTSDKKEYT
+1731 PELAINKTSDKKEYT

-1797 TFNCA
+1797 TGDCT

-1811 IQSKVSLAK
+1811 IQSKVALAK
-1820 GQTMKIQYDVLFKSS
+1820 GQTMKIKYDVLFKSS

-1843 NTAKAQASN
+1843 NSAKAQASN

-1938 ESSCKGNSFVIKTK
+1938 EIEAKDNSFVIKTK

-1964 YKTKFSKKG
+1964 YKAKFSKKG

-1993 KVKVTKIGVS
+1993 KVKVTKTGVS
-2003 PKNVIRTVTKGTKDV
+2003 PKNVTPKNVIKTVTKGTKDV

>member
-1 MPIKTR
+1 
-7 PPPLSRNL
+7 
-15 EILPNI
+15 
-21 TRGDEKDMVRK
+21 MVRK
-32 IFNKAVSAVTTTLLA
+32 IINKAISAVTTTLLA

-59 YAANPT
+59 YAAAT
-65 VKSKTEL
+65 KDSIQKSTTKITS
-72 KKQSDPAGAGFGTF
+72 KNKDKAAGYGTF
-86 VFDSDIGHG
+86 DFNADSSGYH
-95 VQFSCSKNL
+95 FKCSDNLTKTPNNKANEDKWIWKDRDQGSTDSIKNL
-104 KKADKSAGT
+104 GNAYISTLNPDKSFWVEYENV
-113 KDWIWASE
+113 KKID
-121 KNGGHDEG
+121 DEG
-129 LSSNAAKK
+129 NQ
-137 RLGDAWISKLE
+137 LG
-148 SGKTYWVKYS
+148 
-158 NVQKANTTK
+158 N
-167 RYDVKVVF
+167 YDVKVVF
-175 DNPKGEIDNA
+175 DNAGGSISGAE
-185 YGKDIAVFDGQLGAV
+185 GHDIAIFDGQLGAV

-205 KHLDCTLY
+205 KHIRCTIY
-213 VYEHGTSKLISGN
+213 VYKHGTKTLISGA
-226 DNKLHFRFID
+226 DDKLHFRFID
-236 IDCNQAIEVLT
+236 IDCNQAIESMC
-247 PGRVNWW
+247 PGRTDW
-254 YKKSK
+254 YMMGSK
-259 VEWTTKSKCNKIG
+259 VSWSGEPRCTKIG
-272 ATHGNTFGAVGEGLA
+272 AEQGNTVTYNGGHNTPDNG
-287 DDDAIQI
+287 IQSPHGD
-294 KIDNETSQK
+294 KATPAQ
-303 DKDAYKTAVRYTAA
+303 KDAYKTACRYTWSV
-317 LGFTPPAS
+317 GFTPIAS
-325 VANTFKVRYYAGGTD
+325 SPFTYRVRYFSGGVENI
-340 AAGGL
+340 
-345 GTQKNGVF
+345 GTQTNGAF
-353 FSFDGGLDLDDEPD
+353 FSFDGGLTLPPIPDE
-367 AKLYIDKTT
+367 AELSIDKVSD
-376 PKYSYKVGDTFDYT
+376 KYVHKVGDSWDYT
-390 IAVKNVTKESKA
+390 IKVKNVTDESQA
-402 ITAEKV
+402 VTAENV
-408 VVSDTNIP
+408 VVTDTIP

-422 SVSTSQGTA
+422 SVTTSKGTA
-431 THSGNSVTAN
+431 SHKGNAVTVN
-441 LGNLAQDATATVKV
+441 VGDLAQDATATVKV
-455 NVTALEAGN
+455 NVTALETSNGTRPYNTAKVVAEN
-464 GSELYN
+464 GSV
-470 SAYADANNAP
+470 DGG
-480 RVWDDAKVAVNS
+480 WHDDDGNYINS

-508 GEKANF
+508 GDKANF
-514 TIKVKNTK
+514 TVKVKNTK
-522 GIAENLTVSDALP
+522 GIATNVTVADILP

-554 DVRIHGPADKPNDL
+554 SVPVAPKDV
-568 MDTNE
+568 TNQLNKTLFE
-573 KGLTETKTIT
+573 KSETKTIT

-639 DDAEYYVNTPKLS
+639 DDAEYYVNTPKLT

-705 VISDVTLPEGL
+705 VVEDVTLPGGL

-751 AGTADE
+751 AGTADV

-794 GASLRISYNANALE
+794 GASLKISYNANALE

-963 TQNAWNPSYVNTKK
+963 AQNAWNPSYVNTKK

-1089 TKDCKITYNDSKD
+1089 TKECKITYNDSKD

-1153 TPFNPEDTTPEL
+1153 APFSPVDPTPDL

-1207 NKKAILDT
+1207 NEKAILDT

-1300 EVTKTSDKKVYSF
+1300 EVTKTSDKKVYSY

-1455 VGDEIDY
+1455 VGDEIEY

-1517 DVTFKVKVV
+1517 DVTFKVKVI

-1535 VGYVKANTDGGAL
+1535 VGYVKANTVSGAL

-1555 KKDDSTSTES
+1555 KKDDSTTES
-1565 KDENSSESTTENSSN
+1565 KDENSSESTTED
-1580 STSTESTNSTP
+1580 STSTPSDSSESTT
-1591 SGDATDKSDSDDGAS
+1591 

-1638 LDKDETSS
+1638 TTKDEAS
-1646 EATTS
+1646 EATTAAKDEASETTTS
-1651 TSSGDATAS
+1651 TSKDDTTSTDKS
-1660 DGSHN
+1660 D
-1665 GTSEGSA
+1665 
-1672 ESTTE
+1672 

-1731 PELAIGKTSDKKEYT
+1731 PELAINKTSDKKEYT

-1797 TFNCA
+1797 TGDCT

-1811 IQSKVSLAK
+1811 IQSKVALAK
-1820 GQTMKIQYDVLFKSS
+1820 GQTMKIKYDVLFKSS

-1843 NTAKAQASN
+1843 NSAKAQASN

-1938 ESSCKGNSFVIKTK
+1938 EIEAKDNSFVIKTK

-1964 YKTKFSKKG
+1964 YKAKFSKKG

-1993 KVKVTKIGVS
+1993 KVKVTKTGVS
-2003 PKNVIRTVTKGTKDV
+2003 PKNVTPKNVIKTVTKGTKDV

-2042 VVKRKKSK
+2042 AVKRKKSN

>member
-1 MPIKTR
+1 
-7 PPPLSRNL
+7 
-15 EILPNI
+15 
-21 TRGDEKDMVRK
+21 MVRK
-32 IFNKAVSAVTTTLLA
+32 IINKAISAVTTTLLA

-59 YAANPT
+59 YAAAT
-65 VKSKTEL
+65 KDSIQKSTTKITS
-72 KKQSDPAGAGFGTF
+72 KNKDKAAGYGTF
-86 VFDSDIGHG
+86 DFEADSSGYT
-95 VQFSCSKNL
+95 FSHSSNL
-104 KKADKSAGT
+104 KKAVKTGPN
-113 KDWIWASE
+113 KDWIWEDRDQGSADD
-121 KNGGHDEG
+121 KLKKLIG
-129 LSSNAAKK
+129 NAYIAKLNPDK
-137 RLGDAWISKLE
+137 SF
-148 SGKTYWVKYS
+148 WVEYS
-158 NVQKANTTK
+158 NVKKVDDEGNQLGN
-167 RYDVKVVF
+167 YDVKVVF
-175 DNPKGEIDNA
+175 DNAGGSISGAE
-185 YGKDIAVFDGQLGAV
+185 GHDIAIFDGQLGAV

-205 KHLDCTLY
+205 KHIRCTIY
-213 VYEHGTSKLISGN
+213 VYKHGTKTLISGA
-226 DNKLHFRFID
+226 DDKLHFRFLD
-236 IDCNQAIEVLT
+236 IDCNQAVESMC
-247 PGRVNWW
+247 PGRTDW
-254 YKKSK
+254 YMMGSK
-259 VEWTTKSKCNKIG
+259 VSWSGEPRCTKIG
-272 ATHGNTFGAVGEGLA
+272 AEQGNTVTYNGDTNTPDSGILSPHGATASKSE
-287 DDDAIQI
+287 
-294 KIDNETSQK
+294 
-303 DKDAYKTAVRYTAA
+303 KDAYRTACRYTWSV
-317 LGFTPPAS
+317 GFTPIAS
-325 VANTFKVRYYAGGTD
+325 SPFTYRVRYFSGGVENI
-340 AAGGL
+340 
-345 GTQKNGVF
+345 GTQTNGAF
-353 FSFDGGLDLDDEPD
+353 FSFDGGLTLPPIPDE
-367 AKLYIDKTT
+367 AELSIDKVSD
-376 PKYSYKVGDTFDYT
+376 KYVHKVGDSWDYT
-390 IAVKNVTKESKA
+390 IKVKNVTDESQA
-402 ITAEKV
+402 VTAENV
-408 VVSDTNIP
+408 VVTDTIP

-422 SVSTSQGTA
+422 SVTTSKGTA
-431 THSGNSVTAN
+431 SHKGNAVTVN
-441 LGNLAQDATATVKV
+441 VGDLAQDATATVKV
-455 NVTALEAGN
+455 NVTALETSNGTRPYNTAKVVAEN
-464 GSELYN
+464 GSV
-470 SAYADANNAP
+470 DGG
-480 RVWDDAKVAVNS
+480 WQDDDGNYINS

-508 GEKANF
+508 GDKANF
-514 TIKVKNTK
+514 TVKVKNTK
-522 GIAENLTVSDALP
+522 GIATNVTVADTLP

-554 DVRIHGPADKPNDL
+554 SVPVAPKDV
-568 MDTNE
+568 TNQLNKTLFE
-573 KGLTETKTIT
+573 KSETKTIT

-664 KKDNRCDNEFRVFE
+664 KKDNRCDNEFRIFE

-705 VISDVTLPEGL
+705 VVEDVTLPEGL

-737 KASGGNGNTIKYHV
+737 KASGGNGNIIKYHV
-751 AGTADE
+751 AGTADV

-794 GASLRISYNANALE
+794 GASLKISYNANALE

-1089 TKDCKITYNDSKD
+1089 TKECKITYNDSKD

-1153 TPFNPEDTTPEL
+1153 TPFSPVDPTPDL
-1165 KIEKKSDKTN
+1165 KIEKKSDKIN

-1207 NKKAILDT
+1207 NEKAILDT

-1286 KTTTVTVKIEKPEL
+1286 KTTTVTVRIEKPEL
-1300 EVTKTSDKKVYSF
+1300 EVTKTSDKKVYSY

-1455 VGDEIDY
+1455 VGDEIEY

-1517 DVTFKVKVV
+1517 DVTFKVKVI

-1535 VGYVKANTDGGAL
+1535 VGYVKANTASGAL

-1555 KKDDSTSTES
+1555 KKDDSTTES
-1565 KDENSSESTTENSSN
+1565 KDENSSESTTED
-1580 STSTESTNSTP
+1580 STSTPSDSSESTT
-1591 SGDATDKSDSDDGAS
+1591 
-1606 EKKDDGWADAT
+1606 EKKDDGWAEAT

-1628 TEAPSSEATT
+1628 TTTKDEASEATT
-1638 LDKDETSS
+1638 AAKDEAS
-1646 EATTS
+1646 EATTTSKDDTTS
-1651 TSSGDATAS
+1651 TDKS
-1660 DGSHN
+1660 D
-1665 GTSEGSA
+1665 
-1672 ESTTE
+1672 

-1683 GSILDKIKDTLNG
+1683 SSILDKIKDTLNG

-1731 PELAIGKTSDKKEYT
+1731 PELAINKTSDKKEYT

-1797 TFNCA
+1797 TGDCT

-1811 IQSKVSLAK
+1811 IQSKVALAK
-1820 GQTMKIQYDVLFKSS
+1820 GQTMKIKYDVLFKSS

-1843 NTAKAQASN
+1843 NSAKAQASN

-1938 ESSCKGNSFVIKTK
+1938 EIEAKDNSFVIKTK

-1964 YKTKFSKKG
+1964 YKAKFSKKG

-1993 KVKVTKIGVS
+1993 KVKVTKTGVS
-2003 PKNVIRTVTKGTKDV
+2003 PKNVTPKNVIKTVTKGIKDV

-2042 VVKRKKSK
+2042 AVKRKKSN

>member
-1 MPIKTR
+1 
-7 PPPLSRNL
+7 
-15 EILPNI
+15 
-21 TRGDEKDMVRK
+21 MVRK
-32 IFNKAVSAVTTTLLA
+32 IINKAISAVTTTLLA

-59 YAANPT
+59 YAAAAKDSIQ
-65 VKSKTEL
+65 KSTTKITS
-72 KKQSDPAGAGFGTF
+72 KNKDKAAGYGTF
-86 VFDSDIGHG
+86 DFEADSSGYT
-95 VQFSCSKNL
+95 FSHSSNL
-104 KKADKSAGT
+104 KKAVKTGPN
-113 KDWIWASE
+113 KDWIWEDRDQGSADD
-121 KNGGHDEG
+121 KLKKLIG
-129 LSSNAAKK
+129 NAYIAKLNPDK
-137 RLGDAWISKLE
+137 SF
-148 SGKTYWVKYS
+148 WVEYS
-158 NVQKANTTK
+158 NVKKVDDEGNQLGN
-167 RYDVKVVF
+167 YDVKVVF
-175 DNPKGEIDNA
+175 DNAGGSISGAE
-185 YGKDIAVFDGQLGAV
+185 GHDIAIFDGQLGAV

-205 KHLDCTLY
+205 KHIRCTIY
-213 VYEHGTSKLISGN
+213 VYKHGTKTLISGA
-226 DNKLHFRFID
+226 DDKLHFRFLD
-236 IDCNQAIEVLT
+236 IDCNQAVESMC
-247 PGRVNWW
+247 PGRTDW
-254 YKKSK
+254 YMMGSK
-259 VEWTTKSKCNKIG
+259 VSWSGEPRCTKIG
-272 ATHGNTFGAVGEGLA
+272 AEQGNTVTYNGDTNTPDSGILSPHGATASKSE
-287 DDDAIQI
+287 
-294 KIDNETSQK
+294 
-303 DKDAYKTAVRYTAA
+303 KDAYRTACRYTWSV
-317 LGFTPPAS
+317 GFTPIAS
-325 VANTFKVRYYAGGTD
+325 SPFTYRVRYFSGGVENI
-340 AAGGL
+340 
-345 GTQKNGVF
+345 GTQTNGAF
-353 FSFDGGLDLDDEPD
+353 FSFDGGLTLPPIPDE
-367 AKLYIDKTT
+367 AELSIDKVSD
-376 PKYSYKVGDTFDYT
+376 KYVHKVGDSWDYT
-390 IAVKNVTKESKA
+390 IKVKNVTDESQA
-402 ITAEKV
+402 VTAENV
-408 VVSDTNIP
+408 VVTDTIP

-422 SVSTSQGTA
+422 SVTTSKGTA
-431 THSGNSVTAN
+431 SHKGNAVTVN
-441 LGNLAQDATATVKV
+441 VGDLAQDATATVKV
-455 NVTALEAGN
+455 NVTALETSNGTRPYNTAKVVAEN
-464 GSELYN
+464 GSV
-470 SAYADANNAP
+470 DGG
-480 RVWDDAKVAVNS
+480 WHDDDGNYINS

-508 GEKANF
+508 GDKANF
-514 TIKVKNTK
+514 TVKGKNTK
-522 GIAENLTVSDALP
+522 GIATNVTVADTLP

-554 DVRIHGPADKPNDL
+554 SMPVAPKDV
-568 MDTNE
+568 TNQLNKTLFE
-573 KGLTETKTIT
+573 KSETKTIT

-705 VISDVTLPEGL
+705 VVEDVTLPEGL

-737 KASGGNGNTIKYHV
+737 KASGGNGNIIKYHV
-751 AGTADE
+751 AGTADV

-794 GASLRISYNANALE
+794 GASLKISYNANALE

-963 TQNAWNPSYVNTKK
+963 TQNSWNPSYVNTKK

-1089 TKDCKITYNDSKD
+1089 TKECKITYNDSKD

-1153 TPFNPEDTTPEL
+1153 TPFNPVDPTPDL

-1175 YSVGDTGHYTVKV
+1175 YSVGDKGHYTVKV

-1207 NKKAILDT
+1207 NEKAILDT

-1300 EVTKTSDKKVYSF
+1300 EVTKTSDKKVYSY

-1343 SGAKVLAETIKIS
+1343 SGAKVLAKTIKIS

-1455 VGDEIDY
+1455 VGDEIEY

-1517 DVTFKVKVV
+1517 DVTFKVKVI

-1535 VGYVKANTDGGAL
+1535 VGYVKANTASGAL

-1555 KKDDSTSTES
+1555 KKDDSTTES
-1565 KDENSSESTTENSSN
+1565 KDENSSESTTED
-1580 STSTESTNSTP
+1580 STSTPSDSSESTT
-1591 SGDATDKSDSDDGAS
+1591 

-1628 TEAPSSEATT
+1628 TEASSSEATT
-1638 LDKDETSS
+1638 TTKDEAS
-1646 EATTS
+1646 EATTAAKDEASEATTTSKDDTTS
-1651 TSSGDATAS
+1651 TDKS
-1660 DGSHN
+1660 D
-1665 GTSEGSA
+1665 
-1672 ESTTE
+1672 

-1731 PELAIGKTSDKKEYT
+1731 PELAINKTSDKKEYT

-1797 TFNCA
+1797 TGDCT

-1811 IQSKVSLAK
+1811 IQSKVALAK
-1820 GQTMKIQYDVLFKSS
+1820 GQTMKIKYDVLFKSS

-1843 NTAKAQASN
+1843 NSAKAQASN

-1938 ESSCKGNSFVIKTK
+1938 EIEAKDNSFVIKTK

-1964 YKTKFSKKG
+1964 YKAKFSKKG

-1993 KVKVTKIGVS
+1993 KVKVTKTGVS
-2003 PKNVIRTVTKGTKDV
+2003 PKNVTPKNVIKTVTKGTKDV

>member
-1 MPIKTR
+1 
-7 PPPLSRNL
+7 
-15 EILPNI
+15 
-21 TRGDEKDMVRK
+21 MVRK
-32 IFNKAVSAVTTTLLA
+32 IINKAISAVTTTLLA

-59 YAANPT
+59 YAAAAKDSIQ
-65 VKSKTEL
+65 KSKHHVTST
-72 KKQSDPAGAGFGTF
+72 KDTATAGYGTF
-86 VFDSDIGHG
+86 DFSSNSAKFDFSVDSKSD
-95 VQFSCSKNL
+95 KL
-104 KKADKSAGT
+104 TKTPKAGNKDK
-113 KDWIWASE
+113 WIWQEQDEE
-121 KNGGHDEG
+121 KGGLTG
-129 LSSNAAKK
+129 LGAAYIAKLTEDSSFSVWYKNVPKV
-137 RLGDAWISKLE
+137 
-148 SGKTYWVKYS
+148 VKG
-158 NVQKANTTK
+158 NKVGN
-167 RYDVKVVF
+167 YDVKVTY
-175 DNPKGEIDNA
+175 DNA
-185 YGKDIAVFDGQLGAV
+185 RGAVSDADGKDIAIFDGQLGAV

-205 KHLDCTLY
+205 KHIRCTIY
-213 VYEHGTSKLISGN
+213 VYKHGTSTLISGS
-226 DNKLHFRFID
+226 DDKLHFRFID
-236 IDCNQAIEVLT
+236 IDCNQAVESMC
-247 PGRVNWW
+247 PGRTDWFMLGDHIRW
-254 YKKSK
+254 SGEARCK
-259 VEWTTKSKCNKIG
+259 EIG
-272 ATHGNTFGAVGEGLA
+272 ADQGNTVTFSGYGGEKAGK
-287 DDDAIQI
+287 DITDNAIQFENS
-294 KIDNETSQK
+294 KDPKQK
-303 DKDAYKTAVRYTAA
+303 KAYKEARRHTWS
-317 LGFTPPAS
+317 LGFTPIAS
-325 VANTFKVRYYAGGTD
+325 SPFTYRVRYFSGGGD
-340 AAGGL
+340 GI
-345 GTQKNGVF
+345 GTQKNGAF
-353 FSFDGGLDLDDEPD
+353 FSFDGGLTLPTIEDPPD
-367 AKLYIDKTT
+367 AKLSIDKVSD
-376 PKYSYKVGDTFDYT
+376 KYTHKVGDNWDYT
-390 IAVKNVTKESKA
+390 IKVKNVTDESQA
-402 ITAEKV
+402 VTAENV
-408 VVSDTNIP
+408 EITDTIP

-422 SVSTSQGTA
+422 SVTTSKGTA
-431 THSGNSVTAN
+431 THSGNKVTVN
-441 LGNLAQDATATVKV
+441 VGDLAQNATVTVKV
-455 NVTALEAGN
+455 NVTALENAN
-464 GSELYN
+464 GTRPYN
-470 SAYADANNAP
+470 KAKAEADNSND
-480 RVWDDAKVAVNS
+480 VWDDDGNYINS

-508 GEKANF
+508 GDKANF
-514 TIKVKNTK
+514 TVKVKNTK
-522 GIAENLTVSDALP
+522 GIATNVTVADTLP

-554 DVRIHGPADKPNDL
+554 SVPVAPKDV
-568 MDTNE
+568 TNQLNKTLFE
-573 KGLTETKTIT
+573 KSETKTIT

-659 PYKDE
+659 PYKDK

-705 VISDVTLPEGL
+705 VVEDVTLPEGL

-751 AGTADE
+751 AGTADV

-794 GASLRISYNANALE
+794 GASLKISYNANALE

-1089 TKDCKITYNDSKD
+1089 TKECKITYNDSKD

-1153 TPFNPEDTTPEL
+1153 TPFNPVDPTPDL

-1207 NKKAILDT
+1207 NEKAILDT

-1230 EVSIAGTPSGYKIE
+1230 EVTIEGTQSGYKIE

-1300 EVTKTSDKKVYSF
+1300 EVTKTSDKKVYSY

-1455 VGDEIDY
+1455 VGDEIEY

-1517 DVTFKVKVV
+1517 DVTFKVKVI

-1535 VGYVKANTDGGAL
+1535 VGYVKANTASGAL

-1555 KKDDSTSTES
+1555 KKDDSTTES
-1565 KDENSSESTTENSSN
+1565 KDENSSSEATTESDSSEAESTT
-1580 STSTESTNSTP
+1580 
-1591 SGDATDKSDSDDGAS
+1591 

-1638 LDKDETSS
+1638 TTKDEASEATTLAKDDTSS

-1651 TSSGDATAS
+1651 TSKDDTTSTDKS
-1660 DGSHN
+1660 D
-1665 GTSEGSA
+1665 
-1672 ESTTE
+1672 

-1731 PELAIGKTSDKKEYT
+1731 PELAINKTSDKKEYT

-1797 TFNCA
+1797 TGDCT

-1811 IQSKVSLAK
+1811 IQSKVALAK
-1820 GQTMKIQYDVLFKSS
+1820 GQTMKIKYDVLFKSS

-1843 NTAKAQASN
+1843 NSAKAQASN

-1938 ESSCKGNSFVIKTK
+1938 EIEAKDNSFVIKTK

-1964 YKTKFSKKG
+1964 YKAKFSKKG

-1993 KVKVTKIGVS
+1993 KVKVTKTGVS
-2003 PKNVIRTVTKGTKDV
+2003 PKNVTPKNVIKTVTKGTKDV

-2029 VVLVAGIGYLGFV
+2029 VVLVAGIGYLGFT
-2042 VVKRKKSK
+2042 VVKRKKSN

>member
-1 MPIKTR
+1 
-7 PPPLSRNL
+7 
-15 EILPNI
+15 
-21 TRGDEKDMVRK
+21 MVRK
-32 IFNKAVSAVTTTLLA
+32 IINKAISAVTTTLLA

-59 YAANPT
+59 YAAAAKDSIQ
-65 VKSKTEL
+65 KSTTKITS
-72 KKQSDPAGAGFGTF
+72 KNKDKAAGYGTF
-86 VFDSDIGHG
+86 DFEADSSGYT
-95 VQFSCSKNL
+95 FSHSSNL
-104 KKADKSAGT
+104 KKAVKTGPN
-113 KDWIWASE
+113 KDWIWEDRDQGSADD
-121 KNGGHDEG
+121 KLKKLIG
-129 LSSNAAKK
+129 NAYIAKLNPDK
-137 RLGDAWISKLE
+137 SF
-148 SGKTYWVKYS
+148 WVEYS
-158 NVQKANTTK
+158 NVKKVDDEGNQLGN
-167 RYDVKVVF
+167 YDVKVVF
-175 DNPKGEIDNA
+175 DNAGGSISGAE
-185 YGKDIAVFDGQLGAV
+185 GHDIAIFDGQLGAV

-205 KHLDCTLY
+205 KHIRCTIY
-213 VYEHGTSKLISGN
+213 VYKHGTKTLISGA
-226 DNKLHFRFID
+226 DDKLHFRFLD
-236 IDCNQAIEVLT
+236 IDCNQAVESMC
-247 PGRVNWW
+247 PGRTDW
-254 YKKSK
+254 YMMGSK
-259 VEWTTKSKCNKIG
+259 VSWSGEPRCTKIG
-272 ATHGNTFGAVGEGLA
+272 AEQGNTVTYNGDTNTPDSGILSPHGATASKSE
-287 DDDAIQI
+287 
-294 KIDNETSQK
+294 
-303 DKDAYKTAVRYTAA
+303 KDAYRTACRYTWSV
-317 LGFTPPAS
+317 GFTPIAS
-325 VANTFKVRYYAGGTD
+325 SPFTYRVRYFSGGVENI
-340 AAGGL
+340 
-345 GTQKNGVF
+345 GTQKNGAF
-353 FSFDGGLDLDDEPD
+353 FSFDGGLTLPPIPDE
-367 AKLYIDKTT
+367 AELSIDKVSD
-376 PKYSYKVGDTFDYT
+376 KYVHKVGDSWDYT
-390 IAVKNVTKESKA
+390 IKVKNVTDESQA
-402 ITAEKV
+402 VTAENV
-408 VVSDTNIP
+408 VVTDTIP

-422 SVSTSQGTA
+422 SVTTSKGTA
-431 THSGNSVTAN
+431 SHKGNAVTVN
-441 LGNLAQDATATVKV
+441 VGDLAQDATATVKV
-455 NVTALEAGN
+455 NVTALETSNGTRPYNTAKVVAEN
-464 GSELYN
+464 GSV
-470 SAYADANNAP
+470 DGG
-480 RVWDDAKVAVNS
+480 WHDDDGNYINS

-508 GEKANF
+508 GDKANF
-514 TIKVKNTK
+514 TVKVKNTK
-522 GIAENLTVSDALP
+522 GIATNVTVADTLP

-554 DVRIHGPADKPNDL
+554 SVPVAPKDV
-568 MDTNE
+568 TNQLNKTLFE
-573 KGLTETKTIT
+573 KSETKTIT

-705 VISDVTLPEGL
+705 VVEDVTLPEGL

-772 TPVITVEKKGNGF
+772 TPIITVEKKGNGF

-794 GASLRISYNANALE
+794 GASLKISYNANALE

-988 ITDKALAGKDI
+988 ITDKALAGKEI

-1089 TKDCKITYNDSKD
+1089 TKECKITYNDSKD

-1153 TPFNPEDTTPEL
+1153 TPFSPEDPTPEL

-1175 YSVGDTGHYTVKV
+1175 YSVGDKGHYTVKV

-1230 EVSIAGTPSGYKIE
+1230 EVTIEGTQSGYKIE

-1455 VGDEIDY
+1455 VGDEIEY

-1517 DVTFKVKVV
+1517 DVTFKVKVI

-1535 VGYVKANTDGGAL
+1535 VGYVKANTASGAL

-1555 KKDDSTSTES
+1555 KKDDSTTES
-1565 KDENSSESTTENSSN
+1565 KDENSSESTTED
-1580 STSTESTNSTP
+1580 STSTPSDSSESTT
-1591 SGDATDKSDSDDGAS
+1591 

-1638 LDKDETSS
+1638 TTKDEASEATTLAKDNTSS
-1646 EATTS
+1646 EATTLAKDE
-1651 TSSGDATAS
+1651 TSSTDKS
-1660 DGSHN
+1660 D
-1665 GTSEGSA
+1665 
-1672 ESTTE
+1672 

-1731 PELAIGKTSDKKEYT
+1731 PELAINKTSDKKEYT

-1797 TFNCA
+1797 TGDCT

-1811 IQSKVSLAK
+1811 IQSKVALAK
-1820 GQTMKIQYDVLFKSS
+1820 GQTMKIKYDVLFKSS

-1843 NTAKAQASN
+1843 NSAKAQASN

-1938 ESSCKGNSFVIKTK
+1938 EIEAKDNSFVIKTK

-1964 YKTKFSKKG
+1964 YKAKFSKKG

-1993 KVKVTKIGVS
+1993 KVKVTKTGVS
-2003 PKNVIRTVTKGTKDV
+2003 PKNVTPKNVIKTVTKGTKDV

>member
-1 MPIKTR
+1 
-7 PPPLSRNL
+7 
-15 EILPNI
+15 
-21 TRGDEKDMVRK
+21 MVRK
-32 IFNKAVSAVTTTLLA
+32 IINKAISAVTTTLLA

-59 YAANPT
+59 YAAAAKDSIQ
-65 VKSKTEL
+65 KSTTKITS
-72 KKQSDPAGAGFGTF
+72 KNKDKAAGYGTF
-86 VFDSDIGHG
+86 DFEADSSGYT
-95 VQFSCSKNL
+95 FSHSSNL
-104 KKADKSAGT
+104 KKAVKTGPN
-113 KDWIWASE
+113 KDWIWEDRDQGSADD
-121 KNGGHDEG
+121 KLKKLIG
-129 LSSNAAKK
+129 NAYIAKLNPDK
-137 RLGDAWISKLE
+137 SF
-148 SGKTYWVKYS
+148 WVEYS
-158 NVQKANTTK
+158 NVKKVDDEGNQLGN
-167 RYDVKVVF
+167 YDVKVVF
-175 DNPKGEIDNA
+175 DNAGGSISGAE
-185 YGKDIAVFDGQLGAV
+185 GHDIAIFDGQLGAV

-205 KHLDCTLY
+205 KHIRCTIY
-213 VYEHGTSKLISGN
+213 VYKHGTKTLISGA
-226 DNKLHFRFID
+226 DDKLHFRFLD
-236 IDCNQAIEVLT
+236 IDCNQAVESMC
-247 PGRVNWW
+247 PGRTDW
-254 YKKSK
+254 YMMGSK
-259 VEWTTKSKCNKIG
+259 VSWSGEPRCTKIG
-272 ATHGNTFGAVGEGLA
+272 AEQGNTVTYNGDTNTPDSGILSPHGATASKSE
-287 DDDAIQI
+287 
-294 KIDNETSQK
+294 
-303 DKDAYKTAVRYTAA
+303 KDAYRTACRYTWSV
-317 LGFTPPAS
+317 GFTPIAS
-325 VANTFKVRYYAGGTD
+325 SPFTYRVRYFSGGVENI
-340 AAGGL
+340 
-345 GTQKNGVF
+345 GTQTNGVF
-353 FSFDGGLDLDDEPD
+353 FSFDGGLTLPPIPDE
-367 AKLYIDKTT
+367 AELSIDKVSD
-376 PKYSYKVGDTFDYT
+376 KYVHKVGDSWDYT
-390 IAVKNVTKESKA
+390 IKVKNVTDESQA
-402 ITAEKV
+402 VTAENV
-408 VVSDTNIP
+408 VVTDTIP

-422 SVSTSQGTA
+422 SVTTSKGTA
-431 THSGNSVTAN
+431 SHKGNAVTVN
-441 LGNLAQDATATVKV
+441 VGDLAQDATATVKV
-455 NVTALEAGN
+455 NVTALETSNGTRPYNTAKVVAEN
-464 GSELYN
+464 GSV
-470 SAYADANNAP
+470 DGG
-480 RVWDDAKVAVNS
+480 WHDDDGNYINS

-508 GEKANF
+508 GDKANF
-514 TIKVKNTK
+514 TVKVKNTK
-522 GIAENLTVSDALP
+522 GIATNVTVADTLP
-535 SGMKLDYDS
+535 SGMKLNYDS

-554 DVRIHGPADKPNDL
+554 SMPVAPKDV
-568 MDTNE
+568 TNQLNKTLFE
-573 KGLTETKTIT
+573 KSETKTIT

-611 SATAAEAG
+611 SATATEDG

-751 AGTADE
+751 AGTADV

-794 GASLRISYNANALE
+794 GASLKISYNANALE

-963 TQNAWNPSYVNTKK
+963 TQNSWNPSYVNTKK

-1089 TKDCKITYNDSKD
+1089 TKECKITYNDSKD

-1153 TPFNPEDTTPEL
+1153 TPFNPVDPTPDL

-1175 YSVGDTGHYTVKV
+1175 YSVGDKGHYTVKV

-1207 NKKAILDT
+1207 NEKAILDT

-1286 KTTTVTVKIEKPEL
+1286 KTTTVTVRIEKPEL
-1300 EVTKTSDKKVYSF
+1300 EVTKTSDKKVYSY

-1455 VGDEIDY
+1455 VGDEIEY
-1462 TITVNNTGKKDLKDV
+1462 IITVNNTGKKDLKDV
-1477 KIKDAIPTHTQYVS
+1477 KIKDAIPTHTKYVS

-1517 DVTFKVKVV
+1517 DVTFKVKVI

-1535 VGYVKANTDGGAL
+1535 VGYVKANTVGGAL
-1548 APSDSSE
+1548 APSNSSE
-1555 KKDDSTSTES
+1555 KKDDSTTES
-1565 KDENSSESTTENSSN
+1565 KDENSSESTTED
-1580 STSTESTNSTP
+1580 STSTPSDSSESTT
-1591 SGDATDKSDSDDGAS
+1591 

-1638 LDKDETSS
+1638 TTKDEASEATTLAKDNTSS

-1651 TSSGDATAS
+1651 TSKDDTTATDKS
-1660 DGSHN
+1660 D
-1665 GTSEGSA
+1665 
-1672 ESTTE
+1672 

-1731 PELAIGKTSDKKEYT
+1731 PELAINKTSDKKEYT

-1797 TFNCA
+1797 TGDCT

-1811 IQSKVSLAK
+1811 IQSKVALAK
-1820 GQTMKIQYDVLFKSS
+1820 GQTMKIKYDVLFKSS

-1843 NTAKAQASN
+1843 NSAKAQASN

-1938 ESSCKGNSFVIKTK
+1938 EIEAKDNSFVIKTK

-1964 YKTKFSKKG
+1964 YKAKFSKKG

-1993 KVKVTKIGVS
+1993 KVKVTKTGVS
-2003 PKNVIRTVTKGTKDV
+2003 PKNVTPKNVIKTVTKGTKDV

>member
-1 MPIKTR
+1 
-7 PPPLSRNL
+7 
-15 EILPNI
+15 
-21 TRGDEKDMVRK
+21 MVRK
-32 IFNKAVSAVTTTLLA
+32 IINKAISAVTTTLLA

-59 YAANPT
+59 YAAAAKDSIQ
-65 VKSKTEL
+65 KSTTKITS
-72 KKQSDPAGAGFGTF
+72 KNKDKAAGYGTF
-86 VFDSDIGHG
+86 DFEADSSGYT
-95 VQFSCSKNL
+95 FSHSSNL
-104 KKADKSAGT
+104 KKAVKTGPN
-113 KDWIWASE
+113 KDWIWEDRDQGSADD
-121 KNGGHDEG
+121 KLKKLIG
-129 LSSNAAKK
+129 NAYIAKLNPDK
-137 RLGDAWISKLE
+137 SF
-148 SGKTYWVKYS
+148 WVEYS
-158 NVQKANTTK
+158 NVKKVDDEGNQLGN
-167 RYDVKVVF
+167 YDVKVVF
-175 DNPKGEIDNA
+175 DNAGGSISGAE
-185 YGKDIAVFDGQLGAV
+185 GHDIAIFDGQLGAV

-205 KHLDCTLY
+205 KHIRCTIY
-213 VYEHGTSKLISGN
+213 VYKHGTKTLISGA
-226 DNKLHFRFID
+226 DDKLHFRFLD
-236 IDCNQAIEVLT
+236 IDCNQAVESMC
-247 PGRVNWW
+247 PGRTDW
-254 YKKSK
+254 YMMGSK
-259 VEWTTKSKCNKIG
+259 VSWSGEPRCTKIG
-272 ATHGNTFGAVGEGLA
+272 AEQGNTVTYNGDTNTPDSGILSPHGATASKSE
-287 DDDAIQI
+287 
-294 KIDNETSQK
+294 
-303 DKDAYKTAVRYTAA
+303 KDAYRTACRYTWSV
-317 LGFTPPAS
+317 GFTPIAS
-325 VANTFKVRYYAGGTD
+325 SPFTYRVRYFSGGVENI
-340 AAGGL
+340 
-345 GTQKNGVF
+345 GTQTNGAF
-353 FSFDGGLDLDDEPD
+353 FSFDGGLTLPPIPDE
-367 AKLYIDKTT
+367 AELSIDKVSD
-376 PKYSYKVGDTFDYT
+376 KYVHKVGDSWDYT
-390 IAVKNVTKESKA
+390 IKVKNVTDESQA
-402 ITAEKV
+402 VTAENV
-408 VVSDTNIP
+408 VVTDTIP

-422 SVSTSQGTA
+422 SVTTSKGTA
-431 THSGNSVTAN
+431 SHKGNAVTVN
-441 LGNLAQDATATVKV
+441 VGDLAQDATATVKV
-455 NVTALEAGN
+455 NVTALETSNGTRPYNTAKVVAEN
-464 GSELYN
+464 GSVDGGWHDDDGNYIN
-470 SAYADANNAP
+470 SAD
-480 RVWDDAKVAVNS
+480 
-492 ANVQVD
+492 VQVD

-508 GEKANF
+508 GDKANF
-514 TIKVKNTK
+514 TVKVKNTK
-522 GIAENLTVSDALP
+522 GIATNVTVADTLP

-554 DVRIHGPADKPNDL
+554 SVPVAPKDV
-568 MDTNE
+568 TNQLNKTLFE
-573 KGLTETKTIT
+573 KSETKTIT

-659 PYKDE
+659 PYKNE

-751 AGTADE
+751 AGTADV

-794 GASLRISYNANALE
+794 GASLKISYNANALE

-963 TQNAWNPSYVNTKK
+963 EQKSWNPSYVNTKK

-988 ITDKALAGKDI
+988 ITDKALAGKEI

-1089 TKDCKITYNDSKD
+1089 TKECKITYNDSKD

-1153 TPFNPEDTTPEL
+1153 TPFSPVDPTPDL

-1175 YSVGDTGHYTVKV
+1175 YSVGDKGHYTVKV

-1207 NKKAILDT
+1207 NEKAILDT

-1244 TGKNLAQNEFF
+1244 TGKNLTQNEFF

-1286 KTTTVTVKIEKPEL
+1286 KTTTVTVRIEKPEL
-1300 EVTKTSDKKVYSF
+1300 EVTKTSDKKVYSY

-1386 GETFT
+1386 GEVFT

-1455 VGDEIDY
+1455 VGDEIEY

-1517 DVTFKVKVV
+1517 DVTFKVKVI

-1535 VGYVKANTDGGAL
+1535 VGYVKANTVSGSL

-1555 KKDDSTSTES
+1555 KKDDSTTES
-1565 KDENSSESTTENSSN
+1565 KDENSSESTTEDSSE
-1580 STSTESTNSTP
+1580 STSTP
-1591 SGDATDKSDSDDGAS
+1591 SDSS
-1606 EKKDDGWADAT
+1606 TEKKDDGWADAT

-1638 LDKDETSS
+1638 TTKEEASEATTLAKDDTSS

-1651 TSSGDATAS
+1651 TSKDDTTSTDKS
-1660 DGSHN
+1660 D
-1665 GTSEGSA
+1665 
-1672 ESTTE
+1672 
-1677 SKSDSN
+1677 SKSDSKEDSN

-1731 PELAIGKTSDKKEYT
+1731 PELAINKTSDKKEYT

-1797 TFNCA
+1797 TGDCT

-1811 IQSKVSLAK
+1811 IQSKVALAK

-1843 NTAKAQASN
+1843 NSAKAQASN
-1852 QKNPEDWVEDNNEV
+1852 QKNTEDWVEDNNEV

-1938 ESSCKGNSFVIKTK
+1938 EIEAKDNSFVIKTK

-1964 YKTKFSKKG
+1964 YKAKFSKKG

-1993 KVKVTKIGVS
+1993 KVKVTKTGVS
-2003 PKNVIRTVTKGTKDV
+2003 PKNVTPKNVIKTVTKGTKDV

-2042 VVKRKKSK
+2042 AVKRKKSK

>member
-104 KKADKSAGT
+104 KKADKSSGT

-137 RLGDAWISKLE
+137 RLGDAWISKLK
-148 SGKTYWVKYS
+148 SDTNYWVKYS

-175 DNPKGEIDNA
+175 NNPKGEINNA

-213 VYEHGTSKLISGN
+213 VYEHGTTKLISGN

-272 ATHGNTFGAVGEGLA
+272 ATRGNTFGAVGEGLA

-294 KIDNETSQK
+294 QK
-303 DKDAYKTAVRYTAA
+303 KADPSYKTAVRYTAA
-317 LGFTPPAS
+317 LGFTPPAG

-367 AKLYIDKTT
+367 ATLYIDKTT

-402 ITAEKV
+402 VTAENV
-408 VVSDTNIP
+408 TVDDSVP
-416 SGLKVN
+416 AGLKIN
-422 SVSTSQGTA
+422 SVSTSKGTA
-431 THSGNSVTAN
+431 THSGNKVTATI
-441 LGNLAQDATATVKV
+441 GDLAQDATATVKV

-464 GSELYN
+464 GQELYN
-470 SAYADANNAP
+470 AANADANNAP

-514 TIKVKNTK
+514 TVKVKNTK

-573 KGLTETKTIT
+573 KGLTETKTIA

-590 DNGWAYKI
+590 DNGWVYKI
-598 NYLPANATATITF
+598 NYLPANSTATITF
-611 SATAAEAG
+611 SATATEAG

-693 NTAPAGTVAKDV
+693 STAPAGTVAKDV

-716 ALNYDSIEISEVS
+716 ALNYDSIKISEIS

-737 KASGGNGNTIKYHV
+737 KASGGNGNIIKYHV

-785 VVKDSLMAG
+785 IVKDSFMASG
-794 GASLRISYNANALE
+794 TSLKIEYNANALE

-963 TQNAWNPSYVNTKK
+963 EQKSWNPSYVNTKK

-1102 GFEIETGKDLA
+1102 GFEIETGKDLT

-1153 TPFNPEDTTPEL
+1153 APFSPEDPTPEL

-1230 EVSIAGTPSGYKIE
+1230 EVTIEGTQSGYKIE

-1535 VGYVKANTDGGAL
+1535 VGYVKASTDGGAL

-1555 KKDDSTSTES
+1555 KKDENSSSEATTES
-1565 KDENSSESTTENSSN
+1565 KDENSSESTTTPSDSS
-1580 STSTESTNSTP
+1580 ESTT
-1591 SGDATDKSDSDDGAS
+1591 

-1638 LDKDETSS
+1638 LAKDDTSG

-1651 TSSGDATAS
+1651 TSKDDTTATDKS
-1660 DGSHN
+1660 D
-1665 GTSEGSA
+1665 
-1672 ESTTE
+1672 

-1766 KNIHVID
+1766 KNIHVVD
-1773 KLDKVGAEIQKD
+1773 KLDKAGAEIQKD

-1797 TFNCA
+1797 TGDCT

-1811 IQSKVSLAK
+1811 IQSKVALAK

-1843 NTAKAQASN
+1843 NSAKAQASN

-1891 YTITVTNK
+1891 YIITVTNK

-1938 ESSCKGNSFVIKTK
+1938 EIEAKDNSFVIKTK

-1964 YKTKFSKKG
+1964 YKAKFSKKG

-1986 DPVKANN
+1986 DPVKAKNT
-1993 KVKVTKIGVS
+1993 VKVTKSGVS
-2003 PKNVIRTVTKGTKDV
+2003 PKNVTPKNVIKTITKGTKDV

-2029 VVLVAGIGYLGFV
+2029 VVLVAGIGYLGFTV
-2042 VVKRKKSK
+2042 VRRKKSK

>member
-1 MPIKTR
+1 
-7 PPPLSRNL
+7 
-15 EILPNI
+15 
-21 TRGDEKDMVRK
+21 MVRK
-32 IFNKAVSAVTTTLLA
+32 IFNKAISVLTTTLLA

-59 YAANPT
+59 YAADAT
-65 VKSKTEL
+65 VKSKHEL
-72 KKQSDPAGAGFGTF
+72 KSGTDTAGAGFGTF
-86 VFDSDIGHG
+86 NFNSKVSNEVTFTH
-95 VQFSCSKNL
+95 SKNL
-104 KKADKSAGT
+104 TKAGQN
-113 KDWIWASE
+113 DWIWG
-121 KNGGHDEG
+121 KQDEG
-129 LSSNAAKK
+129 GDSAANIK
-137 RLGDAWISKLE
+137 RLGNAWICNLK
-148 SGKTYWVKYS
+148 SGTDYWVKYS
-158 NVQKANTTK
+158 GISKEGTTK
-167 RYDVKVVF
+167 KYDVKVVF
-175 DNPKGEIDNA
+175 NNPKGEISNA
-185 YGKDIAVFDGQLGAV
+185 YGKDIAIFDGQLGAV

-213 VYEHGTSKLISGN
+213 VYEHGTSNLISGN
-226 DNKLHFRFID
+226 DDKLHFRFID
-236 IDCNQAIEVLT
+236 IDCNQAVEVLT
-247 PGRVNWW
+247 PGRVNW
-254 YKKSK
+254 YYLKSK
-259 VEWTTKSKCNKIG
+259 VEWMGKAKCSKFG
-272 ATHGNTFGAVGEGLA
+272 ATYGNTFQADSEKVA
-287 DDDAIQI
+287 DDDAIQL
-294 KIDNETSQK
+294 K
-303 DKDAYKTAVRYTAA
+303 DHTDTRYKQAVKSTAA
-317 LGFTPPAS
+317 LGFTPPS
-325 VANTFKVRYYAGGTD
+325 GSSTTFKVRYYAGGID
-340 AAGGL
+340 KDGGT
-345 GTQKNGVF
+345 GTQRNGVF
-353 FSFDGGLDLDDEPD
+353 FSFDGGLDLSDEPED
-367 AKLYIDKTT
+367 AQLYINKTT

-390 IAVKNVTKESKA
+390 IAVKNITKESKA
-402 ITAEKV
+402 ITAENV
-408 VVSDTNIP
+408 VISDSIP
-416 SGLKVN
+416 SELKVN

-431 THSGNSVTAN
+431 THSGNAITAAV
-441 LGNLAQDATATVKV
+441 GNLAQDATATVKV

-464 GSELYN
+464 GQELYN
-470 SAYADANNAP
+470 AAKAEADNAP
-480 RVWDDAKVAVNS
+480 TVRDDAKISVNS

-514 TIKVKNTK
+514 TVKVKNTK

-544 VKISGVPANV
+544 VKISGVPASV
-554 DVRIHGPADKPNDL
+554 AVRIHGPADTPNDL

-573 KGLTETKTIT
+573 RGLTETKTVT
-583 ATKSKSG
+583 ATKEKSG

-598 NYLPANATATITF
+598 NYLPANSTATITF
-611 SATAAEAG
+611 SATATEAG

-639 DDAEYYVNTPKLS
+639 DDAEYYVNTPDLS

-664 KKDNRCDNEFRVFE
+664 KKDNRCDNEFRIFE
-678 KETGYEKVQYEVLAK
+678 KETGYEKVQYELLAK

-751 AGTADE
+751 AGTADV

-794 GASLRISYNANALE
+794 GASLKISYNANALE

-988 ITDKALAGKDI
+988 ITDKALAGKEI

-1089 TKDCKITYNDSKD
+1089 TKECKITYNDSKD

-1119 VSYKAEVLLAA
+1119 VSYKAEVLLTA

-1153 TPFNPEDTTPEL
+1153 TPFNPVDPTPDL
-1165 KIEKKSDKTN
+1165 KIEKKSDKKE

-1207 NKKAILDT
+1207 NEKAILDT

-1300 EVTKTSDKKVYSF
+1300 EVTKTSDKKVYSY

-1406 YVPNVVKVTADN
+1406 YVPNVVKITADN

-1455 VGDEIDY
+1455 VGDEIEY

-1517 DVTFKVKVV
+1517 DVTFKVKVI

-1535 VGYVKANTDGGAL
+1535 VGYVKANTASGAL

-1555 KKDDSTSTES
+1555 KKDDSTTES
-1565 KDENSSESTTENSSN
+1565 KDENSSESTTED
-1580 STSTESTNSTP
+1580 STSTPSDSSESTT
-1591 SGDATDKSDSDDGAS
+1591 

-1638 LDKDETSS
+1638 TTKDEAS
-1646 EATTS
+1646 EATTAAKDEASEATTLAKDDTTS
-1651 TSSGDATAS
+1651 TD
-1660 DGSHN
+1660 
-1665 GTSEGSA
+1665 
-1672 ESTTE
+1672 
-1677 SKSDSN
+1677 KSDSN

-1731 PELAIGKTSDKKEYT
+1731 PELAINKTSDKKEYT

-1797 TFNCA
+1797 TGDCT

-1811 IQSKVSLAK
+1811 IQSKVALAK
-1820 GQTMKIQYDVLFKSS
+1820 GQTMKIKYDVLFKSS

-1843 NTAKAQASN
+1843 NSAKAQASN

-1938 ESSCKGNSFVIKTK
+1938 EIEAKDNSFVIKTK

-1964 YKTKFSKKG
+1964 YKAKFSKKG

-1986 DPVKANN
+1986 DTVKANN

>member
-1 MPIKTR
+1 
-7 PPPLSRNL
+7 
-15 EILPNI
+15 
-21 TRGDEKDMVRK
+21 MVRK
-32 IFNKAVSAVTTTLLA
+32 IINKAISAVTTTLLA

-59 YAANPT
+59 YAAAAKDSIQ
-65 VKSKTEL
+65 KSTTKITS
-72 KKQSDPAGAGFGTF
+72 KNKDKAAGYGTF
-86 VFDSDIGHG
+86 DFEADSSGYT
-95 VQFSCSKNL
+95 FSHSSNL
-104 KKADKSAGT
+104 KKAVKTGPN
-113 KDWIWASE
+113 KDWIWEDRDQGSADD
-121 KNGGHDEG
+121 KLKKLIG
-129 LSSNAAKK
+129 NAYIAKLNPDK
-137 RLGDAWISKLE
+137 SF
-148 SGKTYWVKYS
+148 WVEYS
-158 NVQKANTTK
+158 NVKKVDDEGNQLGN
-167 RYDVKVVF
+167 YDVKVVF
-175 DNPKGEIDNA
+175 DNAGGSISGAE
-185 YGKDIAVFDGQLGAV
+185 GHDIAIFDGQLGAV

-205 KHLDCTLY
+205 KHIRCTIY
-213 VYEHGTSKLISGN
+213 VYKHGTKTLISGA
-226 DNKLHFRFID
+226 DDKLHFRFLD
-236 IDCNQAIEVLT
+236 IDCNQAVESMC
-247 PGRVNWW
+247 PGRTDW
-254 YKKSK
+254 YMMGSK
-259 VEWTTKSKCNKIG
+259 VSWSGEPRCTKIG
-272 ATHGNTFGAVGEGLA
+272 AEQGNTVTYNGDTNTPDSGILSPHGATASKSE
-287 DDDAIQI
+287 
-294 KIDNETSQK
+294 
-303 DKDAYKTAVRYTAA
+303 KDAYRTACRYTWSV
-317 LGFTPPAS
+317 GFTPIAS
-325 VANTFKVRYYAGGTD
+325 SPFTYRVRYFSGGVENI
-340 AAGGL
+340 
-345 GTQKNGVF
+345 GTQKNGAF
-353 FSFDGGLDLDDEPD
+353 FSFDGGLTLPPIPDE
-367 AKLYIDKTT
+367 AELSIDKVSD
-376 PKYSYKVGDTFDYT
+376 KYVHKVGDSWDYT
-390 IAVKNVTKESKA
+390 IKVKNVTDESQA
-402 ITAEKV
+402 VTAENV
-408 VVSDTNIP
+408 VVTDTIP

-422 SVSTSQGTA
+422 SVTTSKGTA
-431 THSGNSVTAN
+431 SHKGNAVTVN
-441 LGNLAQDATATVKV
+441 VGDLAQDATATVKV
-455 NVTALEAGN
+455 NVTALETSNGTRPYNTAKVVAEN
-464 GSELYN
+464 GSV
-470 SAYADANNAP
+470 DGG
-480 RVWDDAKVAVNS
+480 WHDDDGNYINS

-508 GEKANF
+508 GDKANF
-514 TIKVKNTK
+514 TVKVKNTK
-522 GIAENLTVSDALP
+522 GIATNVTVADTLP

-554 DVRIHGPADKPNDL
+554 SVPVAPKDV
-568 MDTNE
+568 TNQLNKTLFE
-573 KGLTETKTIT
+573 KSETKTIT

-659 PYKDE
+659 PYKDK

-705 VISDVTLPEGL
+705 VVEDVTLPEGL

-737 KASGGNGNTIKYHV
+737 KASGGNGNIIKYHV
-751 AGTADE
+751 AGTADV

-794 GASLRISYNANALE
+794 GASLKISYNANALE

-963 TQNAWNPSYVNTKK
+963 TQNSWNPSYVNTKK

-1089 TKDCKITYNDSKD
+1089 TKECKITYNDSKD

-1153 TPFNPEDTTPEL
+1153 TPFNPVDPTPDL

-1175 YSVGDTGHYTVKV
+1175 YSVGDKGHYTVKV

-1207 NKKAILDT
+1207 NEKAILDT

-1286 KTTTVTVKIEKPEL
+1286 KTTTVTVRIEKPEL
-1300 EVTKTSDKKVYSF
+1300 EVTKTSDKKVYSY

-1455 VGDEIDY
+1455 VGDEIEY

-1517 DVTFKVKVV
+1517 DVTFKVKVI

-1535 VGYVKANTDGGAL
+1535 VGYVKANTASGAL

-1555 KKDDSTSTES
+1555 KKDDSTTES
-1565 KDENSSESTTENSSN
+1565 KDENSSESTTED
-1580 STSTESTNSTP
+1580 STSTPSDSSESTT
-1591 SGDATDKSDSDDGAS
+1591 

-1638 LDKDETSS
+1638 TTKDEAS
-1646 EATTS
+1646 EATTAAKDEASEATTTSKDDTTS
-1651 TSSGDATAS
+1651 TDKS
-1660 DGSHN
+1660 D
-1665 GTSEGSA
+1665 
-1672 ESTTE
+1672 

-1731 PELAIGKTSDKKEYT
+1731 PELAINKTSDKKEYT

-1766 KNIHVID
+1766 KNIHVVD

-1797 TFNCA
+1797 TGDCT

-1811 IQSKVSLAK
+1811 IQSKVALAK

-1843 NTAKAQASN
+1843 NSVKAQASN

-1938 ESSCKGNSFVIKTK
+1938 EIEAKDNSFVIKTK

-1964 YKTKFSKKG
+1964 YKAKFSKKG

-1993 KVKVTKIGVS
+1993 KVKVTKTGVS
-2003 PKNVIRTVTKGTKDV
+2003 PKNVTPKNVIKTVTKGTKDV

>member
-1 MPIKTR
+1 
-7 PPPLSRNL
+7 
-15 EILPNI
+15 
-21 TRGDEKDMVRK
+21 MVRK
-32 IFNKAVSAVTTTLLA
+32 IINKAISAVTTTLLA

-59 YAANPT
+59 YAAAAKDSIQ
-65 VKSKTEL
+65 KSTTKITS
-72 KKQSDPAGAGFGTF
+72 KNKDKAAGYGTF
-86 VFDSDIGHG
+86 DFEADSSGYT
-95 VQFSCSKNL
+95 FSHSSNL
-104 KKADKSAGT
+104 KKAVKTGPN
-113 KDWIWASE
+113 KDWIWEDRDQGSADD
-121 KNGGHDEG
+121 KLKKLIG
-129 LSSNAAKK
+129 NAYIAKLNPDK
-137 RLGDAWISKLE
+137 SF
-148 SGKTYWVKYS
+148 WVEYS
-158 NVQKANTTK
+158 NVKKVDDEGNQLGN
-167 RYDVKVVF
+167 YDVKVVF
-175 DNPKGEIDNA
+175 DNAGGSISGAE
-185 YGKDIAVFDGQLGAV
+185 GHDIAIFDGQLGAV

-205 KHLDCTLY
+205 KHIRCTIY
-213 VYEHGTSKLISGN
+213 VYKHGTKTLISGA
-226 DNKLHFRFID
+226 DDKLHFRFLD
-236 IDCNQAIEVLT
+236 IDCNQAVESMC
-247 PGRVNWW
+247 PGRTDW
-254 YKKSK
+254 YMMGSK
-259 VEWTTKSKCNKIG
+259 VSWSGEPRCTKIG
-272 ATHGNTFGAVGEGLA
+272 AEQGNTVTYNGDTNTPDSGILSPHGATASKSE
-287 DDDAIQI
+287 
-294 KIDNETSQK
+294 
-303 DKDAYKTAVRYTAA
+303 KDAYRTACRYTWSV
-317 LGFTPPAS
+317 GFTPIAS
-325 VANTFKVRYYAGGTD
+325 SPFTYRVRYFSGGVENI
-340 AAGGL
+340 
-345 GTQKNGVF
+345 GTQTNGAF
-353 FSFDGGLDLDDEPD
+353 FSFDGGLTLPPIPDE
-367 AKLYIDKTT
+367 AELSIDKVSD
-376 PKYSYKVGDTFDYT
+376 KYVHKVGDSWDYT
-390 IAVKNVTKESKA
+390 IKVKNVTDESQA
-402 ITAEKV
+402 VTAENV
-408 VVSDTNIP
+408 VVTDTIP

-422 SVSTSQGTA
+422 SVTTSKGTA
-431 THSGNSVTAN
+431 SHKGNAVTVN
-441 LGNLAQDATATVKV
+441 VGDLAQDATATVKV
-455 NVTALEAGN
+455 NVTALETSNGTRPYNTAKVVAEN
-464 GSELYN
+464 GSV
-470 SAYADANNAP
+470 DGG
-480 RVWDDAKVAVNS
+480 WHDDDGNYINS

-508 GEKANF
+508 GDKANF
-514 TIKVKNTK
+514 TVKVKNTK
-522 GIAENLTVSDALP
+522 GIATNVTVADTLP

-554 DVRIHGPADKPNDL
+554 SMPVAPKDV
-568 MDTNE
+568 TNQLNKTLFE
-573 KGLTETKTIT
+573 KSETKTIT

-705 VISDVTLPEGL
+705 VVEDVTLPEGL

-737 KASGGNGNTIKYHV
+737 KASGGNGNIIKYHV
-751 AGTADE
+751 AGTADV

-794 GASLRISYNANALE
+794 GASLKISYNANALE

-834 GKVPTIKAD
+834 GKVPIIKAD

-1089 TKDCKITYNDSKD
+1089 TKECKITYNDSKD

-1153 TPFNPEDTTPEL
+1153 TPFSPVDPTPDL
-1165 KIEKKSDKTN
+1165 KIEKKSDKIN

-1207 NKKAILDT
+1207 NEKAILDT

-1230 EVSIAGTPSGYKIE
+1230 EVTIEGTQSGYKIE

-1300 EVTKTSDKKVYSF
+1300 EVTKTSDKKVYSY

-1455 VGDEIDY
+1455 VGDEIEY

-1517 DVTFKVKVV
+1517 DVTFKVKVI

-1535 VGYVKANTDGGAL
+1535 VGYVKANTVSGAL

-1555 KKDDSTSTES
+1555 KKDDSTTES
-1565 KDENSSESTTENSSN
+1565 KDENSSESTTED
-1580 STSTESTNSTP
+1580 STSTPSDSSESTT
-1591 SGDATDKSDSDDGAS
+1591 

-1638 LDKDETSS
+1638 TTKDEAS
-1646 EATTS
+1646 EATTAAKDEASEATTTSKDDTTS
-1651 TSSGDATAS
+1651 TDKS
-1660 DGSHN
+1660 D
-1665 GTSEGSA
+1665 
-1672 ESTTE
+1672 

-1731 PELAIGKTSDKKEYT
+1731 PELAINKTSDKKEYT

-1797 TFNCA
+1797 TGDCT

-1811 IQSKVSLAK
+1811 IQSKVALAK
-1820 GQTMKIQYDVLFKSS
+1820 GQTMKIKYDVLFKSS

-1843 NTAKAQASN
+1843 NSAKAQASN

-1938 ESSCKGNSFVIKTK
+1938 EIEAKDNSFVIKTK

-1964 YKTKFSKKG
+1964 YKAKFSKKG

-1993 KVKVTKIGVS
+1993 KVKVTKTGVS
-2003 PKNVIRTVTKGTKDV
+2003 PKNVTPKNVIKTVTKGTKDV